1 MLGFTV
7 PVQPNLH
14 CLKQFRATA
23 TVFNGSHDDYS
34 VSPIWL
40 KTKDDMQTIPEFF
53 HGKVVLIA
61 GATGFLGQALVA
73 KILTA
78 LPDVKRIY
86 LLIRSQ
92 TGANGEKR
100 TATDRLEN
108 EVFTSSAFSTL
119 KQTHGE
125 QFNEW
130 VREKVC
136 AVEGDMAYERL
147 GLSDTDYEML
157 QREIQIFIN
166 SGGLV
171 KFDPPI
177 DASLQSNVFG
187 AKYAVEL
194 ARGCNDVVFL
204 HVSTAFVRG
213 VQPGKVPEELH
224 PPYETYAEQYQAE
237 KGEAIP
243 GTLDAEI
250 EDIQQLS
257 ERIRNEA
264 NQPEKLD
271 QFRREVAQNLGA
283 DTGEKLD
290 RQIEVSR
297 EKWIEQRLTDEG
309 LKRAHAR
316 GWNDTYTYMKALGEQ
331 MITKTRGDLPTAII
345 RQSIMESSLED
356 PEPGWLGGALR
367 MADPLIVGF
376 GKGRLPDFP
385 GDPDS
390 ILDIIPA
397 DFVINAILA
406 ATVQTYY
413 RRGVEVY
420 HVASGARN
428 PLTFGDIVNITHDYF
443 TRQPLLDNGKPI
455 PVPVWKFPDEQ
466 KFQKD
471 LRQKLRLLD
480 TASRWL
486 NRIPL
491 RWAKRKDRRLA
502 VKRNAIETL
511 LHYVQIYGPYV
522 RLSFEFEIGKTEALY
537 DSLSPADQQQFNF
550 DMARIDWRRY
560 FQEVHIPGIKRHFL
574 KLGDDSGSQRISEPT
589 PNQIDESPADVS
601 SSEEESRARKESG
614 EQPINESSKPIE
626 HQTMIDLVAQQA
638 ESIPDKIALE
648 MKRNRE
654 WVRYSYRQLYE
665 VSRQVAFT
673 LWERGYRKGDRVIL
687 FAENQP
693 EWGIAYLAA
702 VQIGV
707 IVVPIDPQ
715 TAEDELFALAEY
727 TEAKAILAS
736 EACATRL
743 HNTQIKPNTGSASP
757 EFLNINRFCQP
768 FVWEQAENSVPT
780 ESELP
785 PVPDNFPDVDIHPDT
800 VASIIFT
807 MGTTV
812 DARGAMI
819 SHRGFIANVVAVSK
833 ALPPEDTDRFLSVLP
848 LYHAL
853 GFSCNFLM
861 SIYAGTTI
869 TYTNSLRPTSIL
881 AIMRETKTT
890 VLIGVPR
897 LFQLLYDTIKR
908 YVVQS
913 PEAMEAPLDPEIIQE
928 IQEALGGHI
937 RVLVSGG
944 AALPDEVY
952 DRFMEFGLT
961 IYQGYGMTEAS
972 PVLSVNPHHKSKR
985 GTVGPA
991 VQGVQLQ
998 IINPDEDGVGEIVAS
1013 SPSLMQGYYRN
1024 EVVTEQVI
1032 RDGLLYTG
1040 DLGYFDKEGYLY
1052 LTGRSK
1058 DVIVSGAGKNI
1069 YPVELEA
1076 IYRDSPLI
1084 SEICVVG
1091 MSTDNLFEAA
1101 HAVIVP
1107 MCDEN
1112 QNKAEVEKA
1121 IHQHI
1126 QERAQDL
1133 PTYQH
1138 LQTVHFWDTELPKRP
1153 GAAIDRQGV
1162 KEILGEKLSQ
1172 QTEEAPQPDPV
1183 KDTLATDGN
1192 ADPLKSTPAT
1202 DTPAGVEEIIISELS
1217 RLARLPVDQI
1227 DLNSNL
1233 GTELGLDSMARVEL
1247 LLLLESRLQR
1257 SIPDELIAK
1266 IQTVGDVTETVKTL
1280 QSESTPPPI
1289 DEETSAYIE
1298 RSETSPLSATLAGL
1312 FRFVV
1317 WAIYRCYFSIKCNGL
1332 ENLPR
1337 EQPYIIA
1344 ANHSSHLDTLAV
1356 MTVLKSESKRLRVLA
1371 AKDYWFSTRFKSW
1384 FSGELLKFVPFDRH
1398 ANFLQGLRISQEVL
1412 KQNECLLI
1420 YPEGTRSVTGELQP
1434 FKPGLGLLAYET
1446 GSPIIPTYIN
1456 GTYHALP
1463 KGRNLPRKSHI
1474 QVTFGKPIA
1483 PPSGHEIGKMD
1494 TVSGLEQETY
1504 RKLADA
1510 VRSEI
1515 EALSRSTTRG
1525 KDPR

>member
-1 MLGFTV
+1 
-7 PVQPNLH
+7 
-14 CLKQFRATA
+14 
-23 TVFNGSHDDYS
+23 
-34 VSPIWL
+34 
-40 KTKDDMQTIPEFF
+40 MQTIPEFF
-53 HGKVVLIA
+53 HGKVILIA

-78 LPDVKRIY
+78 LPDVKRVY

-108 EVFTSSAFSTL
+108 EVFTSSAFAKL

-125 QFNEW
+125 RFDGW

-147 GLSDTDYEML
+147 GLSDTDYETL
-157 QREIQIFIN
+157 QREVQIFIN

-187 AKYAVEL
+187 ARYAVEL
-194 ARGCNDVVFL
+194 AKSCNDAIFL
-204 HVSTAFVRG
+204 HVSTAYVRG
-213 VQPGKVPEELH
+213 VQPGKVHEELH

-237 KGEAIP
+237 KGVAIP

-250 EDIQQLS
+250 EDIQRLS
-257 ERIRNEA
+257 EQVRDEA

-271 QFRREVAQNLGA
+271 QFQREALRNSGA
-283 DTGEKLD
+283 ETGEKLN
-290 RQIEVSR
+290 RQIDIAR

-331 MITKTRGDLPTAII
+331 MIIKTRGDLPTAII

-413 RRGVEVY
+413 RRDIEVY

-455 PVPVWKFPDEQ
+455 PVPVWKFPDET
-466 KFQKD
+466 KFQRD
-471 LRQKLRLLD
+471 LRGKLRLLD

-522 RLSFEFEIGKTEALY
+522 RLSFKFEIGKTEALY
-537 DSLSPADQQQFNF
+537 DSLSPADKQQFNF
-550 DMARIDWRRY
+550 DISRIDWRY
-560 FQEVHIPGIKRHFL
+560 YLQEVHIPGIKRHFL
-574 KLGDDSGSQRISEPT
+574 KLGDESGSQRISEPT
-589 PNQIDESPADVS
+589 PEQIDELPADAS
-601 SSEEESRARKESG
+601 SSEEEFRAHKDSE
-614 EQPINESSKPIE
+614 EQSIDGSSKTIE
-626 HQTMIDLVAQQA
+626 SQTMIDLVAQQA

-648 MKRNRE
+648 MKRGGE

-715 TAEDELFALAEY
+715 TAEEEIFALAEY
-727 TEAKAILAS
+727 TEAKAVLAS
-736 EACATRL
+736 EACIDRL
-743 HNTQIKPNTGSASP
+743 QSTEIKPNRESASLD
-757 EFLNINRFCQP
+757 FLNINRFCQP
-768 FVWEQAENSVPT
+768 FEWGQAEASAPA
-780 ESELP
+780 ELEFP
-785 PVPDNFPDVDIHPDT
+785 AIPDNFPDVDIQSDT
-800 VASIIFT
+800 AASIIFT

-869 TYTNSLRPTSIL
+869 TYINSLRPTTIL

-913 PEAMEAPLDPEIIQE
+913 PEAMEPPLDPEVVQE
-928 IQEALGGHI
+928 IQAALGGHI

-972 PVLSVNPHHKSKR
+972 PVLSVNPYHKSKR

-998 IINPDEDGVGEIVAS
+998 IINSDEDGVGEIVAS
-1013 SPSLMQGYYRN
+1013 SPSLMQGYYQN
-1024 EVVTEQVI
+1024 QAVTKQVI

-1040 DLGYFDKEGYLY
+1040 DLGYFDEEGYLY

-1069 YPVELEA
+1069 YPVELETL
-1076 IYRDSPLI
+1076 YRHNPLV

-1107 MCDEN
+1107 VHDNN
-1112 QNKAEVEKA
+1112 QDRAEVEKV

-1138 LQTVHFWDTELPKRP
+1138 LHTVHFWDAELPKTS
-1153 GAAIDRQGV
+1153 DTVVNRQRV
-1162 KEILGEKLSQ
+1162 KEILHEKLSQ
-1172 QTEEAPQPDPV
+1172 QTQEAPQPDPV

-1192 ADPLKSTPAT
+1192 ENPLKSTVAT
-1202 DTPAGVEEIIISELS
+1202 DTSAGVEEVIISELS
-1217 RLARLPVDQI
+1217 RLARLPADQI
-1227 DLNSNL
+1227 HLNSNL

-1280 QSESTPPPI
+1280 QSKSTPPSI
-1289 DEETSAYIE
+1289 DAETSAYIE
-1298 RSETSPLSATLAGL
+1298 QSESSHFSATLAGL
-1312 FRFVV
+1312 FRFSV
-1317 WAIYRCYFSIKCNGL
+1317 WAIYKCYFSIKCDGL

-1356 MTVLKSESKRLRVLA
+1356 MTVLGDESKRLRVLA

-1412 KQNECLLI
+1412 KQDECLLI

-1463 KGRNLPRKSHI
+1463 KGRNLPRKSRI

-1483 PPSGHEIGKMD
+1483 PPSGHEIGETD
-1494 TVSGLEQETY
+1494 AASGLDQETY
-1504 RKLADA
+1504 RQLADA
-1510 VRSEI
+1510 VRAEI
-1515 EALSRSTTRG
+1515 EALRANYVNREV
-1525 KDPR
+1525 

>member
-1 MLGFTV
+1 
-7 PVQPNLH
+7 
-14 CLKQFRATA
+14 
-23 TVFNGSHDDYS
+23 
-34 VSPIWL
+34 
-40 KTKDDMQTIPEFF
+40 MQTIREFF
-53 HGKVVLIA
+53 HGKVILIA
-61 GATGFLGQALVA
+61 GATGFLGQALVT
-73 KILTA
+73 KMLTA

-92 TGANGEKR
+92 TGANGEAR

-108 EVFTSSAFSTL
+108 DVFTSSAFAKL
-119 KQTHGE
+119 KQIHGE
-125 QFNEW
+125 RFDRW

-136 AVEGDMAYERL
+136 AIEGDLAYERL
-147 GLSDTDYEML
+147 GLSDADYETL
-157 QREIQIFIN
+157 QREVQVFIN

-177 DASLQSNVFG
+177 DASLQSNVLG

-194 ARGCNDVVFL
+194 AKSCNDAILL
-204 HVSTAFVRG
+204 HVSTAYVRG
-213 VQPGKVPEELH
+213 VRPGKVPEELH
-224 PPYETYAEQYQAE
+224 PPYETYAQQYQAE
-237 KGEAIP
+237 KGEVIP

-250 EDIQQLS
+250 EDIQRLS
-257 ERIRNEA
+257 EQVRNEA
-264 NQPEKLD
+264 NQPERLD
-271 QFRREVAQNLGA
+271 QFRREALRNLGA
-283 DTGEKLD
+283 VTGDKLN
-290 RQIEVSR
+290 RQIDIAR
-297 EKWIEQRLTDEG
+297 EKWVEQRLIDEG

-316 GWNDTYTYMKALGEQ
+316 GWNDTYTYMKTLGEQ
-331 MITKTRGDLPTAII
+331 MIAKMRGDLPTAII

-356 PEPGWLGGALR
+356 PEPGWLGGTLR

-385 GDPDS
+385 GDPNS
-390 ILDIIPA
+390 ILDIIPV
-397 DFVINAILA
+397 DFVINAMLA
-406 ATVQTYY
+406 ATVQTYHQ
-413 RRGVEVY
+413 RGIEVY

-443 TRQPLLDNGKPI
+443 VRQPMLDNGQPI
-455 PVPVWKFPDEQ
+455 PVPVWKFPDKE

-471 LRQKLRLLD
+471 LHHKLRLLD
-480 TASRWL
+480 TVSRWL
-486 NRIPL
+486 SRVPL

-511 LHYVQIYGPYV
+511 LHYVQIYSPYV
-522 RLSFEFEIGKTEALY
+522 RLSFQFEIGKTEELY
-537 DSLSPADQQQFNF
+537 RSLSPSDQQLFNF
-550 DMARIDWRRY
+550 DISRIDWRDY
-560 FQEVHIPGIKRHFL
+560 LQEIHIPGIKRHFL
-574 KLGDDSGSQRISEPT
+574 KLGDESGRQRISEPT
-589 PNQIDESPADVS
+589 PEQIDELPADS
-601 SSEEESRARKESG
+601 SSTEGEFG
-614 EQPINESSKPIE
+614 NEQPIDEPSKPLKD
-626 HQTMIDLVAQQA
+626 QTMIDLVAQQA
-638 ESIPDKIALE
+638 ESIPDKIALQ
-648 MKRNRE
+648 MKRNGE

-665 VSRQVAFT
+665 VSRQVAFV

-707 IVVPIDPQ
+707 VVVPIDPQ
-715 TAEDELFALAEY
+715 TAEGEIFALTEY
-727 TEAKAILAS
+727 TKAKGILTS
-736 EACATRL
+736 EAGVARL
-743 HNTQIKPNTGSASP
+743 HNAQTKPGAEAESL
-757 EFLNINRFCQP
+757 EFLDINRFCQP
-768 FVWEQAENSVPT
+768 FGSEQAENSVPT
-780 ESELP
+780 KSELP
-785 PVPDNFPDVDIHPDT
+785 AVPDQFPNVDIDPDT

-812 DARGAMI
+812 DPRGAML
-819 SHRGFIANVVAVSK
+819 SHRGFIANVMAVSQ

-861 SIYAGTTI
+861 SIYAGTTV
-869 TYTNSLRPTSIL
+869 TYTNSLRPTTIL
-881 AIMRETKTT
+881 AIMRETKIT

-897 LFQLLYDTIKR
+897 LFQLLYDAIKR

-913 PEAMEAPLDPEIIQE
+913 PEAMEAPLAPEVVEDIQA
-928 IQEALGGHI
+928 ALGGHI

-944 AALPDEVY
+944 AALPDEIY
-952 DRFMEFGLT
+952 DLFIELGLT
-961 IYQGYGMTEAS
+961 IYQGYGITEAS

-985 GTVGPA
+985 SSVGPA

-998 IINPDEDGVGEIVAS
+998 IINPDEAGVGEIVAH

-1024 EVVTEQVI
+1024 QAVTGQVI
-1032 RDGLLYTG
+1032 RDGLLHTG
-1040 DLGYFDKEGYLY
+1040 DLGYFDEEGYLY

-1076 IYRDSPLI
+1076 LYRHSSLI

-1091 MSTDNLFEAA
+1091 MSTDNMFEAA

-1107 MCDEN
+1107 VCDN
-1112 QNKAEVEKA
+1112 DRDRAEVEKA

-1126 QERAQDL
+1126 QECAQDL

-1138 LQTVHFWDTELPKRP
+1138 IQTVHFWDTELPKTSD
-1153 GAAIDRQGV
+1153 AVINRQRV
-1162 KEILGEKLSQ
+1162 KEILQEQLSQ
-1172 QTEEAPQPDPV
+1172 QTQVAPRPDPV
-1183 KDTLATDGN
+1183 KGSLDVDGN
-1192 ADPLKSTPAT
+1192 EGALKLTMAT
-1202 DTPAGVEEIIISELS
+1202 DTASGVEEVIISELS
-1217 RLARLPVDQI
+1217 RLARLPADQI
-1227 DLNSNL
+1227 HLNSNL

-1266 IQTVGDVTETVKTL
+1266 IQTVGDVTETVKAL
-1280 QSESTPPPI
+1280 QSEATPPPI
-1289 DEETSAYIE
+1289 DEEISAHIE
-1298 RSETSPLSATLAGL
+1298 QSESSHLSTTLAGL
-1312 FRFVV
+1312 FRFSV
-1317 WAIYRCYFSIKCNGL
+1317 WAIYRYYFSIKCSGL

-1356 MTVLKSESKRLRVLA
+1356 MTVLGDEFKRLRVLA

-1412 KQNECLLI
+1412 KQDECLLI

-1434 FKPGLGLLAYET
+1434 FKPGLGLLAYES
-1446 GSPIIPTYIN
+1446 GSPIIPAYID

-1463 KGRNLPRKSHI
+1463 KGKNLPRKSRI
-1474 QVTFGKPIA
+1474 QVIFGKPIV
-1483 PPSGHEIGKMD
+1483 PSSGHEVGEMD
-1494 TVSGLEQETY
+1494 AASGLEHETY

-1515 EALSRSTTRG
+1515 EALRADYLNREA
-1525 KDPR
+1525 

>member
-1 MLGFTV
+1 
-7 PVQPNLH
+7 
-14 CLKQFRATA
+14 
-23 TVFNGSHDDYS
+23 
-34 VSPIWL
+34 
-40 KTKDDMQTIPEFF
+40 MQTIREFF
-53 HGKVVLIA
+53 HGKVILIA
-61 GATGFLGQALVA
+61 GATGFLGQALVT
-73 KILTA
+73 KMLTA

-92 TGANGEKR
+92 TGANGEAR

-108 EVFTSSAFSTL
+108 DVFTSSAFAKL
-119 KQTHGE
+119 KQIHGE
-125 QFNEW
+125 RFDRW

-136 AVEGDMAYERL
+136 AIEGDLAYERL
-147 GLSDTDYEML
+147 GLSDADYETL
-157 QREIQIFIN
+157 QREVQVFIN

-177 DASLQSNVFG
+177 DASLQSNVLG

-194 ARGCNDVVFL
+194 AKSCNDAILL
-204 HVSTAFVRG
+204 HVSTAYVRG
-213 VQPGKVPEELH
+213 VRPGKVPEELH
-224 PPYETYAEQYQAE
+224 PPYETYAQQYQAE
-237 KGEAIP
+237 KGEVIP

-250 EDIQQLS
+250 EDIQRLS
-257 ERIRNEA
+257 EQVRNEA
-264 NQPEKLD
+264 NQPERLD
-271 QFRREVAQNLGA
+271 QFRREALRNLGA
-283 DTGEKLD
+283 VTGDKLN
-290 RQIEVSR
+290 RQIDIAR
-297 EKWIEQRLTDEG
+297 EKWVEQRLIDEG

-331 MITKTRGDLPTAII
+331 MIAKMRGDLPTAII

-356 PEPGWLGGALR
+356 PEPGWLGGTLR

-385 GDPDS
+385 GDPNS
-390 ILDIIPA
+390 ILDIIPV
-397 DFVINAILA
+397 DFVINAMLA
-406 ATVQTYY
+406 ATVQTYHQ
-413 RRGVEVY
+413 RGIEVY

-443 TRQPLLDNGKPI
+443 VRQPMLDNGQPI
-455 PVPVWKFPDEQ
+455 PVPVWKFPDKE

-471 LRQKLRLLD
+471 LHHKLRLLD
-480 TASRWL
+480 TVSRWL
-486 NRIPL
+486 SRVPL

-511 LHYVQIYGPYV
+511 LHYVQIYSPYV
-522 RLSFEFEIGKTEALY
+522 RLSFQFEIGKTEELY
-537 DSLSPADQQQFNF
+537 RSLSPSDQQLFNF
-550 DMARIDWRRY
+550 DISRIDWRDY
-560 FQEVHIPGIKRHFL
+560 LQEIHIPGIKRHFL
-574 KLGDDSGSQRISEPT
+574 KLGDESGRQRISEPT
-589 PNQIDESPADVS
+589 PEQIDELPADS
-601 SSEEESRARKESG
+601 SSTEGEFG
-614 EQPINESSKPIE
+614 DEQPIDEPSKPLKD
-626 HQTMIDLVAQQA
+626 QTMIDLVAQQA
-638 ESIPDKIALE
+638 ESIPDKIALQ
-648 MKRNRE
+648 MKRNGE

-665 VSRQVAFT
+665 VSRQVAFV

-707 IVVPIDPQ
+707 VVVPIDPQ
-715 TAEDELFALAEY
+715 TAEGEIFALTEY
-727 TEAKAILAS
+727 TEAKGILTS
-736 EACATRL
+736 EAGVARL
-743 HNTQIKPNTGSASP
+743 HNAHTKLGAEAESL
-757 EFLNINRFCQP
+757 EFLDINRFCQP
-768 FVWEQAENSVPT
+768 FGSEQAENSVPT
-780 ESELP
+780 KSELP
-785 PVPDNFPDVDIHPDT
+785 AIPDQFPNVDIDPDT

-812 DARGAMI
+812 DPRGAML
-819 SHRGFIANVVAVSK
+819 SHRGFIANVMAVSQ

-861 SIYAGTTI
+861 SIYAGTTV
-869 TYTNSLRPTSIL
+869 TYTNSLRPTTIL
-881 AIMRETKTT
+881 AIMRETKIT

-897 LFQLLYDTIKR
+897 LFQLLYDAIKR

-913 PEAMEAPLDPEIIQE
+913 PEAMEAPLAPEVVEDIQA
-928 IQEALGGHI
+928 ALGGHI

-944 AALPDEVY
+944 AALPDEIY
-952 DRFMEFGLT
+952 DLFIELGLT
-961 IYQGYGMTEAS
+961 IYQGYGITEAS

-985 GTVGPA
+985 SSVGPA

-998 IINPDEDGVGEIVAS
+998 IINPDEAGVGEIVAH

-1024 EVVTEQVI
+1024 QAVTGQVI
-1032 RDGLLYTG
+1032 RDGLLHTG
-1040 DLGYFDKEGYLY
+1040 DLGYFDEEGYLY

-1076 IYRDSPLI
+1076 LYRHSSLI

-1091 MSTDNLFEAA
+1091 MSTDNMFEAA

-1107 MCDEN
+1107 VCDN
-1112 QNKAEVEKA
+1112 DRDRAEVEKA

-1126 QERAQDL
+1126 QECAQDL

-1138 LQTVHFWDTELPKRP
+1138 IQTVHFWDTELPKTSD
-1153 GAAIDRQGV
+1153 AVINRQRV
-1162 KEILGEKLSQ
+1162 KEILQEQLSQ
-1172 QTEEAPQPDPV
+1172 QTQVAPRPDPV
-1183 KDTLATDGN
+1183 KGSLDVDGN
-1192 ADPLKSTPAT
+1192 EGALKLTMAT
-1202 DTPAGVEEIIISELS
+1202 DTASGVEEVIISELS
-1217 RLARLPVDQI
+1217 RLARLPADQI
-1227 DLNSNL
+1227 HLNSNL

-1266 IQTVGDVTETVKTL
+1266 IQTVGDVTETVKAL
-1280 QSESTPPPI
+1280 QSEATPPPI
-1289 DEETSAYIE
+1289 DEEISAHIE
-1298 RSETSPLSATLAGL
+1298 QSESSHLSTTLAGL
-1312 FRFVV
+1312 FRFSV
-1317 WAIYRCYFSIKCNGL
+1317 WAIYRYYFSIKCSGL

-1356 MTVLKSESKRLRVLA
+1356 MTVLGDESKRLRVLA

-1412 KQNECLLI
+1412 KQDECLLI

-1434 FKPGLGLLAYET
+1434 FKPGLGLLAYES
-1446 GSPIIPTYIN
+1446 GSPIIPAYID

-1463 KGRNLPRKSHI
+1463 KGKNLPRKSRI
-1474 QVTFGKPIA
+1474 QVIFGKPIA
-1483 PPSGHEIGKMD
+1483 PSSGHEVGEMNAA
-1494 TVSGLEQETY
+1494 SGLEHETY

-1515 EALSRSTTRG
+1515 EALRAGYLNREA
-1525 KDPR
+1525 

>member
-1 MLGFTV
+1 
-7 PVQPNLH
+7 
-14 CLKQFRATA
+14 
-23 TVFNGSHDDYS
+23 
-34 VSPIWL
+34 
-40 KTKDDMQTIPEFF
+40 MQTIPEFF
-53 HGKVVLIA
+53 HGKVILIA

-78 LPDVKRIY
+78 LPDVKRVY

-108 EVFTSSAFSTL
+108 EVFTSSAFAKL
-119 KQTHGE
+119 RQTHGE
-125 QFNEW
+125 RFDGW

-147 GLSDTDYEML
+147 GLSDTDYETL
-157 QREIQIFIN
+157 KREVQIFIN

-187 AKYAVEL
+187 ARYAVEL
-194 ARGCNDVVFL
+194 AKSCNDAIFL
-204 HVSTAFVRG
+204 HVSTAYVRG
-213 VQPGKVPEELH
+213 VQPGRVDEELH
-224 PPYETYAEQYQAE
+224 PPFETYAEQYQAE
-237 KGEAIP
+237 KGEVIP

-250 EDIQQLS
+250 EDIQRLS
-257 ERIRNEA
+257 ERVRDEA
-264 NQPEKLD
+264 NQPEKRD
-271 QFRREVAQNLGA
+271 QFQREALRNSGA
-283 DTGEKLD
+283 ETGEKLN
-290 RQIEVSR
+290 RQIDIAR
-297 EKWIEQRLTDEG
+297 EKWVEQRLIDEG

-331 MITKTRGDLPTAII
+331 MIVKMRGDLPTAII

-413 RRGVEVY
+413 RRDIEVY

-455 PVPVWKFPDEQ
+455 PVPVWKFPDETE
-466 KFQKD
+466 FQRD
-471 LRQKLRLLD
+471 LRGKLRLLD

-491 RWAKRKDRRLA
+491 RWAKRKARRLA

-522 RLSFEFEIGKTEALY
+522 RLSFKFEIGKTEALY
-537 DSLSPADQQQFNF
+537 DSLSPADKQQFNF
-550 DMARIDWRRY
+550 DISRIDWRY
-560 FQEVHIPGIKRHFL
+560 YLQEVHIPGIKRHFL
-574 KLGDDSGSQRISEPT
+574 KLGDESGSQRISEPT
-589 PNQIDESPADVS
+589 PEQIDELPPDTS
-601 SSEEESRARKESG
+601 SSEEEFGARQESE
-614 EQPINESSKPIE
+614 EQSIDGSSKAIE
-626 HQTMIDLVAQQA
+626 SQTMIDLVAQQA

-648 MKRNRE
+648 MKRGGE
-654 WVRYSYRQLYE
+654 WVRYSYSQLYE
-665 VSRQVAFT
+665 MSRQVAFT

-715 TAEDELFALAEY
+715 TAEEEIFALAEY
-727 TEAKAILAS
+727 TEAKAVLTS
-736 EACATRL
+736 EACIARL
-743 HNTQIKPNTGSASP
+743 QSTEIKPNRESVSLD
-757 EFLNINRFCQP
+757 FLNINRFCQP
-768 FVWEQAENSVPT
+768 FEWGQVETSVPV

-785 PVPDNFPDVDIHPDT
+785 AVPDNFPDVDIQPDT

-869 TYTNSLRPTSIL
+869 TYINSLRPTTIL

-913 PEAMEAPLDPEIIQE
+913 PEAMEPPLDPEIVQE
-928 IQEALGGHI
+928 IQAALGGHI

-952 DRFMEFGLT
+952 DRFMDFGLT

-972 PVLSVNPHHKSKR
+972 PVLSVNPYHKSKR

-998 IINPDEDGVGEIVAS
+998 IINSDEDGVGEIVAS
-1013 SPSLMQGYYRN
+1013 SPSLMQGYYQN
-1024 EVVTEQVI
+1024 QAVTKQVI

-1040 DLGYFDKEGYLY
+1040 DLGYFDEAGYLY

-1076 IYRDSPLI
+1076 LYRHSPLV

-1107 MCDEN
+1107 VHDNN
-1112 QNKAEVEKA
+1112 QDRAEVEKV

-1138 LQTVHFWDTELPKRP
+1138 LHTVHFWDAELPRISDT
-1153 GAAIDRQGV
+1153 AVDRERV
-1162 KEILGEKLSQ
+1162 KEILHEKLSQ
-1172 QTEEAPQPDPV
+1172 QTQEAPQPDPV

-1192 ADPLKSTPAT
+1192 EDPLKSMEAT
-1202 DTPAGVEEIIISELS
+1202 DTPAGVEAVIISELS
-1217 RLARLPVDQI
+1217 RLARLPADQI
-1227 DLNSNL
+1227 HLNSNL

-1257 SIPDELIAK
+1257 AIPDELIAK

-1289 DEETSAYIE
+1289 DKEISAYIE
-1298 RSETSPLSATLAGL
+1298 QSESSHLSATLAGL
-1312 FRFVV
+1312 FRFGV
-1317 WAIYRCYFSIKCNGL
+1317 WAIYKCYFSIKCNGL

-1356 MTVLKSESKRLRVLA
+1356 MTVLGGESKRLRVLA

-1463 KGRNLPRKSHI
+1463 KGRSLPRKSRI

-1483 PPSGHEIGKMD
+1483 PPSGNEIGEVD
-1494 TVSGLEQETY
+1494 AASGLDQETY

-1510 VRSEI
+1510 VRVEI
-1515 EALSRSTTRG
+1515 ESLRANYVNREV
-1525 KDPR
+1525 

>member
-1 MLGFTV
+1 
-7 PVQPNLH
+7 
-14 CLKQFRATA
+14 
-23 TVFNGSHDDYS
+23 
-34 VSPIWL
+34 
-40 KTKDDMQTIPEFF
+40 MQTIREFF
-53 HGKVVLIA
+53 HGKVILIA
-61 GATGFLGQALVA
+61 GATGFLGQALVT
-73 KILTA
+73 KMLTA

-92 TGANGEKR
+92 TGANGEAR

-108 EVFTSSAFSTL
+108 DVFTSSAFAKL
-119 KQTHGE
+119 KQIHGE
-125 QFNEW
+125 RFDRW

-136 AVEGDMAYERL
+136 AIEGDLAYERL
-147 GLSDTDYEML
+147 GLSDADYETL
-157 QREIQIFIN
+157 QREVQVFIN

-177 DASLQSNVFG
+177 DASLQSNVLG

-194 ARGCNDVVFL
+194 AKSCNDAILL
-204 HVSTAFVRG
+204 HVSTAYVRG
-213 VQPGKVPEELH
+213 VRPGKVPEELH
-224 PPYETYAEQYQAE
+224 PPYETYAQQYQAQ
-237 KGEAIP
+237 KGEIIP

-250 EDIQQLS
+250 EDIQRLS
-257 ERIRNEA
+257 EQVRNEA
-264 NQPEKLD
+264 NQPERLD
-271 QFRREVAQNLGA
+271 QFRREALRNLGA
-283 DTGEKLD
+283 VTGDKLNG
-290 RQIEVSR
+290 QIDIAR
-297 EKWIEQRLTDEG
+297 EKWVEQRLIDEG

-331 MITKTRGDLPTAII
+331 MIAKMRGDLPTAII

-356 PEPGWLGGALR
+356 PEPGWLGGTLR

-385 GDPDS
+385 GDPNS
-390 ILDIIPA
+390 ILDIIPV
-397 DFVINAILA
+397 DFVINAMLA
-406 ATVQTYY
+406 ATVQTYHQ
-413 RRGVEVY
+413 RGIEVY

-443 TRQPLLDNGKPI
+443 VRQPMLDSGKPI
-455 PVPVWKFPDEQ
+455 PVPVWKFPDKE

-471 LRQKLRLLD
+471 LHHKLRLLD
-480 TASRWL
+480 TVSRWL
-486 NRIPL
+486 GRVPL

-511 LHYVQIYGPYV
+511 LHYVQIYSPYV
-522 RLSFEFEIGKTEALY
+522 RLSFQFEIGKTEELY
-537 DSLSPADQQQFNF
+537 RSLSPSDQQLFNF
-550 DMARIDWRRY
+550 DISRIDWRDY
-560 FQEVHIPGIKRHFL
+560 LQEIHIPGIKRHFL
-574 KLGDDSGSQRISEPT
+574 KLGDESGRQRISEPT
-589 PNQIDESPADVS
+589 PEQIDELPADS
-601 SSEEESRARKESG
+601 SSTEGEFG
-614 EQPINESSKPIE
+614 NEQPIDESSKPLKD
-626 HQTMIDLVAQQA
+626 QTMIDLVAQQA
-638 ESIPDKIALE
+638 ESIPDKIALQ
-648 MKRNRE
+648 MKRNGE

-665 VSRQVAFT
+665 VSRQVAFV

-707 IVVPIDPQ
+707 VVVPIDPQ
-715 TAEDELFALAEY
+715 TAEGEIFALTEY
-727 TEAKAILAS
+727 TEAKGILTS
-736 EACATRL
+736 EAGVARL
-743 HNTQIKPNTGSASP
+743 HNAQTKPGAEAESL
-757 EFLNINRFCQP
+757 EFLDINRFCQP
-768 FVWEQAENSVPT
+768 FGSEQAENSVPT
-780 ESELP
+780 KSELP
-785 PVPDNFPDVDIHPDT
+785 AVPDQFPNVDIDPDT

-812 DARGAMI
+812 DPRGAML
-819 SHRGFIANVVAVSK
+819 SHRGFIANVMAVSQ
-833 ALPPEDTDRFLSVLP
+833 ALPPEDADRFLSVLP

-861 SIYAGTTI
+861 SIYAGTTV
-869 TYTNSLRPTSIL
+869 TYTNSLRPTTIL
-881 AIMRETKTT
+881 AIMRETKIT

-897 LFQLLYDTIKR
+897 LFQLLYDAIKR

-913 PEAMEAPLDPEIIQE
+913 PEAMEAPLAPEVVEE
-928 IQEALGGHI
+928 IQAALGGHI

-944 AALPDEVY
+944 AALPDEIY
-952 DRFMEFGLT
+952 DLFMELGLT
-961 IYQGYGMTEAS
+961 IYQGYGITEAS

-985 GTVGPA
+985 SSVGPA

-998 IINPDEDGVGEIVAS
+998 IINPDEAGVGEIVAH

-1024 EVVTEQVI
+1024 QAVTGQVI
-1032 RDGLLYTG
+1032 RDGLLHTG
-1040 DLGYFDKEGYLY
+1040 DLGYFDEEGYLY

-1076 IYRDSPLI
+1076 LYRHSSLI

-1091 MSTDNLFEAA
+1091 MSTDNMFEAA

-1107 MCDEN
+1107 VCDDN
-1112 QNKAEVEKA
+1112 RDRSEVEKA

-1138 LQTVHFWDTELPKRP
+1138 IQTVHFWDTELPKTSD
-1153 GAAIDRQGV
+1153 AVINRQRV
-1162 KEILGEKLSQ
+1162 KEILQEQLSQ
-1172 QTEEAPQPDPV
+1172 QTQVAPRPDPV
-1183 KDTLATDGN
+1183 KGSLDVDGN
-1192 ADPLKSTPAT
+1192 EGALKLTMAT
-1202 DTPAGVEEIIISELS
+1202 DTASGVEEVIISELS
-1217 RLARLPVDQI
+1217 RLARLPADQI
-1227 DLNSNL
+1227 HLNSNL

-1266 IQTVGDVTETVKTL
+1266 IQTVGDVTETVKAL
-1280 QSESTPPPI
+1280 QSEATPPPI
-1289 DEETSAYIE
+1289 DEEISAHIE
-1298 RSETSPLSATLAGL
+1298 QSESSHLSTTLAGL
-1312 FRFVV
+1312 FRFSV
-1317 WAIYRCYFSIKCNGL
+1317 WAIYRYYFSIKCSGL

-1356 MTVLKSESKRLRVLA
+1356 MTVLGDEFKRLRVLA

-1434 FKPGLGLLAYET
+1434 FKPGLGLLAYES
-1446 GSPIIPTYIN
+1446 GSPIIPAYID

-1463 KGRNLPRKSHI
+1463 KGKNLPRKSRI
-1474 QVTFGKPIA
+1474 QVIFGKPIA
-1483 PPSGHEIGKMD
+1483 PSSGHEVGEMD
-1494 TVSGLEQETY
+1494 AASGLEHETY

-1515 EALSRSTTRG
+1515 EALRADYLNREA
-1525 KDPR
+1525 

>member
-1 MLGFTV
+1 
-7 PVQPNLH
+7 
-14 CLKQFRATA
+14 
-23 TVFNGSHDDYS
+23 
-34 VSPIWL
+34 
-40 KTKDDMQTIPEFF
+40 MQTIREFF
-53 HGKVVLIA
+53 HGKVILIA
-61 GATGFLGQALVA
+61 GATGFLGQALVT
-73 KILTA
+73 KMLTA

-92 TGANGEKR
+92 TGANGEAR

-108 EVFTSSAFSTL
+108 DVFTSSAFAKL
-119 KQTHGE
+119 KQIHGE
-125 QFNEW
+125 RFDRW

-147 GLSDTDYEML
+147 GLSDADYETL
-157 QREIQIFIN
+157 QREVQVFIN

-177 DASLQSNVFG
+177 DASLQSNVLG

-194 ARGCNDVVFL
+194 AKSCNDAILL
-204 HVSTAFVRG
+204 HVSTAYVRG
-213 VQPGKVPEELH
+213 VRPGKVPEELH
-224 PPYETYAEQYQAE
+224 PPYETYAQQYQAE
-237 KGEAIP
+237 KGEVIP

-250 EDIQQLS
+250 EDIQRLS
-257 ERIRNEA
+257 EQVRNEA
-264 NQPEKLD
+264 NQPERLD
-271 QFRREVAQNLGA
+271 QFRREALRNLGA
-283 DTGEKLD
+283 VTGDKLN
-290 RQIEVSR
+290 RQIDIAR
-297 EKWIEQRLTDEG
+297 EKWVEQRLIDEG

-331 MITKTRGDLPTAII
+331 MIAKMRGDLPTAII

-356 PEPGWLGGALR
+356 PEPGWLGGTLR

-385 GDPDS
+385 GDPNS
-390 ILDIIPA
+390 ILDIIPV
-397 DFVINAILA
+397 DFVINAMLA
-406 ATVQTYY
+406 ATVQTYHQ
-413 RRGVEVY
+413 RGIEVY

-443 TRQPLLDNGKPI
+443 VRQPMLDNGKPI
-455 PVPVWKFPDEQ
+455 PVPVWKFPDKE

-471 LRQKLRLLD
+471 LHHKLRLLD
-480 TASRWL
+480 TVSRWL
-486 NRIPL
+486 SWVPL

-511 LHYVQIYGPYV
+511 LHYVQIYSPYV
-522 RLSFEFEIGKTEALY
+522 RLSFQFEIGKTEELY
-537 DSLSPADQQQFNF
+537 RSLSPSDQQLFNF
-550 DMARIDWRRY
+550 DISRIDWRDY
-560 FQEVHIPGIKRHFL
+560 LQEIHIPGIKRHFL
-574 KLGDDSGSQRISEPT
+574 KLGDESGRQRISEPI
-589 PNQIDESPADVS
+589 PEQIDELPADS
-601 SSEEESRARKESG
+601 SSTEGEFG
-614 EQPINESSKPIE
+614 NEQPIDESSKPLKD
-626 HQTMIDLVAQQA
+626 QTMIDLVAQQA
-638 ESIPDKIALE
+638 ESIPDKIALQ
-648 MKRNRE
+648 MKRNGE

-665 VSRQVAFT
+665 VSRQVAFV

-707 IVVPIDPQ
+707 VVVPIDPQ
-715 TAEDELFALAEY
+715 TAEGEIFALTEY
-727 TEAKAILAS
+727 TEAKGILTS
-736 EACATRL
+736 EAGVARL
-743 HNTQIKPNTGSASP
+743 HNAHTKPGAEAESL
-757 EFLNINRFCQP
+757 EFLDINRFCQP
-768 FVWEQAENSVPT
+768 FGSEQAENSVPT
-780 ESELP
+780 KSELP
-785 PVPDNFPDVDIHPDT
+785 AVPDQFPNVDIDPDT

-812 DARGAMI
+812 DPRGAML
-819 SHRGFIANVVAVSK
+819 SHRGFIANVMAVSQ

-861 SIYAGTTI
+861 SIYAGTTV
-869 TYTNSLRPTSIL
+869 TYTNSLRPTTIL
-881 AIMRETKTT
+881 AIMRETKIT

-897 LFQLLYDTIKR
+897 LFQLLYDAIKR

-913 PEAMEAPLDPEIIQE
+913 PEAMEAPLAPEVVEDIQA
-928 IQEALGGHI
+928 ALGGHI

-944 AALPDEVY
+944 AALPDEIY
-952 DRFMEFGLT
+952 DLFIELGLT
-961 IYQGYGMTEAS
+961 IYQGYGITEAS

-985 GTVGPA
+985 SSVGPA

-998 IINPDEDGVGEIVAS
+998 IINPDEAGVGEIVAH

-1024 EVVTEQVI
+1024 QAVTGQVI
-1032 RDGLLYTG
+1032 RDGLLHTG
-1040 DLGYFDKEGYLY
+1040 DLGYFDEEGYLY

-1076 IYRDSPLI
+1076 LYRHSSLI

-1091 MSTDNLFEAA
+1091 MSTDNMFEAA

-1107 MCDEN
+1107 VCDYN
-1112 QNKAEVEKA
+1112 RDRAEVEKA

-1138 LQTVHFWDTELPKRP
+1138 IQTVHFWDTELPKTSD
-1153 GAAIDRQGV
+1153 AVINRQRV
-1162 KEILGEKLSQ
+1162 KEILQEQLSQ
-1172 QTEEAPQPDPV
+1172 QTQVAPQPDPV
-1183 KDTLATDGN
+1183 KGSLDADGN
-1192 ADPLKSTPAT
+1192 EGALKLTMAT
-1202 DTPAGVEEIIISELS
+1202 DTASGVEEVIISELS
-1217 RLARLPVDQI
+1217 RLARLPADQI
-1227 DLNSNL
+1227 RLNSNL
-1233 GTELGLDSMARVEL
+1233 GAELGLDSMARVEL

-1266 IQTVGDVTETVKTL
+1266 IQTVGDVTETVKAL
-1280 QSESTPPPI
+1280 QSEATPPPI
-1289 DEETSAYIE
+1289 DEEISAHIE
-1298 RSETSPLSATLAGL
+1298 QSESSHLSTTLAGL
-1312 FRFVV
+1312 FRFSV
-1317 WAIYRCYFSIKCNGL
+1317 WAIYRYYFSIKCSGL

-1356 MTVLKSESKRLRVLA
+1356 MTVLGDESKRLRVLA

-1434 FKPGLGLLAYET
+1434 FKPGLGLLAYES
-1446 GSPIIPTYIN
+1446 GSPIIPAYID

-1463 KGRNLPRKSHI
+1463 KGKNLPRKSRI
-1474 QVTFGKPIA
+1474 QVIFGKPIA
-1483 PPSGHEIGKMD
+1483 PSSGHEVGEMD
-1494 TVSGLEQETY
+1494 AASGLEHETY
-1504 RKLADA
+1504 RKLAGA

-1515 EALSRSTTRG
+1515 EALRADYLNREA
-1525 KDPR
+1525 

>member
-1 MLGFTV
+1 
-7 PVQPNLH
+7 
-14 CLKQFRATA
+14 
-23 TVFNGSHDDYS
+23 
-34 VSPIWL
+34 
-40 KTKDDMQTIPEFF
+40 MQTIPEFF
-53 HGKVVLIA
+53 YGKVILIA

-78 LPDVKRIY
+78 IPDVKRIY

-92 TGANGEKR
+92 TEANEKTR

-108 EVFTSSAFSTL
+108 EVFASSAFAKL
-119 KQTHGE
+119 KQIHGE
-125 QFNEW
+125 RFDEW
-130 VREKVC
+130 IREKVH
-136 AVEGDMAYERL
+136 AVEGDLAYERL
-147 GLSDTDYEML
+147 GLSDPAYETL
-157 QREIQIFIN
+157 HREVQVFIN

-177 DASLQSNVFG
+177 DASLQSNVLG

-194 ARGCNDVVFL
+194 AKSCNDAVFL
-204 HVSTAFVRG
+204 HVSTAYVRG
-213 VQPGKVPEELH
+213 IQPGKVPEELH

-237 KGEAIP
+237 KGESIP

-250 EDIQQLS
+250 EDIQRLS
-257 ERIRNEA
+257 EQVRNEA
-264 NQPEKLD
+264 DQPEKLD
-271 QFRREVAQNLGA
+271 QFRRETLRNLGVE
-283 DTGEKLD
+283 TGEKLK
-290 RQIEVSR
+290 RQINIAR
-297 EKWIEQRLTDEG
+297 EKWVEQRLIDEG
-309 LKRAHAR
+309 LRHAHAR

-331 MITKTRGDLPTAII
+331 MIAKMRGNLPTAII

-356 PEPGWLGGALR
+356 PEPGWLGGTLR

-390 ILDIIPA
+390 ILDIIPV
-397 DFVINAILA
+397 DFVVNAILA
-406 ATVQTYY
+406 ATVRTYHN
-413 RRGVEVY
+413 RGIEVY
-420 HVASGARN
+420 HVASGALN

-443 TRQPLLDNGKPI
+443 VRQPLLDNGKPI
-455 PVPVWKFPDEQ
+455 PVPVWKFPDEE
-466 KFQKD
+466 KFQGD
-471 LRQKLRLLD
+471 LRHKLRLLD
-480 TASRWL
+480 TVSRWL
-486 NRIPL
+486 SRIPL
-491 RWAKRKDRRLA
+491 RWAKRKDRRIG
-502 VKRNAIETL
+502 VKKNAIETL

-522 RLSFEFEIGKTEALY
+522 RLSFEFEIGKTEQLY
-537 DSLSPADQQQFNF
+537 HSLSPSDQQHFNF
-550 DMARIDWRRY
+550 DISRIDWWHY
-560 FQEVHIPGIKRHFL
+560 LQEIHIPGIKRHFL
-574 KLGDDSGSQRISEPT
+574 KLGDESGSQRISEPT
-589 PNQIDESPADVS
+589 PDQIDELPAD
-601 SSEEESRARKESG
+601 
-614 EQPINESSKPIE
+614 SSKTPRTDE
-626 HQTMIDLVAQQA
+626 HWKGENEKTGKRENGKTSTNLYKSPRMDSRDSRTMIDLVTQQA
-638 ESIPDKIALE
+638 ESIPDKIALQ
-648 MKRNRE
+648 MKRGGE
-654 WVRYSYRQLYE
+654 WVRYSYRELYE
-665 VSRQVAFT
+665 VSRQVAFA

-702 VQIGV
+702 VQIGI

-715 TAEDELFALAEY
+715 TAEEEIFALAEY
-727 TEAKAILAS
+727 TEAKAILTS
-736 EACATRL
+736 ETCVARL
-743 HNTQIKPNTGSASP
+743 HNIQIKPNAESASLK
-757 EFLNINRFCQP
+757 FLNINRFCQP
-768 FVWEQAENSVPT
+768 FECGQTETAVPT
-780 ESELP
+780 EAELP
-785 PVPDNFPDVDIHPDT
+785 TVPDNFPDVDIHPDT

-812 DARGAMI
+812 DARGAML
-819 SHRGFIANVVAVSK
+819 SHRGFIANVVAVSQ
-833 ALPPEDTDRFLSVLP
+833 ALPPEETDRFLSVLP

-869 TYTNSLRPTSIL
+869 TYTNSLRPTTLL
-881 AIMRETKTT
+881 ALMRETKTT

-897 LFQLLYDTIKR
+897 LFQLLYDTIKH

-913 PEAMEAPLDPEIIQE
+913 PEAMEAPLDPEVAEE
-928 IQEALGGHI
+928 IRTALGGHI

-998 IINPDEDGVGEIVAS
+998 IINSDEDGIGEIVAS

-1024 EVVTEQVI
+1024 EAATEQVI
-1032 RDGLLYTG
+1032 RDRLLYTG
-1040 DLGYFDKEGYLY
+1040 DLGYFDEAGYLY

-1058 DVIVSGAGKNI
+1058 DLIVSGAGKNI

-1076 IYRDSPLI
+1076 LYRHNSLI

-1091 MSTDNLFEAA
+1091 ISTDNLFETV

-1107 MCDEN
+1107 VRDN
-1112 QNKAEVEKA
+1112 NRARAEVEQV

-1138 LQTVHFWDTELPKRP
+1138 IHTVHFWDTELPKTLD
-1153 GAAIDRQGV
+1153 AAVNRQRV
-1162 KEILGEKLSQ
+1162 KALLQEQFSR
-1172 QTEEAPQPDPV
+1172 QTQVAPQPDPAGGTLDADGNE
-1183 KDTLATDGN
+1183 DTLKPTM
-1192 ADPLKSTPAT
+1192 AT
-1202 DTPAGVEEIIISELS
+1202 DTPSEVEEVIISELS

-1227 DLNSNL
+1227 HLNSHL
-1233 GTELGLDSMARVEL
+1233 GTELGLDSLARVEL

-1266 IQTVGDVTETVKTL
+1266 IQTVGDVTKTVKTL
-1280 QSESTPPPI
+1280 QSESAHHPI
-1289 DEETSAYIE
+1289 DAEMAVHVEQ
-1298 RSETSPLSATLAGL
+1298 SESSYLSIKLAGL
-1312 FRFVV
+1312 FRFGVR
-1317 WAIYRCYFSIKCNGL
+1317 AIYRYYFSIKCAGL

-1337 EQPYIIA
+1337 GQPYIIA
-1344 ANHSSHLDTLAV
+1344 ANHTSHLDTLAV
-1356 MTVLKSESKRLRVLA
+1356 MTVLGDESKRLRVLA

-1446 GSPIIPTYIN
+1446 GSPIIPAYID

-1463 KGRNLPRKSHI
+1463 KGKNLPRKSRI
-1474 QVTFGKPIA
+1474 QVIFGKPIT
-1483 PPSGHEIGKMD
+1483 PPSGHEMGEVD
-1494 TVSGLEQETY
+1494 TASGLEHETY
-1504 RKLADA
+1504 RKLADT

-1515 EALSRSTTRG
+1515 EALRADCVKRET
-1525 KDPR
+1525 

>member
-1 MLGFTV
+1 
-7 PVQPNLH
+7 
-14 CLKQFRATA
+14 
-23 TVFNGSHDDYS
+23 
-34 VSPIWL
+34 
-40 KTKDDMQTIPEFF
+40 MQTIREFF
-53 HGKVVLIA
+53 HGKVILIA
-61 GATGFLGQALVA
+61 GATGFLGQALVT
-73 KILTA
+73 KMLTA

-92 TGANGEKR
+92 TGANGEAR

-108 EVFTSSAFSTL
+108 DVFTSSAFAKL
-119 KQTHGE
+119 KQIHGE
-125 QFNEW
+125 RFDRW

-136 AVEGDMAYERL
+136 AIEGDLAYERL
-147 GLSDTDYEML
+147 GLSDADYETL
-157 QREIQIFIN
+157 QREVQVFIN

-177 DASLQSNVFG
+177 DASLQSNVLG

-194 ARGCNDVVFL
+194 AKSCNDAILL
-204 HVSTAFVRG
+204 HVSTAYVRG
-213 VQPGKVPEELH
+213 VRPGKVPEELH
-224 PPYETYAEQYQAE
+224 PPYETYAQQYQAE
-237 KGEAIP
+237 KGEVIP

-250 EDIQQLS
+250 EDIQRLS
-257 ERIRNEA
+257 EQVRNEA
-264 NQPEKLD
+264 NQPERLD
-271 QFRREVAQNLGA
+271 QFRREALRNLGA
-283 DTGEKLD
+283 VTGDKLN
-290 RQIEVSR
+290 RQIDIAR
-297 EKWIEQRLTDEG
+297 EKWVEQRLIDEG

-331 MITKTRGDLPTAII
+331 MIAKMRGDLPTAII

-356 PEPGWLGGALR
+356 PEPGWLGGTLR

-385 GDPDS
+385 GDPNS
-390 ILDIIPA
+390 ILDIIPV
-397 DFVINAILA
+397 DFVINAMLA
-406 ATVQTYY
+406 ATVQTYHQ
-413 RRGVEVY
+413 RGIEVY

-443 TRQPLLDNGKPI
+443 VRQPMLDNGQPI
-455 PVPVWKFPDEQ
+455 PVPVWKFPDKE

-471 LRQKLRLLD
+471 LHHKLRLLD
-480 TASRWL
+480 TVSRWL
-486 NRIPL
+486 SRVPL

-511 LHYVQIYGPYV
+511 LHYVQIYSPYV
-522 RLSFEFEIGKTEALY
+522 RLSFQFEIGKTEELY
-537 DSLSPADQQQFNF
+537 RSLSPSDQQLFNF
-550 DMARIDWRRY
+550 DISRIDWRDY
-560 FQEVHIPGIKRHFL
+560 LQEIHIPGIKRHFL
-574 KLGDDSGSQRISEPT
+574 KLGDESGRQRISEPT
-589 PNQIDESPADVS
+589 PEQIDELPADS
-601 SSEEESRARKESG
+601 SSTEGEFG
-614 EQPINESSKPIE
+614 DEQPIDEPSKPLKD
-626 HQTMIDLVAQQA
+626 QTMIDLVAQQA
-638 ESIPDKIALE
+638 ESIPDKIALQ
-648 MKRNRE
+648 MKRNGE

-665 VSRQVAFT
+665 VSRQVAFV

-707 IVVPIDPQ
+707 VVVPIDPQ
-715 TAEDELFALAEY
+715 TAEGEIFALTEY
-727 TEAKAILAS
+727 TEAKGILTS
-736 EACATRL
+736 EAGVARL
-743 HNTQIKPNTGSASP
+743 HNAHTKPGAEAESL
-757 EFLNINRFCQP
+757 EFLDINRFCQP
-768 FVWEQAENSVPT
+768 FGSEQAENSVPT
-780 ESELP
+780 KSELP
-785 PVPDNFPDVDIHPDT
+785 AVPDQFPNVDIDPDT

-812 DARGAMI
+812 DPRGAML
-819 SHRGFIANVVAVSK
+819 SHRGFIANVMAVSQ

-861 SIYAGTTI
+861 SIYAGTTV
-869 TYTNSLRPTSIL
+869 TYTNSLRPTTIL
-881 AIMRETKTT
+881 AIMRETKIT

-897 LFQLLYDTIKR
+897 LFQLLYDAIKR

-913 PEAMEAPLDPEIIQE
+913 PEAMEAPLAPEVVEE
-928 IQEALGGHI
+928 IQAALGGHI

-944 AALPDEVY
+944 AALPDEIY
-952 DRFMEFGLT
+952 DLFMELGLT
-961 IYQGYGMTEAS
+961 IYQGYGITEAS

-985 GTVGPA
+985 SSVGPA

-998 IINPDEDGVGEIVAS
+998 IINPDEAGVGEIVAH

-1024 EVVTEQVI
+1024 QAVTGQVI
-1032 RDGLLYTG
+1032 RDGLLHTG
-1040 DLGYFDKEGYLY
+1040 DLGYFDEEGYLY

-1076 IYRDSPLI
+1076 LYRHSSLI

-1091 MSTDNLFEAA
+1091 MSTDNMFEAA

-1107 MCDEN
+1107 VCDN
-1112 QNKAEVEKA
+1112 DRDRAEVEKA

-1126 QERAQDL
+1126 QECAQDL

-1138 LQTVHFWDTELPKRP
+1138 IQTVHFWDTELPKTSD
-1153 GAAIDRQGV
+1153 AVINRQRV
-1162 KEILGEKLSQ
+1162 KEILQEQLSQ
-1172 QTEEAPQPDPV
+1172 QTQVAPRPDPV
-1183 KDTLATDGN
+1183 KGSLDVDGN
-1192 ADPLKSTPAT
+1192 EGALKLTMAT
-1202 DTPAGVEEIIISELS
+1202 DTASGVEEVIISELS
-1217 RLARLPVDQI
+1217 RLARLPADQI
-1227 DLNSNL
+1227 HLNSNL

-1266 IQTVGDVTETVKTL
+1266 IQTVGDVTETVKAL
-1280 QSESTPPPI
+1280 QSEATPPPI
-1289 DEETSAYIE
+1289 DEEISAHIE
-1298 RSETSPLSATLAGL
+1298 QSESSHLSTTLAGL
-1312 FRFVV
+1312 FRFSV
-1317 WAIYRCYFSIKCNGL
+1317 WAIYRYYFSIKCSGL

-1356 MTVLKSESKRLRVLA
+1356 MTVLGDEFKRLRVLA

-1412 KQNECLLI
+1412 KQDECLLI

-1434 FKPGLGLLAYET
+1434 FKPGLGLLAYES
-1446 GSPIIPTYIN
+1446 GSPIIPAYID

-1463 KGRNLPRKSHI
+1463 KGKNLPRKSRI
-1474 QVTFGKPIA
+1474 QVIFGKPIV
-1483 PPSGHEIGKMD
+1483 PSSGHEVGEMD
-1494 TVSGLEQETY
+1494 AASGLEHETY

-1515 EALSRSTTRG
+1515 EALRADYLNREA
-1525 KDPR
+1525 

>member
-1 MLGFTV
+1 
-7 PVQPNLH
+7 
-14 CLKQFRATA
+14 
-23 TVFNGSHDDYS
+23 
-34 VSPIWL
+34 
-40 KTKDDMQTIPEFF
+40 MQTIPEFF
-53 HGKVVLIA
+53 HGKVILIA

-92 TGANGEKR
+92 TEASGEKH

-108 EVFTSSAFSTL
+108 EVFASSAFAKL
-119 KQTHGE
+119 KQIHGE
-125 QFNEW
+125 QFDGW
-130 VREKVC
+130 IREKVC
-136 AVEGDMAYERL
+136 AVEGDLAYERL
-147 GLSDTDYEML
+147 GLSDTAYETL
-157 QREIQIFIN
+157 QREVQVFIN

-194 ARGCNDVVFL
+194 ARNCNDAVFL
-204 HVSTAFVRG
+204 HVSTAYVHGVR
-213 VQPGKVPEELH
+213 PGKVPEELH

-243 GTLDAEI
+243 GTLEAEI
-250 EDIQQLS
+250 EDIRRLS
-257 ERIRNEA
+257 EQVRNEG
-264 NQPEKLD
+264 NQPGNLD
-271 QFRREVAQNLGA
+271 QFRREVLRSLATE
-283 DTGEKLD
+283 TGEKLD
-290 RQIEVSR
+290 RQIDIAR
-297 EKWIEQRLTDEG
+297 EKWVEQRLIDEG
-309 LKRAHAR
+309 LRRAHAR

-331 MITKTRGDLPTAII
+331 MIAKMRGDLPTAII

-356 PEPGWLGGALR
+356 PEPGWLSGTLR
-367 MADPLIVGF
+367 MADPIIVGF

-385 GDPDS
+385 GDPNS
-390 ILDIIPA
+390 ILDIIPV
-397 DFVINAILA
+397 DFVVNAILA
-406 ATVQTYY
+406 ATVRTYHQ
-413 RRGVEVY
+413 RGIEVY

-443 TRQPLLDNGKPI
+443 VRQPMLDSGKPI
-455 PVPVWKFPDEQ
+455 PVPVWKFPDEE
-466 KFQKD
+466 KFQGD
-471 LRQKLRLLD
+471 LRHKLHLLAI
-480 TASRWL
+480 ASRWL

-491 RWAKRKDRRLA
+491 RWAKRKDRRIA
-502 VKRNAIETL
+502 VKKNAIETL
-511 LHYVQIYGPYV
+511 IHYVQIYGPYV
-522 RLSFEFEIGKTEALY
+522 RLSFEFEIGKTEQLY
-537 DSLSPADQQQFNF
+537 RSLSPSDQQHF
-550 DMARIDWRRY
+550 DFDISRIDWRHY
-560 FQEVHIPGIKRHFL
+560 LQEIHIPGIKRHFL
-574 KLGDDSGSQRISEPT
+574 KLGDESGRQRINEPT
-589 PNQIDESPADVS
+589 PEQIDELPTGSS
-601 SSEEESRARKESG
+601 SSEEELRAHD
-614 EQPINESSKPIE
+614 EQSINESSKLSRRDRDSKQLE
-626 HQTMIDLVAQQA
+626 DQTMIDLVAQQA
-638 ESIPDKIALE
+638 ESIPDKIALQ

-665 VSRQVAFT
+665 VSRQVAFA

-715 TAEDELFALAEY
+715 TAEGEIFALAKY
-727 TEAKAILAS
+727 TEAKAILTS
-736 EACATRL
+736 EACVPRL
-743 HNTQIKPNTGSASP
+743 HSARIKPSAESASL

-768 FVWEQAENSVPT
+768 FECGQT
-780 ESELP
+780 ETSSSTEVALHPDSIGAELP
-785 PVPDNFPDVDIHPDT
+785 AVPDNFPDVAIDPDT

-812 DARGAMI
+812 DARGAML
-819 SHRGFIANVVAVSK
+819 SHRGFIANVIAVSR
-833 ALPPEDTDRFLSVLP
+833 ALPPQDTDRFLSVLP

-861 SIYAGTTI
+861 SIYAGTTV
-869 TYTNSLRPTSIL
+869 TYTNSLKPTTIL

-897 LFQLLYDTIKR
+897 LFQLLYDAIKR

-913 PEAMEAPLDPEIIQE
+913 PAAMEAPLDPEIVEE
-928 IQEALGGHI
+928 IQTALGGHI

-991 VQGVQLQ
+991 VQEVQLQ
-998 IINPDEDGVGEIVAS
+998 IINPDDDGIGEIVAS

-1024 EVVTEQVI
+1024 HAMTEQVI
-1032 RDGLLYTG
+1032 REGLLYTG
-1040 DLGYFDKEGYLY
+1040 DLGCFDEEGYLY

-1076 IYRDSPLI
+1076 LYRHSSLI
-1084 SEICVVG
+1084 AEICVVG
-1091 MSTDNLFEAA
+1091 MSTDNMFEVA

-1107 MCDEN
+1107 VRDDN
-1112 QNKAEVEKA
+1112 RDGAEIEKA

-1138 LQTVHFWDTELPKRP
+1138 IHTVHFWDTELPKTSD
-1153 GAAIDRQGV
+1153 AAVNRQRV
-1162 KEILGEKLSQ
+1162 KEILQEQLSR
-1172 QTEEAPQPDPV
+1172 QTQMAPQPDPV
-1183 KDTLATDGN
+1183 GGILDADGSEE
-1192 ADPLKSTPAT
+1192 ALKPTMAT
-1202 DTPAGVEEIIISELS
+1202 DTPVGVEEVIITELS
-1217 RLARLPVDQI
+1217 RLARLPADQI
-1227 DLNSNL
+1227 HLNSNL
-1233 GTELGLDSMARVEL
+1233 GTELGLDSLARVEL

-1280 QSESTPPPI
+1280 QSESAHHPI
-1289 DEETSAYIE
+1289 DAEMPAHVEQ
-1298 RSETSPLSATLAGL
+1298 SESSHLSMTLAGL
-1312 FRFVV
+1312 FRFGVR
-1317 WAIYRCYFSIKCNGL
+1317 AIYRYYFSIKCNGL

-1356 MTVLKSESKRLRVLA
+1356 MTVLGDESKRLRVLA

-1446 GSPIIPTYIN
+1446 GSPIIPAYID

-1463 KGRNLPRKSHI
+1463 KGKNLPRKSRI
-1474 QVTFGKPIA
+1474 QVIFGKPIM
-1483 PPSGHEIGKMD
+1483 PPSGHEMGEVD
-1494 TVSGLEQETY
+1494 TASGLEHETY

-1515 EALSRSTTRG
+1515 EALRADCLTG
-1525 KDPR
+1525 IE

>member
-1 MLGFTV
+1 
-7 PVQPNLH
+7 
-14 CLKQFRATA
+14 
-23 TVFNGSHDDYS
+23 
-34 VSPIWL
+34 
-40 KTKDDMQTIPEFF
+40 MQTIPEFF
-53 HGKVVLIA
+53 HSKVILIA

-100 TATDRLEN
+100 TAIDRLEN
-108 EVFTSSAFSTL
+108 EVFTSSAFAKL
-119 KQTHGE
+119 RQTHGE
-125 QFNEW
+125 QFGGW
-130 VREKVC
+130 VREKVY

-147 GLSDTDYEML
+147 GLSDIDYEML
-157 QREIQIFIN
+157 QRDVQIFIN

-177 DASLQSNVFG
+177 DASLQSNVLG
-187 AKYAVEL
+187 SKYAVEL
-194 ARGCNDVVFL
+194 AKSCKAAIFL
-204 HVSTAFVRG
+204 HVSTAYVRG

-224 PPYETYAEQYQAE
+224 PPYETYAEQYHAE
-237 KGEAIP
+237 KGEVIP
-243 GTLDAEI
+243 RTLEAEI
-250 EDIQQLS
+250 EDIQQLG
-257 ERIRNEA
+257 EQIRNEA
-264 NQPEKLD
+264 NRPEKLD
-271 QFRREVAQNLGA
+271 QFRREAVQSLGV
-283 DTGEKLD
+283 DTGDRLN
-290 RQIEVSR
+290 RQIEVAR

-331 MITKTRGDLPTAII
+331 MITKTRGDLPTVII

-385 GDPDS
+385 GDPNS

-413 RRGVEVY
+413 RRGIEVY

-443 TRQPLLDNGKPI
+443 TRQPLLDNGVPI
-455 PVPVWKFPDEQ
+455 PVPVWKFPDEA
-466 KFQKD
+466 KFQSD
-471 LRQKLRLLD
+471 LRGKMRLLD

-537 DSLSPADQQQFNF
+537 DSLSPTDQQQFNF
-550 DMARIDWRRY
+550 DMSRIDWRRY

-589 PNQIDESPADVS
+589 PNQIDESPADTS
-601 SSEEESRARKESG
+601 PSEEEFRARQESG
-614 EQPINESSKPIE
+614 EQPINESAKPIE

-638 ESIPDKIALE
+638 ESIPDKIALQ

-673 LWERGYRKGDRVIL
+673 LWEHGYRKGDRVIL

-727 TEAKAILAS
+727 TESKAILTS
-736 EACATRL
+736 EACVARL
-743 HNTQIKPNTGSASP
+743 HRTPIKPSPDKSGSPA
-757 EFLNINRFCQP
+757 FLNINNFCEP
-768 FVWEQAENSVPT
+768 FACEQTETAVPT
-780 ESELP
+780 DSELP
-785 PVPDNFPDVDIHPDT
+785 AVPDNFPDVEIDPDT

-812 DARGAMI
+812 EARGAMI
-819 SHRGFIANVVAVSK
+819 SHRGFVANVVAVSK

-913 PEAMEAPLDPEIIQE
+913 PEAMEAPLDPEIVQE
-928 IQEALGGHI
+928 IQAALGGHI

-998 IINPDEDGVGEIVAS
+998 VINPDENGVGEIVAS

-1024 EVVTEQVI
+1024 EPVTEQVI

-1040 DLGYFDKEGYLY
+1040 DLGYFDEEGYLY

-1076 IYRDSPLI
+1076 LYRHSSLI

-1091 MSTDNLFEAA
+1091 MSTDNLFEVA
-1101 HAVIVP
+1101 HVIIVP
-1107 MCDEN
+1107 VCNEN
-1112 QNKAEVEKA
+1112 QDKDEVEKA

-1126 QERAQDL
+1126 QKRAQDL

-1138 LQTVHFWDTELPKRP
+1138 LQTVHFWDTELPKTSD
-1153 GAAIDRQGV
+1153 AVIDRHRV
-1162 KEILGEKLSQ
+1162 KEILQEQLSRQTQVATQINEEVSERAWGESEKAGKRENGKTS
-1172 QTEEAPQPDPV
+1172 APSPP
-1183 KDTLATDGN
+1183 
-1192 ADPLKSTPAT
+1192 S
-1202 DTPAGVEEIIISELS
+1202 GVEEVIIFELS
-1217 RLARLPVDQI
+1217 RLARLPADQI
-1227 DLNSNL
+1227 HLNSNL

-1257 SIPDELIAK
+1257 SIPDELISK
-1266 IQTVGDVTETVKTL
+1266 IQTVGDVAETVKTL
-1280 QSESTPPPI
+1280 QSESTPLTI

-1298 RSETSPLSATLAGL
+1298 RSKSSPLSMTLAGL
-1312 FRFVV
+1312 FRFSV

-1463 KGRNLPRKSHI
+1463 KGKSLPRKSRI

-1483 PPSGHEIGKMD
+1483 PPSGHEIGGMGA
-1494 TVSGLEQETY
+1494 SSRLEQETY

-1510 VRSEI
+1510 VRAEI
-1515 EALSRSTTRG
+1515 EALSHSATRNE
-1525 KDPR
+1525 DPR

>member
-1 MLGFTV
+1 
-7 PVQPNLH
+7 
-14 CLKQFRATA
+14 
-23 TVFNGSHDDYS
+23 
-34 VSPIWL
+34 
-40 KTKDDMQTIPEFF
+40 MQTIPEFF
-53 HGKVVLIA
+53 YGKVILIA

-100 TATDRLEN
+100 TAMDRLEN
-108 EVFTSSAFSTL
+108 EVFTSSAFAKL
-119 KQTHGE
+119 KQIHGE
-125 QFNEW
+125 RFDGW

-136 AVEGDMAYERL
+136 AVEGDLAYERL
-147 GLSDTDYEML
+147 GLSDSDYETL
-157 QREIQIFIN
+157 QREVQVFIN

-177 DASLQSNVFG
+177 DESLQSNVFG

-194 ARGCNDVVFL
+194 AKNCNDAIFL

-213 VQPGKVPEELH
+213 IQPGKVPEELH

-237 KGEAIP
+237 NDEVIP
-243 GTLDAEI
+243 STLGAEI
-250 EDIQQLS
+250 EDIRRLS
-257 ERIRNEA
+257 EQVRNEA
-264 NQPEKLD
+264 NQPDKLD
-271 QFRREVAQNLGA
+271 QFRREVIRNLGA
-283 DTGEKLD
+283 NTGEKLD
-290 RQIEVSR
+290 RQIDIVR
-297 EKWIEQRLTDEG
+297 EKWVEQRLIDEG

-385 GDPDS
+385 GDPNS

-413 RRGVEVY
+413 RRGIEVY

-471 LRQKLRLLD
+471 LRQKLHLLD

-486 NRIPL
+486 NCIPL
-491 RWAKRKDRRLA
+491 RWAKRKARRLA
-502 VKRNAIETL
+502 VKKNAIETL

-537 DSLSPADQQQFNF
+537 DSLSPTDQQQFNF
-550 DMARIDWRRY
+550 DMSRIDWRRY
-560 FQEVHIPGIKRHFL
+560 LQEVHIPGIKRHFL

-589 PNQIDESPADVS
+589 PEQIDELLADAS
-601 SSEEESRARKESG
+601 SSEKEFSVEDESEEQSSQGSQSLES
-614 EQPINESSKPIE
+614 
-626 HQTMIDLVAQQA
+626 QTMIDLVAQQA
-638 ESIPDKIALE
+638 ESIPDKIALQ

-727 TEAKAILAS
+727 TEAKAILTS
-736 EACATRL
+736 EACVTRL
-743 HNTQIKPNTGSASP
+743 HNPQTKPNVESGSLA
-757 EFLNINRFCQP
+757 FLDINRFCQS
-768 FVWEQAENSVPT
+768 FEYEQVETSIPT
-780 ESELP
+780 ELELP
-785 PVPDNFPDVDIHPDT
+785 VVPDNFPNVDIDPDT

-812 DARGAMI
+812 DPRGAML
-819 SHRGFIANVVAVSK
+819 SHRGFIANVVAVSR

-869 TYTNSLRPTSIL
+869 TYTNSLRPTTIL
-881 AIMRETKTT
+881 ATMRETRTT

-897 LFQLLYDTIKR
+897 LFQLLYDAIKR
-908 YVVQS
+908 YVVES
-913 PEAMEAPLDPEIIQE
+913 PEAMKVPLDPEVVEQIQA
-928 IQEALGGHI
+928 ALGGHI

-952 DRFMEFGLT
+952 DQFKEFGFT
-961 IYQGYGMTEAS
+961 IYQGYGITEAS

-998 IINPDEDGVGEIVAS
+998 IINPDEDGVGEIVAG
-1013 SPSLMQGYYRN
+1013 SPSLMQGYYQN
-1024 EVVTEQVI
+1024 QAMTEQVI

-1040 DLGYFDKEGYLY
+1040 
-1052 LTGRSK
+1052 
-1058 DVIVSGAGKNI
+1058 
-1069 YPVELEA
+1069 
-1076 IYRDSPLI
+1076 
-1084 SEICVVG
+1084 
-1091 MSTDNLFEAA
+1091 
-1101 HAVIVP
+1101 
-1107 MCDEN
+1107 
-1112 QNKAEVEKA
+1112 
-1121 IHQHI
+1121 
-1126 QERAQDL
+1126 
-1133 PTYQH
+1133 
-1138 LQTVHFWDTELPKRP
+1138 
-1153 GAAIDRQGV
+1153 
-1162 KEILGEKLSQ
+1162 
-1172 QTEEAPQPDPV
+1172 
-1183 KDTLATDGN
+1183 
-1192 ADPLKSTPAT
+1192 
-1202 DTPAGVEEIIISELS
+1202 
-1217 RLARLPVDQI
+1217 
-1227 DLNSNL
+1227 
-1233 GTELGLDSMARVEL
+1233 
-1247 LLLLESRLQR
+1247 
-1257 SIPDELIAK
+1257 
-1266 IQTVGDVTETVKTL
+1266 
-1280 QSESTPPPI
+1280 
-1289 DEETSAYIE
+1289 
-1298 RSETSPLSATLAGL
+1298 
-1312 FRFVV
+1312 
-1317 WAIYRCYFSIKCNGL
+1317 
-1332 ENLPR
+1332 
-1337 EQPYIIA
+1337 
-1344 ANHSSHLDTLAV
+1344 
-1356 MTVLKSESKRLRVLA
+1356 
-1371 AKDYWFSTRFKSW
+1371 
-1384 FSGELLKFVPFDRH
+1384 
-1398 ANFLQGLRISQEVL
+1398 
-1412 KQNECLLI
+1412 
-1420 YPEGTRSVTGELQP
+1420 
-1434 FKPGLGLLAYET
+1434 
-1446 GSPIIPTYIN
+1446 
-1456 GTYHALP
+1456 
-1463 KGRNLPRKSHI
+1463 
-1474 QVTFGKPIA
+1474 
-1483 PPSGHEIGKMD
+1483 
-1494 TVSGLEQETY
+1494 
-1504 RKLADA
+1504 
-1510 VRSEI
+1510 
-1515 EALSRSTTRG
+1515 
-1525 KDPR
+1525 

>member
-1 MLGFTV
+1 
-7 PVQPNLH
+7 
-14 CLKQFRATA
+14 
-23 TVFNGSHDDYS
+23 
-34 VSPIWL
+34 
-40 KTKDDMQTIPEFF
+40 MQTIPEFF
-53 HGKVVLIA
+53 HGKVILIA

-108 EVFTSSAFSTL
+108 EVFSSSAFAKL
-119 KQTHGE
+119 KQIHGE
-125 QFNEW
+125 RFDEW

-147 GLSDTDYEML
+147 GLSDTDYETL
-157 QREIQIFIN
+157 QREVQIFIN

-177 DASLQSNVFG
+177 DASLQSNVLG
-187 AKYAVEL
+187 SKYAVQL
-194 ARGCNDVVFL
+194 ARDCNDAIFL
-204 HVSTAFVRG
+204 HVSTAYVRG
-213 VQPGKVPEELH
+213 VKPGKVPEELH

-237 KGEAIP
+237 KGEVIP
-243 GTLDAEI
+243 STLEAEI
-250 EDIQQLS
+250 EDIQRLS
-257 ERIRNEA
+257 EQVRDEA
-264 NQPEKLD
+264 NQPDKLD
-271 QFRREVAQNLGA
+271 QFRREVLRNSNVEA
-283 DTGEKLD
+283 GERLN
-290 RQIEVSR
+290 RQIDIAR
-297 EKWIEQRLTDEG
+297 EKWVEQRLIDEG
-309 LKRAHAR
+309 LKRAQAR

-331 MITKTRGDLPTAII
+331 MIARMRGDLPTAII

-356 PEPGWLGGALR
+356 PEPGWLGGTLR
-367 MADPLIVGF
+367 MADPIIVGF

-385 GDPDS
+385 GDPNS

-413 RRGVEVY
+413 RRGIEVY

-443 TRQPLLDNGKPI
+443 TRQPLLDNGVPI
-455 PVPVWKFPDEQ
+455 PVPVWRFPDEA
-466 KFQKD
+466 KFQSD
-471 LRQKLRLLD
+471 LRQKMRLLD

-491 RWAKRKDRRLA
+491 RWAKRKDRRIA
-502 VKRNAIETL
+502 VKKNAIETL
-511 LHYVQIYGPYV
+511 LHYAQIYGPYV

-537 DSLSPADQQQFNF
+537 DSLSPADQQHFNF
-550 DMARIDWRRY
+550 DISRIDWRY
-560 FQEVHIPGIKRHFL
+560 YLQEIHIPGIKRHFL
-574 KLGDDSGSQRISEPT
+574 KLGDESESQRISEPT
-589 PNQIDESPADVS
+589 PTQIDGLPRRDRDSKQPVDASSPG
-601 SSEEESRARKESG
+601 EEFGESG
-614 EQPINESSKPIE
+614 EQPINESAKPIE

-638 ESIPDKIALE
+638 ASIPDKIALQ
-648 MKRNRE
+648 MKRNGE
-654 WVRYSYRQLYE
+654 WARYSYRQLYE
-665 VSRQVAFT
+665 TSRQVAFA
-673 LWERGYRKGDRVIL
+673 LWERGYRKGDRAIL

-715 TAEDELFALAEY
+715 TAEEEIFALAEY
-727 TEAKAILAS
+727 TEAKAILTS
-736 EACATRL
+736 EACVARL
-743 HNTQIKPNTGSASP
+743 HRAQIKPDPDKSRSLA
-757 EFLNINRFCQP
+757 FLNINRFCQP
-768 FVWEQAENSVPT
+768 FGCEGAETAIPAD
-780 ESELP
+780 SELP
-785 PVPDNFPDVDIHPDT
+785 TVPDNFPDVDIHPDT

-812 DARGAMI
+812 DARGAML
-819 SHRGFIANVVAVSK
+819 SHRGFIANVVAVSQ
-833 ALPPEDTDRFLSVLP
+833 ALPPENTDRFLSVLP

-861 SIYAGTTI
+861 SIYAGTTV
-869 TYTNSLRPTSIL
+869 TYTNSLRPTTIL
-881 AIMRETKTT
+881 ATMRETKTT

-897 LFQLLYDTIKR
+897 LFQLLYDAIKR

-913 PEAMEAPLDPEIIQE
+913 PEAMDPPLDPEVVEE
-928 IQEALGGHI
+928 IQAALGGHI

-952 DRFMEFGLT
+952 DQFMEFGLT

-991 VQGVQLQ
+991 VQGAQLQ

-1024 EVVTEQVI
+1024 QTVTEQVI
-1032 RDGLLYTG
+1032 RDELLYTG
-1040 DLGYFDKEGYLY
+1040 DLGYFDEEGYLY

-1058 DVIVSGAGKNI
+1058 NVIVSGAGKNI

-1076 IYRDSPLI
+1076 LYRHDSLI

-1107 MCDEN
+1107 VHNDN
-1112 QNKAEVEKA
+1112 RNKVEVEKA

-1138 LQTVHFWDTELPKRP
+1138 IHTVHFWDTELPKTSD
-1153 GAAIDRQGV
+1153 AVINRQRV
-1162 KEILGEKLSQ
+1162 KEILGEKLSR
-1172 QTEEAPQPDPV
+1172 QTQEAPQPGPV

-1192 ADPLKSTPAT
+1192 EDRLKSAMAT
-1202 DTPAGVEEIIISELS
+1202 NTSAGVEAVIISELS
-1217 RLARLPVDQI
+1217 RLARLPADQI
-1227 DLNSNL
+1227 RLNSNL
-1233 GTELGLDSMARVEL
+1233 GTELGLDSLARVEL

-1266 IQTVGDVTETVKTL
+1266 IQTVGDVAETVKTL

-1289 DEETSAYIE
+1289 DEEISAYIE
-1298 RSETSPLSATLAGL
+1298 RSESSLISTTLAGL
-1312 FRFVV
+1312 FRFSV
-1317 WAIYRCYFSIKCNGL
+1317 WAIYRCYFSIKCDGL

-1337 EQPYIIA
+1337 EPYIIA
-1344 ANHSSHLDTLAV
+1344 ANHSSHLDTLAI
-1356 MTVLKSESKRLRVLA
+1356 MTVLGNESKRLRVLA

-1434 FKPGLGLLAYET
+1434 FKPGLGLLAYES
-1446 GSPIIPTYIN
+1446 GAPIIPTYIN

-1463 KGRNLPRKSHI
+1463 KGRNLPRKSRI
-1474 QVTFGKPIA
+1474 QVTFGKPIT
-1483 PPSGHEIGKMD
+1483 PPSGHGIGKPD
-1494 TVSGLEQETY
+1494 NASGLEQETY

-1515 EALSRSTTRG
+1515 EALRADCVKRET
-1525 KDPR
+1525 

>member
-1 MLGFTV
+1 
-7 PVQPNLH
+7 
-14 CLKQFRATA
+14 
-23 TVFNGSHDDYS
+23 
-34 VSPIWL
+34 
-40 KTKDDMQTIPEFF
+40 MQTIPEFF

-92 TGANGEKR
+92 TGTDGEKR

-108 EVFTSSAFSTL
+108 EVFTSSAFAKL
-119 KQTHGE
+119 KQIHGE
-125 QFNEW
+125 QFDGW
-130 VREKVC
+130 IREKIC

-147 GLSDTDYEML
+147 GLSDNDYETL
-157 QREIQIFIN
+157 QREVQIFIN

-177 DASLQSNVFG
+177 DASLQSNVLG
-187 AKYAVEL
+187 SKYAVEL

-243 GTLDAEI
+243 GTLEAEI

-257 ERIRNEA
+257 EQVRDEA
-264 NQPEKLD
+264 NQPDKLD
-271 QFRREVAQNLGA
+271 QFRREAVDNLGVN
-283 DTGEKLD
+283 TGERLN

-297 EKWIEQRLTDEG
+297 EKWIEQRLIDEG

-385 GDPDS
+385 GDPNS

-413 RRGVEVY
+413 RRGIEVY

-455 PVPVWKFPDEQ
+455 PVPVWQFPEED
-466 KFQKD
+466 KFQNN
-471 LRQKLRLLD
+471 LRYKMRLLD

-486 NRIPL
+486 SRIPL
-491 RWAKRKDRRLA
+491 RWAKRKERRLA
-502 VKRNAIETL
+502 VKKNAIETL

-537 DSLSPADQQQFNF
+537 EALSSADQQQFNF
-550 DMARIDWRRY
+550 DMSRIDWRRY

-589 PNQIDESPADVS
+589 PTQIDELPADA
-601 SSEEESRARKESG
+601 SSEEEFSAHKESE
-614 EQPINESSKPIE
+614 EQPIDESSKPIE
-626 HQTMIDLVAQQA
+626 HQTMIDLVARQA
-638 ESIPDKIALE
+638 ESIPDKIALQ
-648 MKRNRE
+648 MKRDGE

-665 VSRQVAFT
+665 LSRQVAFT
-673 LWERGYRKGDRVIL
+673 LWERGYRKGDRAIL

-693 EWGIAYLAA
+693 EWGVAYLAA

-715 TAEDELFALAEY
+715 TAEEEIFALAKY
-727 TEAKAILAS
+727 TEAKAILTS
-736 EACATRL
+736 EVCAARL
-743 HNTQIKPNTGSASP
+743 QNPQIQSNTDSASL
-757 EFLNINRFCQP
+757 ECLNINHFCQP
-768 FVWEQAENSVPT
+768 FEDGQAETSVPA

-785 PVPDNFPDVDIHPDT
+785 AVPDNFPDVDIHPDT

-819 SHRGFIANVVAVSK
+819 SHRGFIANVIAVSK

-913 PEAMEAPLDPEIIQE
+913 PEAMEAPLDPETVEE
-928 IQEALGGHI
+928 IQAALGGHI

-985 GTVGPA
+985 GTVGPE

-998 IINPDEDGVGEIVAS
+998 IINPDEDGIGEIVAS

-1024 EVVTEQVI
+1024 QAVTEQVI

-1040 DLGYFDKEGYLY
+1040 DLGYFDEDGYLY

-1076 IYRDSPLI
+1076 LYRHSPLI

-1101 HAVIVP
+1101 HAIIVP
-1107 MCDEN
+1107 ACNDN
-1112 QNKAEVEKA
+1112 QDKGEIETA

-1138 LQTVHFWDTELPKRP
+1138 LQTVHFWDSELPKIS
-1153 GAAIDRQGV
+1153 AAVIDRQRV
-1162 KEILGEKLSQ
+1162 REMLQEQLSQ
-1172 QTEEAPQPDPV
+1172 QTQEASQPDPV
-1183 KDTLATDGN
+1183 KDTPATDGN
-1192 ADPLKSTPAT
+1192 KDALKSTVAA
-1202 DTPAGVEEIIISELS
+1202 DTPAGVEEVIISELS
-1217 RLARLPVDQI
+1217 RLARLPADQI
-1227 DLNSNL
+1227 HLNSNL

-1257 SIPDELIAK
+1257 SIPDELLAK

-1289 DEETSAYIE
+1289 DKETSAYIE
-1298 RSETSPLSATLAGL
+1298 RSESSLISTTLAGL
-1312 FRFVV
+1312 FRFGV
-1317 WAIYRCYFSIKCNGL
+1317 WAIYKCYFSIKCNGL

-1356 MTVLKSESKRLRVLA
+1356 LTVLGKESKRLRVLA

-1463 KGRNLPRKSHI
+1463 KGRNLPRKSRI

-1483 PPSGHEIGKMD
+1483 PSSGHAVGATD
-1494 TVSGLEQETY
+1494 VASGLEQETY
-1504 RKLADA
+1504 RKLTDA

-1515 EALSRSTTRG
+1515 ETLSHSDTRRE
-1525 KDPR
+1525 DPR

>member
-1 MLGFTV
+1 
-7 PVQPNLH
+7 
-14 CLKQFRATA
+14 
-23 TVFNGSHDDYS
+23 
-34 VSPIWL
+34 
-40 KTKDDMQTIPEFF
+40 MQTIPEFF

-100 TATDRLEN
+100 TAADRLEN
-108 EVFTSSAFSTL
+108 EVFTSSAFAKL
-119 KQTHGE
+119 RQIHGE
-125 QFNEW
+125 RFDGW
-130 VREKVC
+130 VRQKIC
-136 AVEGDMAYERL
+136 AIEGDMAYERL
-147 GLSDTDYEML
+147 GLSDADYETL
-157 QREIQIFIN
+157 QREVQVFIN

-187 AKYAVEL
+187 SKYAVEL
-194 ARGCNDVVFL
+194 ARSCNDVVFL
-204 HVSTAFVRG
+204 HVSTAYVRG
-213 VQPGKVPEELH
+213 ARPGRVPEELH
-224 PPYETYAEQYQAE
+224 PPYEAYAEQYQAE
-237 KGEAIP
+237 KGETIP
-243 GTLDAEI
+243 ETLDAEI
-250 EDIQQLS
+250 EDIQLLS
-257 ERIRNEA
+257 KQVRAEA
-264 NQPEKLD
+264 NQPERLD
-271 QFRREVAQNLGA
+271 QFRREILRNSNVEA
-283 DTGEKLD
+283 GEKLNE
-290 RQIEVSR
+290 QIDIAR
-297 EKWIEQRLTDEG
+297 EKWIEQRLIDEG

-331 MITKTRGDLPTAII
+331 MITKMRGDLPTAII

-385 GDPDS
+385 GDPNS

-406 ATVQTYY
+406 ATVQTYHQ
-413 RRGVEVY
+413 RGIEVY

-443 TRQPLLDNGKPI
+443 TRQPMLDNGKPI

-471 LRQKLRLLD
+471 LRQKLHLLD
-480 TASRWL
+480 AASSWL
-486 NRIPL
+486 GHIPL
-491 RWAKRKDRRLA
+491 RWAKRKDRRMA
-502 VKRNAIETL
+502 VKKNAIKTL

-537 DSLSPADQQQFNF
+537 NSLSPSDQQLFNF
-550 DMARIDWRRY
+550 DISRIDWRRY
-560 FQEVHIPGIKRHFL
+560 LQEVHIPGIKRHFL
-574 KLGDDSGSQRISEPT
+574 KLGEESGSQRISEPT
-589 PNQIDESPADVS
+589 PEQIDELPADT
-601 SSEEESRARKESG
+601 SSEEQLSAHNESG
-614 EQPINESSKPIE
+614 EPSIDGSADLSQQKPDSKQLES
-626 HQTMIDLVAQQA
+626 QTMIDLVARQA
-638 ESIPDKIALE
+638 ASIPDKIALQ
-648 MKRNRE
+648 MKRNKE

-665 VSRQVAFT
+665 VSRRVAFM
-673 LWERGYRKGDRVIL
+673 LWERGYRKGDRIIL

-707 IVVPIDPQ
+707 IVVPIDSQ
-715 TAEDELFALAEY
+715 TAEEEILALAEY

-736 EACATRL
+736 EVCVARL
-743 HNTQIKPNTGSASP
+743 HSDQIKQSAGSTSLA
-757 EFLNINRFCQP
+757 FLDINRFCQP
-768 FVWEQAENSVPT
+768 FESSEAETPVRA
-780 ESELP
+780 EAELP
-785 PVPDNFPDVDIHPDT
+785 TVPDNFPDVDIHPDT

-812 DARGAMI
+812 DPRGAML
-819 SHRGFIANVVAVSK
+819 SHRGFIANVVAVSQ

-881 AIMRETKTT
+881 AMMRETKTT

-913 PEAMEAPLDPEIIQE
+913 PEAMEAPLDPEVVEE
-928 IQEALGGHI
+928 IQAALGGHI

-952 DRFMEFGLT
+952 DRFREFGLT

-985 GTVGPA
+985 GSVGPA

-998 IINPDEDGVGEIVAS
+998 IINPDEEGVGEIVAG
-1013 SPSLMQGYYRN
+1013 SPSLMRSYYRN
-1024 EVVTEQVI
+1024 QAMTEQVI
-1032 RDGLLYTG
+1032 REGLLYTG
-1040 DLGYFDKEGYLY
+1040 DLGYFDEDGYLY

-1076 IYRDSPLI
+1076 LYQNSSLI

-1101 HAVIVP
+1101 HVVIVP
-1107 MCDEN
+1107 ARDESRD
-1112 QNKAEVEKA
+1112 KVEVEKA

-1138 LQTVHFWDTELPKRP
+1138 IQTVHFWDTELPKTSE
-1153 GAAIDRQGV
+1153 GVINRQRV
-1162 KEILGEKLSQ
+1162 RELLGDKLSQ
-1172 QTEEAPQPDPV
+1172 QTEMVQQPDST
-1183 KDTLATDGN
+1183 KEALEADGDTGTSE
-1192 ADPLKSTPAT
+1192 STMAAE
-1202 DTPAGVEEIIISELS
+1202 TPSGVEGVIISELS
-1217 RLARLPVDQI
+1217 RLANLPTDQI
-1227 DLNSNL
+1227 RLDSNL

-1257 SIPDELIAK
+1257 AIPDELIAK

-1298 RSETSPLSATLAGL
+1298 RSESSHLSTTLAGL
-1312 FRFVV
+1312 FRFGV

-1344 ANHSSHLDTLAV
+1344 ANHSSHLDTLAI
-1356 MTVLKSESKRLRVLA
+1356 MTVLGGESKRLRVLA

-1398 ANFLQGLRISQEVL
+1398 ANFLQGLRISQGVL

-1434 FKPGLGLLAYET
+1434 FKPGLGLLAYES
-1446 GSPIIPTYIN
+1446 GSPIVPAYIE

-1463 KGRNLPRKSHI
+1463 KGRSLPRKSRI
-1474 QVTFGKPIA
+1474 RVTFGKPIM
-1483 PPSGHEIGKMD
+1483 PPDGHETGEVD
-1494 TVSGLEQETY
+1494 AASGLEQETY
-1504 RKLADA
+1504 KKLADA
-1510 VRSEI
+1510 VKSEI
-1515 EALSRSTTRG
+1515 EALSHSATRNE
-1525 KDPR
+1525 DPQ

>member
-1 MLGFTV
+1 
-7 PVQPNLH
+7 
-14 CLKQFRATA
+14 
-23 TVFNGSHDDYS
+23 
-34 VSPIWL
+34 
-40 KTKDDMQTIPEFF
+40 MQTIREFF
-53 HGKVVLIA
+53 HGKVILIA
-61 GATGFLGQALVA
+61 GATGFLGQALVT
-73 KILTA
+73 KMLTA

-92 TGANGEKR
+92 TGANGEAR

-108 EVFTSSAFSTL
+108 DVFTSSAFAKL
-119 KQTHGE
+119 KQIHGE
-125 QFNEW
+125 RFDRW

-136 AVEGDMAYERL
+136 AIEGDLAYERL
-147 GLSDTDYEML
+147 GLSDADYETL
-157 QREIQIFIN
+157 QREVQVFIN

-177 DASLQSNVFG
+177 DASLQSNVLG

-194 ARGCNDVVFL
+194 AKSCNDAILL
-204 HVSTAFVRG
+204 HVSTAYVRG
-213 VQPGKVPEELH
+213 VRPGKVPEELH
-224 PPYETYAEQYQAE
+224 PPYETYAQQYQAE
-237 KGEAIP
+237 KGEVIP

-250 EDIQQLS
+250 EDIQRLS
-257 ERIRNEA
+257 EQVRNEA
-264 NQPEKLD
+264 NQPERLD
-271 QFRREVAQNLGA
+271 QFRREALRNLGA
-283 DTGEKLD
+283 VTGDKLN
-290 RQIEVSR
+290 RQIDIAR
-297 EKWIEQRLTDEG
+297 EKWVEQRLIDEG

-331 MITKTRGDLPTAII
+331 MIAKMRGDLPTAII

-356 PEPGWLGGALR
+356 PEPGWLGGTLR

-385 GDPDS
+385 GDPNS
-390 ILDIIPA
+390 ILDIIPV
-397 DFVINAILA
+397 DFVINAMLA
-406 ATVQTYY
+406 ATVQTYHQ
-413 RRGVEVY
+413 RGIEVY

-443 TRQPLLDNGKPI
+443 VRQPMLDNGQPI
-455 PVPVWKFPDEQ
+455 PVPVWKFPDKE

-471 LRQKLRLLD
+471 LHHKLRLLD
-480 TASRWL
+480 TVSRWL
-486 NRIPL
+486 SRVPL

-511 LHYVQIYGPYV
+511 LHYVQIYSPYV
-522 RLSFEFEIGKTEALY
+522 RLSFQFEIGKTEELY
-537 DSLSPADQQQFNF
+537 RSLSPSDQQLFNF
-550 DMARIDWRRY
+550 DISRIDWRDY
-560 FQEVHIPGIKRHFL
+560 LQEIHIPGIKRHFL
-574 KLGDDSGSQRISEPT
+574 KLGDESGRQRISELT
-589 PNQIDESPADVS
+589 PEQIDELPADS
-601 SSEEESRARKESG
+601 SSTEGEFG
-614 EQPINESSKPIE
+614 NEQPIDESSKPLKD
-626 HQTMIDLVAQQA
+626 QTMIDLVAQQA
-638 ESIPDKIALE
+638 ESIPDKIALQ
-648 MKRNRE
+648 MKRNGE

-665 VSRQVAFT
+665 VSRQVAFV

-707 IVVPIDPQ
+707 VVVPIDPQ
-715 TAEDELFALAEY
+715 TAEGEIFALTEY
-727 TEAKAILAS
+727 TEAKGILTS
-736 EACATRL
+736 EAGVARL
-743 HNTQIKPNTGSASP
+743 HNAHTKPGAEAESL
-757 EFLNINRFCQP
+757 EFLDINRFCQP
-768 FVWEQAENSVPT
+768 FGSEQAENSVPT
-780 ESELP
+780 KSELP
-785 PVPDNFPDVDIHPDT
+785 AVPDQFPNVDIDPDT

-812 DARGAMI
+812 DPRGAML
-819 SHRGFIANVVAVSK
+819 SHRGFIANVMAVSQ

-861 SIYAGTTI
+861 SIYAGTTV
-869 TYTNSLRPTSIL
+869 TYTNSLRPTTIL
-881 AIMRETKTT
+881 AIMRETKIT

-897 LFQLLYDTIKR
+897 LFQLLYDAIKR

-913 PEAMEAPLDPEIIQE
+913 PEAMEAPLAPEVVEE
-928 IQEALGGHI
+928 IQAALGGHI

-944 AALPDEVY
+944 AALPDEIY
-952 DRFMEFGLT
+952 DLFMDLGLT

-985 GTVGPA
+985 SSVGPA

-998 IINPDEDGVGEIVAS
+998 IINPDEADVGEIVAH

-1024 EVVTEQVI
+1024 QAVTGQVI
-1032 RDGLLYTG
+1032 RGGLLHTG
-1040 DLGYFDKEGYLY
+1040 DLGYFDEEGYLY

-1076 IYRDSPLI
+1076 LYRHSSLI

-1091 MSTDNLFEAA
+1091 MSTDNMFEAA
-1101 HAVIVP
+1101 HAVIIPV
-1107 MCDEN
+1107 CDDN
-1112 QNKAEVEKA
+1112 RDRAEVEKA

-1126 QERAQDL
+1126 QECAQDL

-1138 LQTVHFWDTELPKRP
+1138 IQTVHFWDTELPKTSD
-1153 GAAIDRQGV
+1153 AVINRQRV
-1162 KEILGEKLSQ
+1162 KEILQEQLSQ
-1172 QTEEAPQPDPV
+1172 QTQVAPRPDPV
-1183 KDTLATDGN
+1183 KGSLDVDGN
-1192 ADPLKSTPAT
+1192 EGALKLTMAT
-1202 DTPAGVEEIIISELS
+1202 DTASGVEEVIISELS
-1217 RLARLPVDQI
+1217 RLARLPADQI
-1227 DLNSNL
+1227 HLNSNL

-1266 IQTVGDVTETVKTL
+1266 IQTVGDVTETVKAL
-1280 QSESTPPPI
+1280 QSEATPPPI
-1289 DEETSAYIE
+1289 DEEISAHIE
-1298 RSETSPLSATLAGL
+1298 QSESSHLSTTLAGL
-1312 FRFVV
+1312 FRFSV
-1317 WAIYRCYFSIKCNGL
+1317 WAIYRYYFSIKCSGL

-1356 MTVLKSESKRLRVLA
+1356 MTVLGDEFKRLRVLA

-1412 KQNECLLI
+1412 KQDECLLI

-1434 FKPGLGLLAYET
+1434 FKPGLGLLAYES
-1446 GSPIIPTYIN
+1446 GSPIIPAYID

-1463 KGRNLPRKSHI
+1463 KGKNLPRKSRI
-1474 QVTFGKPIA
+1474 QVIFGKPIA
-1483 PPSGHEIGKMD
+1483 PSSGHEVGEMD
-1494 TVSGLEQETY
+1494 AASGLEHETY

-1515 EALSRSTTRG
+1515 EALRADYLNREA
-1525 KDPR
+1525 

>member
-1 MLGFTV
+1 
-7 PVQPNLH
+7 
-14 CLKQFRATA
+14 
-23 TVFNGSHDDYS
+23 
-34 VSPIWL
+34 
-40 KTKDDMQTIPEFF
+40 MQTIREFF
-53 HGKVVLIA
+53 HGKVILIA
-61 GATGFLGQALVA
+61 GATGFLGQALVT
-73 KILTA
+73 KMLTA

-92 TGANGEKR
+92 TGANGEAR

-108 EVFTSSAFSTL
+108 DVFTSSAFAKL
-119 KQTHGE
+119 KQIHGE
-125 QFNEW
+125 RFDRW

-136 AVEGDMAYERL
+136 AIEGDLAYERL
-147 GLSDTDYEML
+147 GLSDADYETL
-157 QREIQIFIN
+157 QCEVQVFIN

-177 DASLQSNVFG
+177 DASLQSNVLG

-194 ARGCNDVVFL
+194 AKSCNDAILL
-204 HVSTAFVRG
+204 HVSTAYVRG
-213 VQPGKVPEELH
+213 VRPGKVPEELH
-224 PPYETYAEQYQAE
+224 PPYETYAQQYQAE
-237 KGEAIP
+237 KGEIIP

-250 EDIQQLS
+250 EDIQRLS
-257 ERIRNEA
+257 EQVRNEA
-264 NQPEKLD
+264 NQPERLD
-271 QFRREVAQNLGA
+271 QFRREALRNLGA
-283 DTGEKLD
+283 VTGDKLN
-290 RQIEVSR
+290 RQIDIAR
-297 EKWIEQRLTDEG
+297 EKWVEQRLIDEG

-316 GWNDTYTYMKALGEQ
+316 GWNDTYTYMKTLGEQ
-331 MITKTRGDLPTAII
+331 MIAKMRGDLPTAII

-356 PEPGWLGGALR
+356 PEPGWLGGTLR

-385 GDPDS
+385 GDPNS
-390 ILDIIPA
+390 ILDIIPV
-397 DFVINAILA
+397 DFVINAMLA
-406 ATVQTYY
+406 ATVQTYHQ
-413 RRGVEVY
+413 RGIEVY

-443 TRQPLLDNGKPI
+443 VRQPMLDNGQPI
-455 PVPVWKFPDEQ
+455 PVPVWKFPDKE

-471 LRQKLRLLD
+471 LHHKLRLLD
-480 TASRWL
+480 TVSRWL
-486 NRIPL
+486 SRVPL

-511 LHYVQIYGPYV
+511 LHYVQIYSPYV
-522 RLSFEFEIGKTEALY
+522 RLSFQFEIGKTEELY
-537 DSLSPADQQQFNF
+537 RSLSPSDQQLFNF
-550 DMARIDWRRY
+550 DISRIDWRDY
-560 FQEVHIPGIKRHFL
+560 LQEIHIPGIKRHFL
-574 KLGDDSGSQRISEPT
+574 KLGDESGRQRISEPT
-589 PNQIDESPADVS
+589 PEQIDELPADS
-601 SSEEESRARKESG
+601 SSTEGEFG
-614 EQPINESSKPIE
+614 NEQPIDESSKPLKD
-626 HQTMIDLVAQQA
+626 QTMIDLVAQQA
-638 ESIPDKIALE
+638 ESIPDKIALQ
-648 MKRNRE
+648 MKRNGE

-665 VSRQVAFT
+665 VSRQVAFV

-707 IVVPIDPQ
+707 VVVPIDPQ
-715 TAEDELFALAEY
+715 TAEGEIFALTEY
-727 TEAKAILAS
+727 TEAKGILTS
-736 EACATRL
+736 EAGVARL
-743 HNTQIKPNTGSASP
+743 HNAQTKPGAEAESL
-757 EFLNINRFCQP
+757 EFLDINRFCQP
-768 FVWEQAENSVPT
+768 FGSEQAENSVPT
-780 ESELP
+780 KSELP
-785 PVPDNFPDVDIHPDT
+785 AVPDQFPNVDIDPDT

-812 DARGAMI
+812 DPRGAML
-819 SHRGFIANVVAVSK
+819 SHRGFIANVMAVSQ

-861 SIYAGTTI
+861 SIYAGTTV
-869 TYTNSLRPTSIL
+869 TYTNSLRPTTIL
-881 AIMRETKTT
+881 AIMRETKIT

-897 LFQLLYDTIKR
+897 LFQLLYDAIKR

-913 PEAMEAPLDPEIIQE
+913 PEAMEAPLAPEVVEE
-928 IQEALGGHI
+928 IQAALGGHI

-944 AALPDEVY
+944 AALPDEIY
-952 DRFMEFGLT
+952 DLFMELGLT
-961 IYQGYGMTEAS
+961 IYQGYGITEAS

-985 GTVGPA
+985 SSVGPA

-998 IINPDEDGVGEIVAS
+998 IINPDEAGVGEIVAH

-1024 EVVTEQVI
+1024 QAVTGQVI
-1032 RDGLLYTG
+1032 RDGLLHTG
-1040 DLGYFDKEGYLY
+1040 DLGYFDEEGYLY

-1076 IYRDSPLI
+1076 LYRHSSLI

-1091 MSTDNLFEAA
+1091 MSTDNMFEAA

-1107 MCDEN
+1107 VCDDN
-1112 QNKAEVEKA
+1112 RDRSEVEKA

-1126 QERAQDL
+1126 QECAQDL

-1138 LQTVHFWDTELPKRP
+1138 IQTVHFWDTELPKTSD
-1153 GAAIDRQGV
+1153 AVINRQRV
-1162 KEILGEKLSQ
+1162 KEILQEQLSQ
-1172 QTEEAPQPDPV
+1172 QTQVAPRPDPV
-1183 KDTLATDGN
+1183 KGSLDVDGN
-1192 ADPLKSTPAT
+1192 EGALKLTMAT
-1202 DTPAGVEEIIISELS
+1202 DTASGVEEVIISELS
-1217 RLARLPVDQI
+1217 RLARLPADQI
-1227 DLNSNL
+1227 RLNSNL

-1266 IQTVGDVTETVKTL
+1266 IQTVGDVTETVKAL
-1280 QSESTPPPI
+1280 QSEATPPPI
-1289 DEETSAYIE
+1289 DEEISAHIE
-1298 RSETSPLSATLAGL
+1298 QSESSHLSTTLAGL
-1312 FRFVV
+1312 FRFSV
-1317 WAIYRCYFSIKCNGL
+1317 WAIYRYYFSIKCSGL

-1356 MTVLKSESKRLRVLA
+1356 MTVLGDEFKRLRVLA

-1398 ANFLQGLRISQEVL
+1398 ANFLQGLRISQGVL
-1412 KQNECLLI
+1412 KQDECLLI

-1434 FKPGLGLLAYET
+1434 FKPGLGLLAYES
-1446 GSPIIPTYIN
+1446 GSPIIPAYID

-1463 KGRNLPRKSHI
+1463 KGKNLPRKSRI
-1474 QVTFGKPIA
+1474 QVIFGKPIV
-1483 PPSGHEIGKMD
+1483 PSSGHEVGEMD
-1494 TVSGLEQETY
+1494 AASGLEHETY

-1515 EALSRSTTRG
+1515 EALRADYLNREA
-1525 KDPR
+1525 

>member
-1 MLGFTV
+1 
-7 PVQPNLH
+7 
-14 CLKQFRATA
+14 
-23 TVFNGSHDDYS
+23 
-34 VSPIWL
+34 
-40 KTKDDMQTIPEFF
+40 MQTIREFF
-53 HGKVVLIA
+53 HGKVILIA
-61 GATGFLGQALVA
+61 GATGFLGQALVT
-73 KILTA
+73 KMLTA

-92 TGANGEKR
+92 TGANGEAR

-108 EVFTSSAFSTL
+108 DVFTSSAFAKL
-119 KQTHGE
+119 KQIHGE
-125 QFNEW
+125 RFDRW

-136 AVEGDMAYERL
+136 AIEGDLAYERL
-147 GLSDTDYEML
+147 GLSDADYETL
-157 QREIQIFIN
+157 QREVQVFIN

-177 DASLQSNVFG
+177 DASLQSNVLG

-194 ARGCNDVVFL
+194 AKSCNDAILL
-204 HVSTAFVRG
+204 HVSTAYVRG
-213 VQPGKVPEELH
+213 VRPGKVPEELH
-224 PPYETYAEQYQAE
+224 PPYETYAQQYQAE
-237 KGEAIP
+237 KGEVIP

-250 EDIQQLS
+250 EDIQRLS
-257 ERIRNEA
+257 EQVRNEA
-264 NQPEKLD
+264 NQPERLD
-271 QFRREVAQNLGA
+271 QFRREALRNLGA
-283 DTGEKLD
+283 VTGDKLN
-290 RQIEVSR
+290 RQIDIAR
-297 EKWIEQRLTDEG
+297 EKWVEQRLIDEG

-331 MITKTRGDLPTAII
+331 MIAKMRGDLPTAII

-356 PEPGWLGGALR
+356 PEPGWLGGTLR

-385 GDPDS
+385 GDPNS
-390 ILDIIPA
+390 ILDIIPV
-397 DFVINAILA
+397 DFVINAMLA
-406 ATVQTYY
+406 ATVQTYHQ
-413 RRGVEVY
+413 RGIEVY

-443 TRQPLLDNGKPI
+443 VRQPMLDNGQPI
-455 PVPVWKFPDEQ
+455 PVPVWKFPDKE

-471 LRQKLRLLD
+471 LHHKLRLLD
-480 TASRWL
+480 TVSRWL
-486 NRIPL
+486 SRVPL

-511 LHYVQIYGPYV
+511 LHYVQIYSPYV
-522 RLSFEFEIGKTEALY
+522 RLSFQFEIGKTEELY
-537 DSLSPADQQQFNF
+537 RSLSPSDQQLFNF
-550 DMARIDWRRY
+550 DISRIDWRDY
-560 FQEVHIPGIKRHFL
+560 LQEIHIPGIKRHFL
-574 KLGDDSGSQRISEPT
+574 KLGDESGRQRISEPT
-589 PNQIDESPADVS
+589 PEQIDELPADS
-601 SSEEESRARKESG
+601 SSTEGEFG
-614 EQPINESSKPIE
+614 DEQPIDEPSKPLKD
-626 HQTMIDLVAQQA
+626 QTMIDLVAQQA
-638 ESIPDKIALE
+638 ESIPDKIALQ
-648 MKRNRE
+648 MKRNGE

-665 VSRQVAFT
+665 VSRQVAFV

-707 IVVPIDPQ
+707 VVVPIDPQ
-715 TAEDELFALAEY
+715 TAEGEIFALTEY
-727 TEAKAILAS
+727 TEAKGILTS
-736 EACATRL
+736 EAGVARL
-743 HNTQIKPNTGSASP
+743 HNAHTKLGAEAESL
-757 EFLNINRFCQP
+757 EFLDINRFCQP
-768 FVWEQAENSVPT
+768 FGSEQAENSVPT
-780 ESELP
+780 KSELP
-785 PVPDNFPDVDIHPDT
+785 AIPDQFPNVDIDPDT

-812 DARGAMI
+812 DPRGAML
-819 SHRGFIANVVAVSK
+819 SHRGFIANVMAVSQ

-861 SIYAGTTI
+861 SIYAGTTV
-869 TYTNSLRPTSIL
+869 TYTNSLRPTTIL
-881 AIMRETKTT
+881 AIMRETKIT

-897 LFQLLYDTIKR
+897 LFQLLYDAIKR

-913 PEAMEAPLDPEIIQE
+913 PEAMEAPLAPEVVEDIQA
-928 IQEALGGHI
+928 ALGGHI

-944 AALPDEVY
+944 AALPDEIY
-952 DRFMEFGLT
+952 DLFIELGLT
-961 IYQGYGMTEAS
+961 IYQGYGITEAS

-985 GTVGPA
+985 SSVGPA

-998 IINPDEDGVGEIVAS
+998 IINPDEAGVGEIVAH

-1024 EVVTEQVI
+1024 QAVTGQVI
-1032 RDGLLYTG
+1032 RDGLLHTG
-1040 DLGYFDKEGYLY
+1040 DLGYFDEEGYLY

-1076 IYRDSPLI
+1076 LYRHSSLI

-1091 MSTDNLFEAA
+1091 MSTDNMFEAA

-1107 MCDEN
+1107 VCDN
-1112 QNKAEVEKA
+1112 DRDRAEVEKA

-1126 QERAQDL
+1126 QECAQDL

-1138 LQTVHFWDTELPKRP
+1138 IQTVHFWDTELPKTSD
-1153 GAAIDRQGV
+1153 AVINRQRV
-1162 KEILGEKLSQ
+1162 KEILQEQLSL
-1172 QTEEAPQPDPV
+1172 QTQVAPRPDPV
-1183 KDTLATDGN
+1183 KGSLDVDGN
-1192 ADPLKSTPAT
+1192 EGALKLTMAT
-1202 DTPAGVEEIIISELS
+1202 DTASGVEEVIISELS
-1217 RLARLPVDQI
+1217 RLARLPADQI
-1227 DLNSNL
+1227 HLNSNL

-1266 IQTVGDVTETVKTL
+1266 IQTVGDVTETVKAL
-1280 QSESTPPPI
+1280 QSEATPPPI
-1289 DEETSAYIE
+1289 DEEISAHIE
-1298 RSETSPLSATLAGL
+1298 QSESSHLSTTLAGL
-1312 FRFVV
+1312 FRFSV
-1317 WAIYRCYFSIKCNGL
+1317 WAIYRYYFSIKCSGL

-1356 MTVLKSESKRLRVLA
+1356 MTVLGDEFKRLRVLA

-1412 KQNECLLI
+1412 KQDECLLI

-1434 FKPGLGLLAYET
+1434 FKPGLGLLAYES
-1446 GSPIIPTYIN
+1446 GSPIIPAYID

-1463 KGRNLPRKSHI
+1463 KGKNLPRKSRI
-1474 QVTFGKPIA
+1474 QVIFGKPIV
-1483 PPSGHEIGKMD
+1483 PSSGHEVGEMD
-1494 TVSGLEQETY
+1494 AASGLEHETY

-1515 EALSRSTTRG
+1515 EVLRADYLNREA
-1525 KDPR
+1525 

>member
-1 MLGFTV
+1 
-7 PVQPNLH
+7 
-14 CLKQFRATA
+14 
-23 TVFNGSHDDYS
+23 
-34 VSPIWL
+34 
-40 KTKDDMQTIPEFF
+40 MQTIREFF
-53 HGKVVLIA
+53 HGKVILIA
-61 GATGFLGQALVA
+61 GATGFLGQALVT
-73 KILTA
+73 KMLTA

-92 TGANGEKR
+92 TGANGEAR

-108 EVFTSSAFSTL
+108 DVFTSSAFAKL
-119 KQTHGE
+119 KQIHGE
-125 QFNEW
+125 RFDRW

-147 GLSDTDYEML
+147 GLSDADYETL
-157 QREIQIFIN
+157 QREVQVFIN

-177 DASLQSNVFG
+177 DASLQSNVLG

-194 ARGCNDVVFL
+194 AKSCNDAILL
-204 HVSTAFVRG
+204 HVSTAYVRG
-213 VQPGKVPEELH
+213 VRPGKVPEELH
-224 PPYETYAEQYQAE
+224 PPYETYAQQYQAE
-237 KGEAIP
+237 KGEVIP

-250 EDIQQLS
+250 EDIQRLS
-257 ERIRNEA
+257 EQVRNEA
-264 NQPEKLD
+264 NQPERLD
-271 QFRREVAQNLGA
+271 QFRREALRNLGA
-283 DTGEKLD
+283 VTGDKLN
-290 RQIEVSR
+290 RQIDIAR
-297 EKWIEQRLTDEG
+297 EKWVEQRLIDEG

-316 GWNDTYTYMKALGEQ
+316 GWNDTYTYMKTLGEQ
-331 MITKTRGDLPTAII
+331 MIAKMRGDLPTAII

-356 PEPGWLGGALR
+356 PEPGWLGGTLR

-385 GDPDS
+385 GDPNS
-390 ILDIIPA
+390 ILDIIPV
-397 DFVINAILA
+397 DFVINAMLA
-406 ATVQTYY
+406 ATVQTYHQ
-413 RRGVEVY
+413 RGIEVY

-443 TRQPLLDNGKPI
+443 VRQPMLDNGKPI
-455 PVPVWKFPDEQ
+455 PVPVWKFPDKE

-471 LRQKLRLLD
+471 LHHKLRLLD
-480 TASRWL
+480 TVSRWL
-486 NRIPL
+486 SRVPL

-502 VKRNAIETL
+502 VKRHAIETL
-511 LHYVQIYGPYV
+511 LHYVQIYSPYV
-522 RLSFEFEIGKTEALY
+522 RLSFQFEIGKTEELY
-537 DSLSPADQQQFNF
+537 RSLSPSDQQLFNF
-550 DMARIDWRRY
+550 DISRIDWRDY
-560 FQEVHIPGIKRHFL
+560 LQEIHIPGIKRHFL
-574 KLGDDSGSQRISEPT
+574 KLGDESGRQRISEPT
-589 PNQIDESPADVS
+589 PEQIDELPADS
-601 SSEEESRARKESG
+601 SSTEGEFG
-614 EQPINESSKPIE
+614 NEQPIDESSKPLKD
-626 HQTMIDLVAQQA
+626 QTMIDLVAQQA
-638 ESIPDKIALE
+638 ESIPDKIALQ
-648 MKRNRE
+648 MKRNGE

-665 VSRQVAFT
+665 VSRQVAFV

-707 IVVPIDPQ
+707 VVVPIDPQ
-715 TAEDELFALAEY
+715 TAEGEIFALTEY
-727 TEAKAILAS
+727 TEAKGILTS
-736 EACATRL
+736 EAGVARL
-743 HNTQIKPNTGSASP
+743 HNAHTKPGAEAESL
-757 EFLNINRFCQP
+757 EFLDINRFCQP
-768 FVWEQAENSVPT
+768 FGSEQAENSVPT
-780 ESELP
+780 KSELP
-785 PVPDNFPDVDIHPDT
+785 AVPDQFPNVDIDPDT

-812 DARGAMI
+812 DPRGAML
-819 SHRGFIANVVAVSK
+819 SHRGFIANVMAVSQ

-861 SIYAGTTI
+861 SIYAGTTV
-869 TYTNSLRPTSIL
+869 TYTNSLRPTTIL
-881 AIMRETKTT
+881 AIMRETKIT

-897 LFQLLYDTIKR
+897 LFQLLYDAIKR

-913 PEAMEAPLDPEIIQE
+913 PEAMEAPLAPEVVEE
-928 IQEALGGHI
+928 IQAALGGHI

-944 AALPDEVY
+944 AALPDEIY
-952 DRFMEFGLT
+952 DLFMELGLT
-961 IYQGYGMTEAS
+961 IYQGYGITEAS

-985 GTVGPA
+985 SSVGPA

-998 IINPDEDGVGEIVAS
+998 IINPDEAGVGEIVAH

-1024 EVVTEQVI
+1024 QAVTGQVI
-1032 RDGLLYTG
+1032 RDGLLHTG
-1040 DLGYFDKEGYLY
+1040 DLGYFDEEGYLY

-1076 IYRDSPLI
+1076 LYRHSSLI

-1091 MSTDNLFEAA
+1091 MSTDNMFEAA

-1107 MCDEN
+1107 VCDYN
-1112 QNKAEVEKA
+1112 RDRAEVEKA

-1138 LQTVHFWDTELPKRP
+1138 IQTVHFWDTELPKTSD
-1153 GAAIDRQGV
+1153 AVINRQRV
-1162 KEILGEKLSQ
+1162 KEILQEQLSQ
-1172 QTEEAPQPDPV
+1172 QTQVAPQPDPV
-1183 KDTLATDGN
+1183 KGSLDADGN
-1192 ADPLKSTPAT
+1192 EGALKLKLTMAT
-1202 DTPAGVEEIIISELS
+1202 DTASGVEEVIISELS
-1217 RLARLPVDQI
+1217 RLARLPADQI
-1227 DLNSNL
+1227 HLNSNL

-1266 IQTVGDVTETVKTL
+1266 IQTVGDVTETVKAL
-1280 QSESTPPPI
+1280 QSEATPPPI
-1289 DEETSAYIE
+1289 DEEISAHIE
-1298 RSETSPLSATLAGL
+1298 QSESSHLSTTLAGL
-1312 FRFVV
+1312 FRFSV
-1317 WAIYRCYFSIKCNGL
+1317 WAIYRYYFSIKCSGL

-1356 MTVLKSESKRLRVLA
+1356 MTVLGDEFKRLRVLA

-1446 GSPIIPTYIN
+1446 RSPIIPTYIN

-1463 KGRNLPRKSHI
+1463 KGKNLPRKSHI
-1474 QVTFGKPIA
+1474 QVVFGKPVT
-1483 PPSGHEIGKMD
+1483 PPSRHEMGEMD
-1494 TVSGLEQETY
+1494 AASGLDQETY

-1510 VRSEI
+1510 VRTEI
-1515 EALSRSTTRG
+1515 EALRADCLDREA
-1525 KDPR
+1525 

>member
-1 MLGFTV
+1 
-7 PVQPNLH
+7 
-14 CLKQFRATA
+14 
-23 TVFNGSHDDYS
+23 
-34 VSPIWL
+34 
-40 KTKDDMQTIPEFF
+40 MQTIPEFF
-53 HGKVVLIA
+53 HGKVILIA

-78 LPDVKRIY
+78 LPNVKRIY

-92 TGANGEKR
+92 TVANGEKR

-108 EVFTSSAFSTL
+108 EVFASSAFAKL
-119 KQTHGE
+119 KRIHGE
-125 QFNEW
+125 QLEEW
-130 VREKVC
+130 LREKVC

-147 GLSDTDYEML
+147 GLSDTDYETL
-157 QREIQIFIN
+157 QREVQIFIN

-187 AKYAVEL
+187 SKYAVEL
-194 ARGCNDVVFL
+194 AKSCNNAIFL
-204 HVSTAFVRG
+204 HVSTAYVRG

-224 PPYETYAEQYQAE
+224 PPYETYAERYQAE
-237 KGEAIP
+237 KGELIP
-243 GTLDAEI
+243 STLDAEI
-250 EDIQQLS
+250 EDIQRLS
-257 ERIRNEA
+257 ERVRIEA
-264 NQPEKLD
+264 NQPERLD
-271 QFRREVAQNLGA
+271 QFRREVLRNSGT
-283 DTGEKLD
+283 DRGEKLNS
-290 RQIEVSR
+290 QIDIAR
-297 EKWIEQRLTDEG
+297 EKWVEQRLIDEG

-331 MITKTRGDLPTAII
+331 MIAKTRGDLPTAII

-413 RRGVEVY
+413 RRGIEVY

-455 PVPVWKFPDEQ
+455 PVPVWKFPDEA
-466 KFQKD
+466 KFQSG
-471 LRQKLRLLD
+471 LRYKMRLLD

-486 NRIPL
+486 NRLPL
-491 RWAKRKDRRLA
+491 RWARRKERRIA
-502 VKRNAIETL
+502 VKKNAIETL

-550 DMARIDWRRY
+550 DMSRIDWRRY
-560 FQEVHIPGIKRHFL
+560 FQEIHIPGIKRHFL
-574 KLGDDSGSQRISEPT
+574 KLGDDSGSQRISGPT
-589 PNQIDESPADVS
+589 PDRIDELPADT
-601 SSEEESRARKESG
+601 SSEEEFRAHDESA
-614 EQPINESSKPIE
+614 EPPVNESSKPIE
-626 HQTMIDLVAQQA
+626 RQTMIDLVARQA
-638 ESIPDKIALE
+638 ESIPDKIALQ
-648 MKRNRE
+648 MKRGSE
-654 WVRYSYRQLYE
+654 WVRYSYSQLYE
-665 VSRQVAFT
+665 VSRQVAFM
-673 LWERGYRKGDRVIL
+673 LWERGYREGDRAIL

-707 IVVPIDPQ
+707 IVIPIDPQ
-715 TAEDELFALAEY
+715 TAEEEIFALAEY
-727 TEAKAILAS
+727 TESKAILAS
-736 EACATRL
+736 EACASRL
-743 HNTQIKPNTGSASP
+743 QSTPIKPSVESASP
-757 EFLNINRFCQP
+757 EFLNINSFCQP
-768 FVWEQAENSVPT
+768 FECEQTEISVPT
-780 ESELP
+780 DSELP
-785 PVPDNFPDVDIHPDT
+785 AVPDNFPDVDIDPDT

-833 ALPPEDTDRFLSVLP
+833 ALPPEDADRFLSVLP

-913 PEAMEAPLDPEIIQE
+913 PEAMEAPLDPETVEE
-928 IQEALGGHI
+928 IQAALGGHI

-985 GTVGPA
+985 GTVGPE

-998 IINPDEDGVGEIVAS
+998 IINPDDNGIGEIVAS

-1024 EVVTEQVI
+1024 QAMTKQVI

-1040 DLGYFDKEGYLY
+1040 DLGYFDEEGYLY

-1076 IYRDSPLI
+1076 LYQHSPLI

-1101 HAVIVP
+1101 HAIIVP
-1107 MCDEN
+1107 VHDDN
-1112 QNKAEVEKA
+1112 RDRTEVEKA

-1138 LQTVHFWDTELPKRP
+1138 LQTVHFWDTELPKTSD
-1153 GAAIDRQGV
+1153 AMIDRQRV
-1162 KEILGEKLSQ
+1162 KEVLQEHLSR
-1172 QTEEAPQPDPV
+1172 QTQEAPQPDPV
-1183 KDTLATDGN
+1183 KDTLATDEN
-1192 ADPLKSTPAT
+1192 EDASKSTVAP
-1202 DTPAGVEEIIISELS
+1202 DTPAGVEEVIILELS
-1217 RLARLPVDQI
+1217 RLARLPADQI
-1227 DLNSNL
+1227 RLNSNL
-1233 GTELGLDSMARVEL
+1233 GTALGLDSMARVEL

-1280 QSESTPPPI
+1280 QSDSAPPPI
-1289 DEETSAYIE
+1289 DEETSAYIV
-1298 RSETSPLSATLAGL
+1298 RSESSLISAALATL
-1312 FRFVV
+1312 FRFGV

-1337 EQPYIIA
+1337 EPYIIA
-1344 ANHSSHLDTLAV
+1344 ANHSSHLDTLAI
-1356 MTVLKSESKRLRVLA
+1356 MTVLGDECKRLRVLA

-1446 GSPIIPTYIN
+1446 GSPIVPAYID

-1463 KGRNLPRKSHI
+1463 KGRNLPRKSRI
-1474 QVTFGKPIA
+1474 RVTFGRPIM
-1483 PPSGHEIGKMD
+1483 PSSGHEIGKTD
-1494 TVSGLEQETY
+1494 AASGLEQETY

-1510 VRSEI
+1510 VRAEI
-1515 EALSRSTTRG
+1515 EALRADCVNREA
-1525 KDPR
+1525 

>member
-1 MLGFTV
+1 
-7 PVQPNLH
+7 
-14 CLKQFRATA
+14 
-23 TVFNGSHDDYS
+23 
-34 VSPIWL
+34 
-40 KTKDDMQTIPEFF
+40 MQTIPDFF
-53 HGKVVLIA
+53 HGKVILIA

-108 EVFTSSAFSTL
+108 EVFTSSAFTKL
-119 KQTHGE
+119 KQIHGE
-125 QFNEW
+125 RLEEW
-130 VREKVC
+130 LREKVY

-157 QREIQIFIN
+157 QREVQIFIN

-177 DASLQSNVFG
+177 DASLQSNVLG
-187 AKYAVEL
+187 SKYAVEL
-194 ARGCNDVVFL
+194 AKSCNDAILL
-204 HVSTAFVRG
+204 HVSTAYVRG
-213 VQPGKVPEELH
+213 VQPGKVAEELH
-224 PPYETYAEQYQAE
+224 PPYETYAEQYQTE
-237 KGEAIP
+237 KGEVIP
-243 GTLDAEI
+243 STLDAEI

-257 ERIRNEA
+257 EQVRIEA
-264 NQPEKLD
+264 NQPERLD
-271 QFRREVAQNLGA
+271 QFRREALQNSGA
-283 DTGEKLD
+283 ETGEKLN
-290 RQIEVSR
+290 RQIDIAR
-297 EKWIEQRLTDEG
+297 EKWVEQRLIDEG

-331 MITKTRGDLPTAII
+331 MIAKTRGDLPTAII

-385 GDPDS
+385 GDPNS

-420 HVASGARN
+420 HVASGSRN

-471 LRQKLRLLD
+471 LRQKLHLLN

-491 RWAKRKDRRLA
+491 RWAKRKDRRIA
-502 VKRNAIETL
+502 VKKNAIETL

-537 DSLSPADQQQFNF
+537 NSLSPADQQQFNF
-550 DMARIDWRRY
+550 DMSRIDWRRY

-589 PNQIDESPADVS
+589 PDRIDELPADAS
-601 SSEEESRARKESG
+601 SSEEEFGIHKESG
-614 EQPINESSKPIE
+614 EQPIKASSKPIE
-626 HQTMIDLVAQQA
+626 RQTMIDLVARQA
-638 ESIPDKIALE
+638 ESIPDKIALQ
-648 MKRNRE
+648 MKRGSE

-665 VSRQVAFT
+665 VSRQVAFV
-673 LWERGYRKGDRVIL
+673 LSERGYREGDRVIL
-687 FAENQP
+687 FSENQP
-693 EWGIAYLAA
+693 EWGVAYLAA

-715 TAEDELFALAEY
+715 TAEEEIFALAEY
-727 TEAKAILAS
+727 TESKAVLAS
-736 EACATRL
+736 EACVTRL
-743 HNTQIKPNTGSASP
+743 QSTPIKPSAESASP
-757 EFLNINRFCQP
+757 EFLNINSFCQP
-768 FVWEQAENSVPT
+768 FEFGQTETSVPT
-780 ESELP
+780 DSELP
-785 PVPDNFPDVDIHPDT
+785 TVPDNFPDVDIDSDT

-819 SHRGFIANVVAVSK
+819 SHRGFIANVVAVSQ

-908 YVVQS
+908 YVVES
-913 PEAMEAPLDPEIIQE
+913 PEAMEAPLDPEVVQE
-928 IQEALGGHI
+928 IQAALGGHI

-985 GTVGPA
+985 GTVGPK
-991 VQGVQLQ
+991 VQGVELQ
-998 IINPDEDGVGEIVAS
+998 IINPDENGIGEIVAS

-1024 EVVTEQVI
+1024 QAMTAQVI

-1040 DLGYFDKEGYLY
+1040 DLGYFDEEGYLY

-1069 YPVELEA
+1069 YPAELEA
-1076 IYRDSPLI
+1076 LYRHSPLI

-1101 HAVIVP
+1101 HAIIVP
-1107 MCDEN
+1107 VHDDNRDRIE
-1112 QNKAEVEKA
+1112 AEKA

-1138 LQTVHFWDTELPKRP
+1138 LQTVHFWDTELPKTSE
-1153 GAAIDRQGV
+1153 AVIDRQRV
-1162 KEILGEKLSQ
+1162 KEVLQEQLSR
-1172 QTEEAPQPDPV
+1172 QTQAAPQPDPV
-1183 KDTLATDGN
+1183 KDTLATDEN
-1192 ADPLKSTPAT
+1192 EDALKSTVAS
-1202 DTPAGVEEIIISELS
+1202 DTPAGVEGVIISELS
-1217 RLARLPVDQI
+1217 RLARLPADQI
-1227 DLNSNL
+1227 HLNSNL

-1257 SIPDELIAK
+1257 SIPDELIAR

-1289 DEETSAYIE
+1289 DEETSAYIV
-1298 RSETSPLSATLAGL
+1298 RSESSLVSATLAGL
-1312 FRFVV
+1312 FRFGV

-1337 EQPYIIA
+1337 EPYIIA
-1344 ANHSSHLDTLAV
+1344 ANHSSHLDTLAI
-1356 MTVLKSESKRLRVLA
+1356 MTVLGDECKRLRVLA

-1398 ANFLQGLRISQEVL
+1398 ANFLQGLRISQGVL

-1446 GSPIIPTYIN
+1446 GSPIVPAHID

-1463 KGRNLPRKSHI
+1463 KGRNLPRKSRI
-1474 QVTFGKPIA
+1474 RVTFGKPIM
-1483 PPSGHEIGKMD
+1483 PSVHEIGETD
-1494 TVSGLEQETY
+1494 AASGLEQETY

-1515 EALSRSTTRG
+1515 EALSRSATRNE
-1525 KDPR
+1525 DS

>member
-1 MLGFTV
+1 
-7 PVQPNLH
+7 
-14 CLKQFRATA
+14 
-23 TVFNGSHDDYS
+23 
-34 VSPIWL
+34 
-40 KTKDDMQTIPEFF
+40 MQTIPEFF
-53 HGKVVLIA
+53 HSKVLLIA

-78 LPDVKRIY
+78 LPDVKQVY

-92 TGANGEKR
+92 TGANGER
-100 TATDRLEN
+100 RSAADRLEN
-108 EVFTSSAFSTL
+108 EVFTSSAFAKL
-119 KQTHGE
+119 RHIHGE
-125 QFNEW
+125 QFDKW

-147 GLSDTDYEML
+147 GLSDADYEML
-157 QREIQIFIN
+157 QREVQIFIN

-177 DASLQSNVFG
+177 DASLQSNVLG
-187 AKYAVEL
+187 SKYAVEL
-194 ARGCNDVVFL
+194 AKSCNDAVFV
-204 HVSTAFVRG
+204 HVSTAYVCGAR
-213 VQPGKVPEELH
+213 PGRVPEELH
-224 PPYETYAEQYQAE
+224 PPYEAYAEQYQAE

-243 GTLDAEI
+243 ETLDAEI
-250 EDIQQLS
+250 EDIQCLS
-257 ERIRNEA
+257 KQIKDDA
-264 NQPEKLD
+264 SQPEMLH
-271 QFRREVAQNLGA
+271 QFRREILRHSNVVAG
-283 DTGEKLD
+283 DKLNK
-290 RQIEVSR
+290 QINIAQ
-297 EKWIEQRLTDEG
+297 EKWVEQCLIDEG

-331 MITKTRGDLPTAII
+331 MITKMRGDLPTAII

-385 GDPDS
+385 GDPSS

-413 RRGVEVY
+413 QRGIEVY

-428 PLTFGDIVNITHDYF
+428 PLTFGNIVNITYDYF
-443 TRQPLLDNGKPI
+443 TQQPMLDNGKPI
-455 PVPVWKFPDEQ
+455 PVPIWKFPDEQ
-466 KFQKD
+466 EFQKD

-480 TASRWL
+480 IVSHWL
-486 NRIPL
+486 GCIPL
-491 RWAKRKDRRLA
+491 RWAKRKDRRIA
-502 VKRNAIETL
+502 VKKNAIKTL
-511 LHYVQIYGPYV
+511 LHYVQIYGPYA

-537 DSLSPADQQQFNF
+537 RSLSSADQRLFNF
-550 DMARIDWRRY
+550 DVSRIDWRRY

-574 KLGDDSGSQRISEPT
+574 KLGEESGSQRINEPT
-589 PNQIDESPADVS
+589 PEQTDA
-601 SSEEESRARKESG
+601 EEKFRAH
-614 EQPINESSKPIE
+614 NESADRSRPDRDSKPLE
-626 HQTMIDLVAQQA
+626 SQTMIDLVARQA
-638 ESIPDKIALE
+638 ESIPDKIALQ
-648 MKRNRE
+648 MKRNKE

-673 LWERGYRKGDRVIL
+673 LWQRGYREGDRGIL

-715 TAEDELFALAEY
+715 TAIEEIFALAKY
-727 TEAKAILAS
+727 TEAKAILTS
-736 EACATRL
+736 EACIARL
-743 HNTQIKPNTGSASP
+743 HNTQIEPGTEPASL
-757 EFLNINRFCQP
+757 EFLDINRFCQP
-768 FVWEQAENSVPT
+768 FECEPNETAVPT
-780 ESELP
+780 KLELP
-785 PVPDNFPDVDIHPDT
+785 TVPDNFPDVDIHPDT

-812 DARGAMI
+812 NPRGAML
-819 SHRGFIANVVAVSK
+819 SHKGFIANVMAVSQ

-869 TYTNSLRPTSIL
+869 TYINSLRPTTIL
-881 AIMRETKTT
+881 AMMRETQTT

-908 YVVQS
+908 YVVRS
-913 PEAMEAPLDPEIIQE
+913 PEAMEAPLDPEIVEDIQA
-928 IQEALGGHI
+928 ALGGHI

-944 AALPDEVY
+944 ATLPDEIY
-952 DRFMEFGLT
+952 DRFKEFGLT

-972 PVLSVNPHHKSKR
+972 PVLSVNPHHSSKR
-985 GTVGPA
+985 GSVGPA
-991 VQGVQLQ
+991 VQGVKLQ
-998 IINPDEDGVGEIVAS
+998 IINPDADGVGEIVAG
-1013 SPSLMQGYYRN
+1013 SPSLMQGYYQN
-1024 EVVTEQVI
+1024 QTVTEQVI

-1040 DLGYFDKEGYLY
+1040 DLGYFDEEGYLY

-1069 YPVELEA
+1069 YPVEIETL
-1076 IYRDSPLI
+1076 YRHSPLI

-1091 MSTDNLFEAA
+1091 ISTDNLFEAA

-1107 MCDEN
+1107 AHDTERDRT
-1112 QNKAEVEKA
+1112 EVEKT

-1138 LQTVHFWDTELPKRP
+1138 LQTVHFWDTELPKTSD
-1153 GAAIDRQGV
+1153 AVIDRQRV
-1162 KEILGEKLSQ
+1162 KEVLQEQLSQ
-1172 QTEEAPQPDPV
+1172 QTQRASQTDPA
-1183 KDTLATDGN
+1183 KDTLT
-1192 ADPLKSTPAT
+1192 ADENKRALKSTIVAET
-1202 DTPAGVEEIIISELS
+1202 GLGIEGVIISELS
-1217 RLARLPVDQI
+1217 RLANLPADQI
-1227 DLNSNL
+1227 HLESNL

-1280 QSESTPPPI
+1280 QSESTPPPV
-1289 DEETSAYIE
+1289 DEEASAYIE
-1298 RSETSPLSATLAGL
+1298 RSESSYLSKTLAGL
-1312 FRFVV
+1312 FRFGVG
-1317 WAIYRCYFSIKCNGL
+1317 AIYRYYFSIKCNGL
-1332 ENLPR
+1332 ENLPH
-1337 EQPYIIA
+1337 EQAYIIA
-1344 ANHSSHLDTLAV
+1344 ANHSSHLDTLAI
-1356 MTVLKSESKRLRVLA
+1356 MTVLGSESKRLRVLA

-1434 FKPGLGLLAYET
+1434 FKPGLGLLAYESK
-1446 GSPIIPTYIN
+1446 SPIVPAYIE

-1463 KGRNLPRKSHI
+1463 KGKSLPRKSRI
-1474 QVTFGKPIA
+1474 RVTFGKPIM
-1483 PPSGHEIGKMD
+1483 PSAGREIAGMEAD
-1494 TVSGLEQETY
+1494 SGLEQETY
-1504 RKLADA
+1504 KKLAED
-1510 VRSEI
+1510 VKSEI
-1515 EALSRSTTRG
+1515 EALSAVRN
-1525 KDPR
+1525 DNP

>member
-1 MLGFTV
+1 
-7 PVQPNLH
+7 
-14 CLKQFRATA
+14 
-23 TVFNGSHDDYS
+23 
-34 VSPIWL
+34 
-40 KTKDDMQTIPEFF
+40 MQTIREFF
-53 HGKVVLIA
+53 HGKVILIA
-61 GATGFLGQALVA
+61 GATGFLGQALVT
-73 KILTA
+73 KMLTA

-92 TGANGEKR
+92 TGANGEAR

-108 EVFTSSAFSTL
+108 DVFTSSAFAKL
-119 KQTHGE
+119 KQIHGE
-125 QFNEW
+125 RFDRW

-136 AVEGDMAYERL
+136 AIEGDLAYERL
-147 GLSDTDYEML
+147 GLSDADYETL
-157 QREIQIFIN
+157 QREVQVFIN

-177 DASLQSNVFG
+177 DASLQSNVLG

-194 ARGCNDVVFL
+194 AKSCNDAILL
-204 HVSTAFVRG
+204 HVSTAYVRG
-213 VQPGKVPEELH
+213 VRPGKVPEELH
-224 PPYETYAEQYQAE
+224 PPYETYAQQYQAE
-237 KGEAIP
+237 KGEVIP

-250 EDIQQLS
+250 EDIQRLS
-257 ERIRNEA
+257 EQVRNEA
-264 NQPEKLD
+264 NQPERLD
-271 QFRREVAQNLGA
+271 QFRREALRNLGA
-283 DTGEKLD
+283 VTGDKLN
-290 RQIEVSR
+290 RQIDIAR
-297 EKWIEQRLTDEG
+297 EKWVEQRLIDEG

-316 GWNDTYTYMKALGEQ
+316 GWNDTYTYMKTLGEQ
-331 MITKTRGDLPTAII
+331 MIAKMRGDLPTAII

-356 PEPGWLGGALR
+356 PEPGWLGGTLR

-385 GDPDS
+385 GDPNS
-390 ILDIIPA
+390 ILDIIPV
-397 DFVINAILA
+397 DFVINAMLA
-406 ATVQTYY
+406 ATVQTYHQ
-413 RRGVEVY
+413 RGIEVY

-443 TRQPLLDNGKPI
+443 VRQPMLDNGQPI
-455 PVPVWKFPDEQ
+455 PVPVWKFPDKE

-471 LRQKLRLLD
+471 LHHKLRLLD
-480 TASRWL
+480 TVSRWL
-486 NRIPL
+486 SRVPL

-511 LHYVQIYGPYV
+511 LHYVQIYSPYV
-522 RLSFEFEIGKTEALY
+522 RLSFQFEIGKTEELY
-537 DSLSPADQQQFNF
+537 RSLSPSDQQLFNF
-550 DMARIDWRRY
+550 DISRIDWRDY
-560 FQEVHIPGIKRHFL
+560 LQEIHIPGIKRHFL
-574 KLGDDSGSQRISEPT
+574 KLGDESGRQRISEPT
-589 PNQIDESPADVS
+589 PEQIDELPADS
-601 SSEEESRARKESG
+601 SSTEGEFG
-614 EQPINESSKPIE
+614 NEQPIDESSKPLKD
-626 HQTMIDLVAQQA
+626 QTMIDLVAQQA
-638 ESIPDKIALE
+638 ESIPDKIALQ
-648 MKRNRE
+648 MKRNGE

-665 VSRQVAFT
+665 VSRQVAFV

-707 IVVPIDPQ
+707 VVVPIDPQ
-715 TAEDELFALAEY
+715 TAEGEIFALTEY
-727 TEAKAILAS
+727 TEAKGILTS
-736 EACATRL
+736 EAGVARL
-743 HNTQIKPNTGSASP
+743 HNAQTKPGAEAESL
-757 EFLNINRFCQP
+757 EFLDINRFCQP
-768 FVWEQAENSVPT
+768 FGSEQAENSVPT
-780 ESELP
+780 KSELP
-785 PVPDNFPDVDIHPDT
+785 AVPDQFPNVDIDPDT

-812 DARGAMI
+812 DPRGAML
-819 SHRGFIANVVAVSK
+819 SHRGFIANVMAVSQ

-861 SIYAGTTI
+861 SIYAGTTV
-869 TYTNSLRPTSIL
+869 TYTNSLRPTTIL
-881 AIMRETKTT
+881 AIMRETKIT

-897 LFQLLYDTIKR
+897 LFQLLYDAIKR

-913 PEAMEAPLDPEIIQE
+913 PEAMEAPLAPEVVEDIQA
-928 IQEALGGHI
+928 ALGGHI

-944 AALPDEVY
+944 AALPDEIY
-952 DRFMEFGLT
+952 DLFMELGLT
-961 IYQGYGMTEAS
+961 IYQGYGITEAS

-985 GTVGPA
+985 SSVGPA

-998 IINPDEDGVGEIVAS
+998 IINPDEAGVGEIVAH

-1024 EVVTEQVI
+1024 QAVTGQVI
-1032 RDGLLYTG
+1032 RDGLLHTG
-1040 DLGYFDKEGYLY
+1040 DLGYFDEEGYLY

-1076 IYRDSPLI
+1076 LYRHSSLI

-1091 MSTDNLFEAA
+1091 MSTDNMFEAA

-1107 MCDEN
+1107 VCDN
-1112 QNKAEVEKA
+1112 DRDRAEVEKA

-1126 QERAQDL
+1126 QECAQDL

-1138 LQTVHFWDTELPKRP
+1138 IQTVHFWDTELPKTSD
-1153 GAAIDRQGV
+1153 AVINRQRV
-1162 KEILGEKLSQ
+1162 KEILQEQLSQ
-1172 QTEEAPQPDPV
+1172 QTQVAPRPDPV
-1183 KDTLATDGN
+1183 KGSLDVDGN
-1192 ADPLKSTPAT
+1192 EGALKLTMAT
-1202 DTPAGVEEIIISELS
+1202 DTASGVEEVIISELS
-1217 RLARLPVDQI
+1217 RLARLPADQI
-1227 DLNSNL
+1227 HLNSNL

-1266 IQTVGDVTETVKTL
+1266 IQTVGDVTETVKAL
-1280 QSESTPPPI
+1280 QSEATPPPI
-1289 DEETSAYIE
+1289 DEEISAHIE
-1298 RSETSPLSATLAGL
+1298 QSESSHLSTTLAGL
-1312 FRFVV
+1312 FRFSV
-1317 WAIYRCYFSIKCNGL
+1317 WAIYRYYFSIKCSGL

-1356 MTVLKSESKRLRVLA
+1356 MTVLGDEFKRLRVLA

-1412 KQNECLLI
+1412 KQDECLLI

-1434 FKPGLGLLAYET
+1434 FKPGLGLLAYES
-1446 GSPIIPTYIN
+1446 GSPIIPAYID

-1463 KGRNLPRKSHI
+1463 KGKNLPRKSRI
-1474 QVTFGKPIA
+1474 QVIFGKPIA
-1483 PPSGHEIGKMD
+1483 PSSGHEVREMD
-1494 TVSGLEQETY
+1494 AASGLEHETY

-1515 EALSRSTTRG
+1515 EALRADYLNREA
-1525 KDPR
+1525 

>member
-1 MLGFTV
+1 
-7 PVQPNLH
+7 
-14 CLKQFRATA
+14 
-23 TVFNGSHDDYS
+23 
-34 VSPIWL
+34 
-40 KTKDDMQTIPEFF
+40 MQTIPEFF

-92 TGANGEKR
+92 TGTDGEKR
-100 TATDRLEN
+100 TATDRLED
-108 EVFTSSAFSTL
+108 EVFTSSAFAKL
-119 KQTHGE
+119 RQIHGE
-125 QFNEW
+125 QLEEW
-130 VREKVC
+130 LREKIC

-147 GLSDTDYEML
+147 GLSDNDYEML
-157 QREIQIFIN
+157 QREVQIFIN

-177 DASLQSNVFG
+177 DASLQSNVLG
-187 AKYAVEL
+187 SKYAVEL
-194 ARGCNDVVFL
+194 AKGCNDVVFL

-237 KGEAIP
+237 KGDAIP
-243 GTLDAEI
+243 GTLEAEI

-257 ERIRNEA
+257 EQVRSEA
-264 NQPEKLD
+264 NQPNKLD
-271 QFRREVAQNLGA
+271 QFRREAVENLGV
-283 DTGEKLD
+283 DTGEKLN

-297 EKWIEQRLTDEG
+297 EKWIEQRLIDEG

-385 GDPDS
+385 GDPNS

-413 RRGVEVY
+413 RRGIEVY

-486 NRIPL
+486 SRIPL
-491 RWAKRKDRRLA
+491 RWAKRKERRIA
-502 VKRNAIETL
+502 VKKNAIETL

-550 DMARIDWRRY
+550 DMSRIDWRRY

-589 PNQIDESPADVS
+589 PTQIDELPADA
-601 SSEEESRARKESG
+601 SSEEEFSAHKESE
-614 EQPINESSKPIE
+614 EQPIDGSSKPIE
-626 HQTMIDLVAQQA
+626 DQTMIDLVARQA
-638 ESIPDKIALE
+638 ELIPDKIALQ
-648 MKRNRE
+648 MKRDGE
-654 WVRYSYRQLYE
+654 WVRYSYSQLYE

-673 LWERGYRKGDRVIL
+673 LWERGYRKGDRAIL

-715 TAEDELFALAEY
+715 TAVKEVFALAKY
-727 TEAKAILAS
+727 TEAKAILTS
-736 EACATRL
+736 EVCAARL
-743 HNTQIKPNTGSASP
+743 QSPHIQSNTDSASL
-757 EFLNINRFCQP
+757 ECLNINHFCQP
-768 FVWEQAENSVPT
+768 FEGEQAETSVPAKP
-780 ESELP
+780 ELP
-785 PVPDNFPDVDIHPDT
+785 AVPDNFPDVDINPDT

-908 YVVQS
+908 YVVES
-913 PEAMEAPLDPEIIQE
+913 PEAMEAPLDPEVVQE
-928 IQEALGGHI
+928 IQTALGGHI

-985 GTVGPA
+985 GTVGPE

-998 IINPDEDGVGEIVAS
+998 IINPDENGIGEIVAS

-1024 EVVTEQVI
+1024 QAMTEQVI

-1040 DLGYFDKEGYLY
+1040 DLGYFDEDGYLY

-1069 YPVELEA
+1069 YPAELETL
-1076 IYRDSPLI
+1076 YRHSPLI
-1084 SEICVVG
+1084 SEICIVG
-1091 MSTDNLFEAA
+1091 MSTDNLFETA

-1107 MCDEN
+1107 VDDDN
-1112 QNKAEVEKA
+1112 QDRTEVETA
-1121 IHQHI
+1121 LHQHI

-1138 LQTVHFWDTELPKRP
+1138 LQTVHFWDTELPKISD
-1153 GAAIDRQGV
+1153 AVIDRQRV
-1162 KEILGEKLSQ
+1162 KEILQEQLSQ
-1172 QTEEAPQPDPV
+1172 QTQEASQPDPV
-1183 KDTLATDGN
+1183 KDTLATDEN
-1192 ADPLKSTPAT
+1192 KDSLKSTVAA
-1202 DTPAGVEEIIISELS
+1202 DTPAGVEGVIISELS
-1217 RLARLPVDQI
+1217 RLARLPADQI
-1227 DLNSNL
+1227 HLNSNL

-1289 DEETSAYIE
+1289 DKETSAYIE
-1298 RSETSPLSATLAGL
+1298 RSESSLISATLAGL
-1312 FRFVV
+1312 FRFSV
-1317 WAIYRCYFSIKCNGL
+1317 WAIYKCYFSIKCNGL

-1344 ANHSSHLDTLAV
+1344 ANHSSHLDTLAI
-1356 MTVLKSESKRLRVLA
+1356 MTVLGDETKRLRVLA

-1398 ANFLQGLRISQEVL
+1398 ANFLQGLRISQAVL

-1446 GSPIIPTYIN
+1446 GSAIVPAYIN

-1463 KGRNLPRKSHI
+1463 KGRNLPRKSRI
-1474 QVTFGKPIA
+1474 RVTFGKPIM
-1483 PPSGHEIGKMD
+1483 PSSGHGVEETD
-1494 TVSGLEQETY
+1494 ATSGLEQETY

-1515 EALSRSTTRG
+1515 EALSRSATQNE
-1525 KDPR
+1525 DPR

>member
-1 MLGFTV
+1 
-7 PVQPNLH
+7 
-14 CLKQFRATA
+14 
-23 TVFNGSHDDYS
+23 
-34 VSPIWL
+34 
-40 KTKDDMQTIPEFF
+40 MQTIREFF
-53 HGKVVLIA
+53 HGKVILIA
-61 GATGFLGQALVA
+61 GATGFLGQALVT
-73 KILTA
+73 KMLTA

-92 TGANGEKR
+92 TGANGEAR

-108 EVFTSSAFSTL
+108 DVFTSSAFAKL
-119 KQTHGE
+119 KQIHGE
-125 QFNEW
+125 RFDRW

-136 AVEGDMAYERL
+136 AIEGDLAYERL
-147 GLSDTDYEML
+147 GLSDADYETL
-157 QREIQIFIN
+157 QREVQVFIN

-177 DASLQSNVFG
+177 DASLQSNVLG

-194 ARGCNDVVFL
+194 AKSCNDAILL
-204 HVSTAFVRG
+204 HVSTAYVRG
-213 VQPGKVPEELH
+213 VRPGKVPEELH
-224 PPYETYAEQYQAE
+224 PPYETYAQQYQAE
-237 KGEAIP
+237 KGEVIP

-250 EDIQQLS
+250 EDIQRLS
-257 ERIRNEA
+257 EQVRNEA
-264 NQPEKLD
+264 NQPERLD
-271 QFRREVAQNLGA
+271 QFRREALRNLGA
-283 DTGEKLD
+283 VTGDKLN
-290 RQIEVSR
+290 RQIDIAR
-297 EKWIEQRLTDEG
+297 EKWVEQRLIDEG

-316 GWNDTYTYMKALGEQ
+316 GWNDTYTYMKTLGEQ
-331 MITKTRGDLPTAII
+331 MIAKMRGDLPTAII

-356 PEPGWLGGALR
+356 PEPGWLGGTLR

-385 GDPDS
+385 GDPNS
-390 ILDIIPA
+390 ILDIIPV
-397 DFVINAILA
+397 DFVINAMLA
-406 ATVQTYY
+406 ATVQTYHQ
-413 RRGVEVY
+413 RGIEVY

-443 TRQPLLDNGKPI
+443 VRQPMLDNGQPI
-455 PVPVWKFPDEQ
+455 PVPVWKFPDKE

-471 LRQKLRLLD
+471 LHHKLRLLD
-480 TASRWL
+480 TVSRWL
-486 NRIPL
+486 SRVPL

-511 LHYVQIYGPYV
+511 LHYVQIYSPYV
-522 RLSFEFEIGKTEALY
+522 RLSFQFEIGKTEELY
-537 DSLSPADQQQFNF
+537 RSLSPSDQQLFNF
-550 DMARIDWRRY
+550 DISRIDWRDY
-560 FQEVHIPGIKRHFL
+560 LQEIHIPGIKRHFL
-574 KLGDDSGSQRISEPT
+574 KLGDESGRQRISEPT
-589 PNQIDESPADVS
+589 PEQIDELPADS
-601 SSEEESRARKESG
+601 SSTEGEFG
-614 EQPINESSKPIE
+614 NEQPIDESSKPLKD
-626 HQTMIDLVAQQA
+626 QTMIDLVAQQA
-638 ESIPDKIALE
+638 ESIPDKIALQ
-648 MKRNRE
+648 MKRNGE

-665 VSRQVAFT
+665 VSRQVAFV

-707 IVVPIDPQ
+707 VVVPIDPQ
-715 TAEDELFALAEY
+715 TAEGEIFALTEY
-727 TEAKAILAS
+727 TEAKGILTS
-736 EACATRL
+736 EAGVARL
-743 HNTQIKPNTGSASP
+743 HNAQTKPGAEAESL
-757 EFLNINRFCQP
+757 EFLDINRFCQP
-768 FVWEQAENSVPT
+768 FGSEQAENSVPT
-780 ESELP
+780 KSELP
-785 PVPDNFPDVDIHPDT
+785 AVPDQFPNVDIDPDT

-812 DARGAMI
+812 DPRGAML
-819 SHRGFIANVVAVSK
+819 SHRGFIANVMAVSQ

-861 SIYAGTTI
+861 SIYAGTTV
-869 TYTNSLRPTSIL
+869 TYTNSLRPTTIL
-881 AIMRETKTT
+881 AIMRETKIT

-897 LFQLLYDTIKR
+897 LFQLLYDAIKR

-913 PEAMEAPLDPEIIQE
+913 PEAMEAPLAPEVVEDIQA
-928 IQEALGGHI
+928 ALGGHI

-944 AALPDEVY
+944 AALPDEIY
-952 DRFMEFGLT
+952 DLFIELGLT
-961 IYQGYGMTEAS
+961 IYQGYGITEAS

-985 GTVGPA
+985 SSVGPA

-998 IINPDEDGVGEIVAS
+998 IINPDEAGVGEIVAH

-1024 EVVTEQVI
+1024 QAVTGQVI
-1032 RDGLLYTG
+1032 RDGLLHTG
-1040 DLGYFDKEGYLY
+1040 DLGYFDEEGYLY

-1076 IYRDSPLI
+1076 LYRHSSLI

-1091 MSTDNLFEAA
+1091 MSTDNMFEAA

-1107 MCDEN
+1107 VCDN
-1112 QNKAEVEKA
+1112 DRDRAEVEKA

-1126 QERAQDL
+1126 QECAQDL

-1138 LQTVHFWDTELPKRP
+1138 IQTVHFWDTELPKTSD
-1153 GAAIDRQGV
+1153 AVINRQRV
-1162 KEILGEKLSQ
+1162 KEILQEQLSQ
-1172 QTEEAPQPDPV
+1172 QTQVAPRPDPV
-1183 KDTLATDGN
+1183 KGSLDVDGN
-1192 ADPLKSTPAT
+1192 EGALKLTMAT
-1202 DTPAGVEEIIISELS
+1202 DTASGVEEVIISELS
-1217 RLARLPVDQI
+1217 RLARLPADQI
-1227 DLNSNL
+1227 HLNSNL

-1266 IQTVGDVTETVKTL
+1266 IQTVGDVTETVKAL
-1280 QSESTPPPI
+1280 QSEATPPPI
-1289 DEETSAYIE
+1289 DEEISAHIE
-1298 RSETSPLSATLAGL
+1298 QSESSHLSTTLAGL
-1312 FRFVV
+1312 FRFSV
-1317 WAIYRCYFSIKCNGL
+1317 WAIYRYYFSIKCSGL

-1356 MTVLKSESKRLRVLA
+1356 MTVLGDEFKRLRVLA

-1412 KQNECLLI
+1412 KQDECLLI

-1434 FKPGLGLLAYET
+1434 FKPGLGLLAYES
-1446 GSPIIPTYIN
+1446 GSPIIPAYID

-1463 KGRNLPRKSHI
+1463 KGKNLPRKSRI
-1474 QVTFGKPIA
+1474 QVIFGKPIA
-1483 PPSGHEIGKMD
+1483 PSSGHEVGEMD
-1494 TVSGLEQETY
+1494 AASGLEHEIY

-1515 EALSRSTTRG
+1515 EALRADYLNREA
-1525 KDPR
+1525 

>member
-1 MLGFTV
+1 
-7 PVQPNLH
+7 
-14 CLKQFRATA
+14 
-23 TVFNGSHDDYS
+23 
-34 VSPIWL
+34 
-40 KTKDDMQTIPEFF
+40 MQTIREFF
-53 HGKVVLIA
+53 HGKVILIA
-61 GATGFLGQALVA
+61 GATGFLGQALVT
-73 KILTA
+73 KMLTA

-92 TGANGEKR
+92 TGANGEAR

-108 EVFTSSAFSTL
+108 DVFTSSAFAKL
-119 KQTHGE
+119 KQIHGE
-125 QFNEW
+125 RFDRW

-136 AVEGDMAYERL
+136 AIEGDLAYERL
-147 GLSDTDYEML
+147 GLSDADYETL
-157 QREIQIFIN
+157 QREVQVFIN

-177 DASLQSNVFG
+177 DASLQSNVLG

-194 ARGCNDVVFL
+194 AKSCNDAILL
-204 HVSTAFVRG
+204 HVSTAYVRG
-213 VQPGKVPEELH
+213 VRPGKVPEELH
-224 PPYETYAEQYQAE
+224 PPYETYAQQYQAE
-237 KGEAIP
+237 KGEVIP

-250 EDIQQLS
+250 EDIQRLS
-257 ERIRNEA
+257 EQVRNEA
-264 NQPEKLD
+264 NQPERLD
-271 QFRREVAQNLGA
+271 QFRREALRNLGA
-283 DTGEKLD
+283 VTGDKLN
-290 RQIEVSR
+290 RQIDIAR
-297 EKWIEQRLTDEG
+297 EKWVEQRLIDEG

-331 MITKTRGDLPTAII
+331 MIAKMRGDLPTAII

-356 PEPGWLGGALR
+356 PEPGWLGGTLR

-385 GDPDS
+385 GDPNS
-390 ILDIIPA
+390 ILDIIPV
-397 DFVINAILA
+397 DFVINAMLA
-406 ATVQTYY
+406 ATVQTYHQ
-413 RRGVEVY
+413 RGIEVY

-443 TRQPLLDNGKPI
+443 VRQPMLDNGQPI
-455 PVPVWKFPDEQ
+455 PVPVWKFPDKE

-471 LRQKLRLLD
+471 LHHKLRLLD
-480 TASRWL
+480 TVSRWL
-486 NRIPL
+486 SRVPL
-491 RWAKRKDRRLA
+491 RWAKRKDRRLT

-511 LHYVQIYGPYV
+511 LHYVQIYSPYV
-522 RLSFEFEIGKTEALY
+522 RLSFQFEIGKTEELY
-537 DSLSPADQQQFNF
+537 RSLSPSDQQLFNF
-550 DMARIDWRRY
+550 DISRIDWRDY
-560 FQEVHIPGIKRHFL
+560 LQEIHIPGIKRHFL
-574 KLGDDSGSQRISEPT
+574 KLGDESGRQRISEPT
-589 PNQIDESPADVS
+589 PEQIDELPADS
-601 SSEEESRARKESG
+601 SSTEGEFG
-614 EQPINESSKPIE
+614 NEQPIDESSKPLKD
-626 HQTMIDLVAQQA
+626 QTMIDLVAQQA
-638 ESIPDKIALE
+638 ESIPDKIALQ
-648 MKRNRE
+648 MKRNGE

-665 VSRQVAFT
+665 VSRQVAFV
-673 LWERGYRKGDRVIL
+673 LWKRGYRKGDRVIL

-707 IVVPIDPQ
+707 VVVPIDPQ
-715 TAEDELFALAEY
+715 TAEGEIFALTEY
-727 TEAKAILAS
+727 TEAKGILTS
-736 EACATRL
+736 EAGVARL
-743 HNTQIKPNTGSASP
+743 HNAQTKPGAEAESL
-757 EFLNINRFCQP
+757 EFLDINRFCQP
-768 FVWEQAENSVPT
+768 FGSEQAENSVPT
-780 ESELP
+780 KSELP
-785 PVPDNFPDVDIHPDT
+785 AVPDQFPNVDIDPDT

-812 DARGAMI
+812 DPRGAML
-819 SHRGFIANVVAVSK
+819 SHRGFIANVMAVSQ

-861 SIYAGTTI
+861 SIYAGTTV
-869 TYTNSLRPTSIL
+869 TYTNSLRPATIL
-881 AIMRETKTT
+881 AIMRETKIT

-897 LFQLLYDTIKR
+897 LFQLLYDAIKR

-913 PEAMEAPLDPEIIQE
+913 PEAMEAPLAPEVVEDIQA
-928 IQEALGGHI
+928 ALGGHI

-944 AALPDEVY
+944 AALPDEIY
-952 DRFMEFGLT
+952 DLFMELGLT
-961 IYQGYGMTEAS
+961 IYQGYGITEAS

-985 GTVGPA
+985 SSVGPA

-998 IINPDEDGVGEIVAS
+998 IINPDEAGVGEIVAH

-1024 EVVTEQVI
+1024 QAVTGQVI
-1032 RDGLLYTG
+1032 RDGLLHTG
-1040 DLGYFDKEGYLY
+1040 DLGYFDEEGYLY

-1076 IYRDSPLI
+1076 LYRHSSLI

-1091 MSTDNLFEAA
+1091 MSTDNMFEAA

-1107 MCDEN
+1107 VCDDN
-1112 QNKAEVEKA
+1112 RDRAEVEKA

-1126 QERAQDL
+1126 QECAQDL

-1138 LQTVHFWDTELPKRP
+1138 IQTVHFWDTELPKTSD
-1153 GAAIDRQGV
+1153 AVINRQRV
-1162 KEILGEKLSQ
+1162 KEILQEQLSQ
-1172 QTEEAPQPDPV
+1172 QTQVAPRPDPV
-1183 KDTLATDGN
+1183 KGSLDVDGN
-1192 ADPLKSTPAT
+1192 EGALKLTMAT
-1202 DTPAGVEEIIISELS
+1202 DTASGVEEVIISELS
-1217 RLARLPVDQI
+1217 RLARLPADQI
-1227 DLNSNL
+1227 HLNSNL

-1266 IQTVGDVTETVKTL
+1266 IQTVGDVTETVKAL
-1280 QSESTPPPI
+1280 QSEATPPPI
-1289 DEETSAYIE
+1289 DEEISAHIE
-1298 RSETSPLSATLAGL
+1298 QSESSHLSTTLAGL
-1312 FRFVV
+1312 FRFSV
-1317 WAIYRCYFSIKCNGL
+1317 WAIYRYYFSIKCSGL

-1356 MTVLKSESKRLRVLA
+1356 MTVLGDEFKRLRVLA

-1434 FKPGLGLLAYET
+1434 FKPGLGLLAYES
-1446 GSPIIPTYIN
+1446 GSPIIPAYID

-1463 KGRNLPRKSHI
+1463 KGKNLPRKSRI
-1474 QVTFGKPIA
+1474 QVIFGKPIA
-1483 PPSGHEIGKMD
+1483 PSSGHEVGEMD
-1494 TVSGLEQETY
+1494 AASGLEHETY

-1515 EALSRSTTRG
+1515 EALRADYLNREA
-1525 KDPR
+1525 

>member
-1 MLGFTV
+1 
-7 PVQPNLH
+7 
-14 CLKQFRATA
+14 
-23 TVFNGSHDDYS
+23 
-34 VSPIWL
+34 
-40 KTKDDMQTIPEFF
+40 MQTIPEFF

-92 TGANGEKR
+92 TGTDGEKR

-108 EVFTSSAFSTL
+108 EVFTSSAFAKL
-119 KQTHGE
+119 KQIHGE
-125 QFNEW
+125 QLEEW
-130 VREKVC
+130 LREKVY

-147 GLSDTDYEML
+147 GLSDNDYETL
-157 QREIQIFIN
+157 QREVQIFIN

-187 AKYAVEL
+187 SKYAVEL
-194 ARGCNDVVFL
+194 ARGCQDVVFL

-224 PPYETYAEQYQAE
+224 PPYETYAERYQAE

-243 GTLDAEI
+243 GTLEAEI

-257 ERIRNEA
+257 EQVRSEA
-264 NQPEKLD
+264 NQPDKLD
-271 QFRREVAQNLGA
+271 QFRREAVEDLGV
-283 DTGEKLD
+283 DTGERLN

-297 EKWIEQRLTDEG
+297 EKWIEQRLINEG

-385 GDPDS
+385 GDPNS

-413 RRGVEVY
+413 RRGIEVY

-471 LRQKLRLLD
+471 FRQKLHLLD

-486 NRIPL
+486 SRIPL
-491 RWAKRKDRRLA
+491 RWAKRKERRIA
-502 VKRNAIETL
+502 VKKNAIETL

-537 DSLSPADQQQFNF
+537 ESLSPADQQQFNF
-550 DMARIDWRRY
+550 DMSRIDWRRY
-560 FQEVHIPGIKRHFL
+560 LQEVHIPGIKRHFL

-589 PNQIDESPADVS
+589 PNQIDELPMDT
-601 SSEEESRARKESG
+601 SSEEEFRGSG
-614 EQPINESSKPIE
+614 EQPIDEFSKPIE
-626 HQTMIDLVAQQA
+626 HQTMIDLVARQA
-638 ESIPDKIALE
+638 ESIPDKIALQ
-648 MKRNRE
+648 MKRDGE
-654 WVRYSYRQLYE
+654 WVRYSYCQLYE

-673 LWERGYRKGDRVIL
+673 LWERGYRKGDRAIL

-715 TAEDELFALAEY
+715 TAESEIFALAEY
-727 TEAKAILAS
+727 TESKAILAS
-736 EACATRL
+736 EACVTRL
-743 HNTQIKPNTGSASP
+743 DSTQIKPGAEFASL

-768 FVWEQAENSVPT
+768 FENEQAETSVPA
-780 ESELP
+780 EPELP
-785 PVPDNFPDVDIHPDT
+785 AVPDNFPDVDINPDT

-881 AIMRETKTT
+881 AMMRETKTT

-908 YVVQS
+908 YVVES
-913 PEAMEAPLDPEIIQE
+913 PEAMEAPLDPETVEE
-928 IQEALGGHI
+928 IQAALGGHI

-985 GTVGPA
+985 GTVGPE

-998 IINPDEDGVGEIVAS
+998 IINPDENGIGEIVAS

-1024 EVVTEQVI
+1024 QAMTEQVI
-1032 RDGLLYTG
+1032 RDGLLHTG
-1040 DLGYFDKEGYLY
+1040 DLGYFDEEGYLY

-1069 YPVELEA
+1069 YPVELEML
-1076 IYRDSPLI
+1076 YRHSPLI

-1107 MCDEN
+1107 VRDDN
-1112 QNKAEVEKA
+1112 QDRVEVEKA
-1121 IHQHI
+1121 LHQHI

-1138 LQTVHFWDTELPKRP
+1138 LQTVHFWDTELPKTSE
-1153 GAAIDRQGV
+1153 AVIDRQRV
-1162 KEILGEKLSQ
+1162 KEVLQEQLSQ
-1172 QTEEAPQPDPV
+1172 QAQSAPQPDPV
-1183 KDTLATDGN
+1183 KDTLATDKN
-1192 ADPLKSTPAT
+1192 EDALKSALAS
-1202 DTPAGVEEIIISELS
+1202 DTPAGIEEVIISELS
-1217 RLARLPVDQI
+1217 RLARLPADQI
-1227 DLNSNL
+1227 HLNSNL

-1266 IQTVGDVTETVKTL
+1266 IQTVGDVTETVKTV
-1280 QSESTPPPI
+1280 QSESTPSAI
-1289 DEETSAYIE
+1289 DEETSAHIV
-1298 RSETSPLSATLAGL
+1298 RSESSLISATLAGL
-1312 FRFVV
+1312 FRFGV
-1317 WAIYRCYFSIKCNGL
+1317 WAIYKCYFSIKCNGL

-1337 EQPYIIA
+1337 EPYIIA
-1344 ANHSSHLDTLAV
+1344 ANHSSHLDTLAI
-1356 MTVLKSESKRLRVLA
+1356 MTVLGDECKRLRVLA

-1446 GSPIIPTYIN
+1446 GSPIVPAYID
-1456 GTYHALP
+1456 GTYRALP
-1463 KGRNLPRKSHI
+1463 KGRNLPRKSRI
-1474 QVTFGKPIA
+1474 RVTFGKPLM
-1483 PPSGHEIGKMD
+1483 PSSGHGVEKTD
-1494 TVSGLEQETY
+1494 AASGLEPETY

-1515 EALSRSTTRG
+1515 EALSRSAMQNE
-1525 KDPR
+1525 DPQ

>member
-1 MLGFTV
+1 
-7 PVQPNLH
+7 
-14 CLKQFRATA
+14 
-23 TVFNGSHDDYS
+23 
-34 VSPIWL
+34 
-40 KTKDDMQTIPEFF
+40 MQTIPEFF
-53 HGKVVLIA
+53 RGKVLLIA

-78 LPDVKRIY
+78 LPDVKQVY

-100 TATDRLEN
+100 SAIDRLEN
-108 EVFTSSAFSTL
+108 EVFTSSAFAKL
-119 KQTHGE
+119 RRIHGE
-125 QFNEW
+125 QFNQW
-130 VREKVC
+130 VREKVY

-147 GLSDTDYEML
+147 GLSDADYEML
-157 QREIQIFIN
+157 QRKVQIFIN

-187 AKYAVEL
+187 SQYAVEL
-194 ARGCNDVVFL
+194 AKSCNDAVFV
-204 HVSTAFVRG
+204 HVSTAYVRG
-213 VQPGKVPEELH
+213 ARPGRVPEELH
-224 PPYETYAEQYQAE
+224 PPYEVYAEQYQAE

-243 GTLDAEI
+243 QTLAAEI
-250 EDIQQLS
+250 EAIQCLS
-257 ERIRNEA
+257 EQVRDEA
-264 NQPEKLD
+264 NQPEMLH
-271 QFRREVAQNLGA
+271 QFRREILRDSNVEAE
-283 DTGEKLD
+283 DKLNK
-290 RQIEVSR
+290 QIDIAR
-297 EKWIEQRLTDEG
+297 EKWVEQRLIDEG

-331 MITKTRGDLPTAII
+331 MITKMRGDLPTAII
-345 RQSIMESSLED
+345 RQSVMESSLED

-385 GDPDS
+385 GDPNS

-406 ATVQTYY
+406 ATVQTYHQ
-413 RRGVEVY
+413 RGIEVY

-428 PLTFGDIVNITHDYF
+428 PLTFGDIVNITYDYF
-443 TRQPLLDNGKPI
+443 TQQPMLDNGKPI
-455 PVPVWKFPDEQ
+455 PVPIWKFPDKQ

-471 LRQKLRLLD
+471 LHQKLRLLD
-480 TASRWL
+480 TVSHWL
-486 NRIPL
+486 GRVPL
-491 RWAKRKDRRLA
+491 RWAKRKARRIA
-502 VKRNAIETL
+502 VKKNAIKTL
-511 LHYVQIYGPYV
+511 LHYVQIYGPYA

-537 DSLSPADQQQFNF
+537 RSLSALDQQLFNF
-550 DMARIDWRRY
+550 DVSRIDWRHY

-574 KLGDDSGSQRISEPT
+574 KIGEESGSQRISEPT
-589 PNQIDESPADVS
+589 PEQTDAEAKFSARNESPDLARPDRDS
-601 SSEEESRARKESG
+601 KQLES
-614 EQPINESSKPIE
+614 
-626 HQTMIDLVAQQA
+626 QTMIDLVARQA
-638 ESIPDKIALE
+638 ESIPDKIALQ
-648 MKRNRE
+648 MKRNKE

-665 VSRQVAFT
+665 ASRQAAFS
-673 LWERGYRKGDRVIL
+673 LWERGCRKGDRAIL

-715 TAEDELFALAEY
+715 TAEEEIFALAKY
-727 TEAKAILAS
+727 TEAKAILTSDVCIA
-736 EACATRL
+736 RL
-743 HNTQIKPNTGSASP
+743 HNVQIESGAVSASL
-757 EFLNINRFCQP
+757 ECLDINRFCQP
-768 FVWEQAENSVPT
+768 FESEQNETAVPT
-780 ESELP
+780 KSELP
-785 PVPDNFPDVDIHPDT
+785 TVPDNFPDVDIQPDT

-812 DARGAMI
+812 NPRGAML
-819 SHRGFIANVVAVSK
+819 SHRGFIANVVAVSQ

-881 AIMRETKTT
+881 AMMRETRTT

-913 PEAMEAPLDPEIIQE
+913 PDAMEAPLDPEIVEE
-928 IQEALGGHI
+928 IHAALGGHI

-944 AALPDEVY
+944 ATLPNEVY
-952 DRFMEFGLT
+952 DRFKEFGLT

-972 PVLSVNPHHKSKR
+972 PVLSVNPHHSSKR
-985 GTVGPA
+985 GSVGPA

-998 IINPDEDGVGEIVAS
+998 IINPDPEGVGEIVAG

-1024 EVVTEQVI
+1024 QAGTEQVI
-1032 RDGLLYTG
+1032 REGLLYTG
-1040 DLGYFDKEGYLY
+1040 DLGYFDEGGYLY

-1076 IYRDSPLI
+1076 LYRHSPLI

-1101 HAVIVP
+1101 HAIIVP
-1107 MCDEN
+1107 ARDHN
-1112 QNKAEVEKA
+1112 QDRPSLEKA

-1126 QERAQDL
+1126 QKRAQGL

-1138 LQTVHFWDTELPKRP
+1138 LQTVHFWETELPKTSDTV
-1153 GAAIDRQGV
+1153 IDRERV
-1162 KEILGEKLSQ
+1162 KAILREQLSR
-1172 QTEEAPQPDPV
+1172 QTQVVSQPDSPEV
-1183 KDTLATDGN
+1183 TLNTGANKDTF
-1192 ADPLKSTPAT
+1192 KS
-1202 DTPAGVEEIIISELS
+1202 VEAVIISELS
-1217 RLARLPVDQI
+1217 RLANLPADQI
-1227 DLNSNL
+1227 RLDSNL

-1280 QSESTPPPI
+1280 QSESTPPPV
-1289 DEETSAYIE
+1289 DEQTPVYIE
-1298 RSETSPLSATLAGL
+1298 QSESSHVSTTLAGL
-1312 FRFVV
+1312 FRFGVG
-1317 WAIYRCYFSIKCNGL
+1317 AIYRYYFSIKCNGL

-1337 EQPYIIA
+1337 EQSYIIA
-1344 ANHSSHLDTLAV
+1344 ANHSSHLDTLAI
-1356 MTVLKSESKRLRVLA
+1356 MTVLGAESKRLRVLA

-1434 FKPGLGLLAYET
+1434 FKPGLGLLAYESK
-1446 GSPIIPTYIN
+1446 SPIVPTYIE

-1463 KGRNLPRKSHI
+1463 KGKSLPRKSRI
-1474 QVTFGKPIA
+1474 RVTFGEPII
-1483 PPSGHEIGKMD
+1483 PPDGREIAETEAD
-1494 TVSGLEQETY
+1494 SGLEQETY
-1504 RKLADA
+1504 KKLADA
-1510 VRSEI
+1510 VKAEI
-1515 EALSRSTTRG
+1515 EALSRSAMRN
-1525 KDPR
+1525 DNPR

>member
-1 MLGFTV
+1 
-7 PVQPNLH
+7 
-14 CLKQFRATA
+14 
-23 TVFNGSHDDYS
+23 
-34 VSPIWL
+34 
-40 KTKDDMQTIPEFF
+40 MQTIREFF
-53 HGKVVLIA
+53 HGKVILIA
-61 GATGFLGQALVA
+61 GATGFLGQALVT
-73 KILTA
+73 KMLTA

-92 TGANGEKR
+92 TGANGEAR

-108 EVFTSSAFSTL
+108 DVFTSSAFAKL
-119 KQTHGE
+119 KQIHGE
-125 QFNEW
+125 RFDRW

-136 AVEGDMAYERL
+136 AIEGDLAYERL
-147 GLSDTDYEML
+147 GLSDADYETL
-157 QREIQIFIN
+157 QREVQVFIN

-177 DASLQSNVFG
+177 DASLQSNVLG

-194 ARGCNDVVFL
+194 AKSCNDAILL
-204 HVSTAFVRG
+204 HVSTAYVRG
-213 VQPGKVPEELH
+213 VRPGKVPEELH
-224 PPYETYAEQYQAE
+224 PPYETYAQQYQAQ
-237 KGEAIP
+237 KGEVIP

-250 EDIQQLS
+250 EDIQRLS
-257 ERIRNEA
+257 EQVKNEA
-264 NQPEKLD
+264 NQPERLD
-271 QFRREVAQNLGA
+271 QFRREALRNLGA
-283 DTGEKLD
+283 VTGDKLN
-290 RQIEVSR
+290 RQIDIAR
-297 EKWIEQRLTDEG
+297 EKWVEQRLIDEG

-316 GWNDTYTYMKALGEQ
+316 GWNDTYTYMKTLGEQ
-331 MITKTRGDLPTAII
+331 MIAKMRGDLPTAII

-356 PEPGWLGGALR
+356 PEPGWLGGTLR

-385 GDPDS
+385 GDPNS
-390 ILDIIPA
+390 ILDIIPV
-397 DFVINAILA
+397 DFVINAMLA
-406 ATVQTYY
+406 ATVQTYHQ
-413 RRGVEVY
+413 RGIEVY

-443 TRQPLLDNGKPI
+443 VRQPMLDNGQPI
-455 PVPVWKFPDEQ
+455 PVPVWKFPDKE

-471 LRQKLRLLD
+471 LHHKLRLLD
-480 TASRWL
+480 TLSRWL
-486 NRIPL
+486 SRVPL

-502 VKRNAIETL
+502 VKRHAIETL
-511 LHYVQIYGPYV
+511 LHYVQIYSPYV
-522 RLSFEFEIGKTEALY
+522 RLSFQFEIGKTEELY
-537 DSLSPADQQQFNF
+537 RSLSPSDQQLFNF
-550 DMARIDWRRY
+550 DISRIDWRDY
-560 FQEVHIPGIKRHFL
+560 LQEIHIPGIKRHFL
-574 KLGDDSGSQRISEPT
+574 KLGDESGRQRISEPT
-589 PNQIDESPADVS
+589 PEQIDELPADS
-601 SSEEESRARKESG
+601 SSTEGEFG
-614 EQPINESSKPIE
+614 NEQPIDEPSKPLKD
-626 HQTMIDLVAQQA
+626 QTMIDLVAQQA
-638 ESIPDKIALE
+638 ESIPDKIALQ
-648 MKRNRE
+648 MKRNGE

-665 VSRQVAFT
+665 VSRQVAFV

-707 IVVPIDPQ
+707 VVVPIDPQ
-715 TAEDELFALAEY
+715 TAEGEIFALTEY
-727 TEAKAILAS
+727 TEAKGILTS
-736 EACATRL
+736 EAGVARL
-743 HNTQIKPNTGSASP
+743 HNAQTKPGAEAESL
-757 EFLNINRFCQP
+757 EFLDINRFCQP
-768 FVWEQAENSVPT
+768 FGSEQAENSVPT
-780 ESELP
+780 KSELP
-785 PVPDNFPDVDIHPDT
+785 AVPDQFPNVDIDPDT

-812 DARGAMI
+812 DPRGAML
-819 SHRGFIANVVAVSK
+819 SHRGFIANVMAVSQ

-861 SIYAGTTI
+861 SIYAGTTV
-869 TYTNSLRPTSIL
+869 TYTNSLRPTTIL
-881 AIMRETKTT
+881 AIMRETKIT

-897 LFQLLYDTIKR
+897 LFQLLYDAIKR

-913 PEAMEAPLDPEIIQE
+913 PEAMEAPLAPEVVEDIQA
-928 IQEALGGHI
+928 ALGGHI

-944 AALPDEVY
+944 AALPDEIY
-952 DRFMEFGLT
+952 DLFIELGLT
-961 IYQGYGMTEAS
+961 IYQGYGITEAS

-985 GTVGPA
+985 SSVGPA

-998 IINPDEDGVGEIVAS
+998 IINPDEAGVGEIVAH

-1024 EVVTEQVI
+1024 QAVTGQVI
-1032 RDGLLYTG
+1032 RDGLLHTG
-1040 DLGYFDKEGYLY
+1040 DLGYFDEEGYLY

-1076 IYRDSPLI
+1076 LYRHSSLI

-1091 MSTDNLFEAA
+1091 MSTDNMFEAA

-1107 MCDEN
+1107 VCDN
-1112 QNKAEVEKA
+1112 DRDRAEVEKA

-1126 QERAQDL
+1126 QECAQDL

-1138 LQTVHFWDTELPKRP
+1138 IQTVHFWDTELPKTSD
-1153 GAAIDRQGV
+1153 AVINRQRV
-1162 KEILGEKLSQ
+1162 KEILQEQLSQ
-1172 QTEEAPQPDPV
+1172 QTQVAPRPDPV
-1183 KDTLATDGN
+1183 KGSLDVDGN
-1192 ADPLKSTPAT
+1192 EGALKLTMAT
-1202 DTPAGVEEIIISELS
+1202 DTASGVEEVIISELS
-1217 RLARLPVDQI
+1217 RLARLPADQI
-1227 DLNSNL
+1227 HLNSNL

-1266 IQTVGDVTETVKTL
+1266 IQTVGDVTETVKAL
-1280 QSESTPPPI
+1280 QSEATPPPI
-1289 DEETSAYIE
+1289 DEEISAHIE
-1298 RSETSPLSATLAGL
+1298 QSESSHLSTTLAGL
-1312 FRFVV
+1312 FRFSV
-1317 WAIYRCYFSIKCNGL
+1317 WAIYRYYFSIKCSGL

-1356 MTVLKSESKRLRVLA
+1356 MTVLGDEFKRLRVLA

-1412 KQNECLLI
+1412 KQDECLLI

-1434 FKPGLGLLAYET
+1434 FKPGLGLLAYES
-1446 GSPIIPTYIN
+1446 GSPIIPAYID

-1463 KGRNLPRKSHI
+1463 KGKNLPRKSRI
-1474 QVTFGKPIA
+1474 QVIFGKPIV
-1483 PPSGHEIGKMD
+1483 PSSGHEVGEMD
-1494 TVSGLEQETY
+1494 AASGLEHETY

-1515 EALSRSTTRG
+1515 EALRADYLNREA
-1525 KDPR
+1525 

>member
-1 MLGFTV
+1 
-7 PVQPNLH
+7 
-14 CLKQFRATA
+14 
-23 TVFNGSHDDYS
+23 
-34 VSPIWL
+34 
-40 KTKDDMQTIPEFF
+40 MQTIPEFF
-53 HGKVVLIA
+53 HGKVILIA

-92 TGANGEKR
+92 TGTDGEKR
-100 TATDRLEN
+100 TATDRLEKD
-108 EVFTSSAFSTL
+108 VFDSSAFAKL
-119 KQTHGE
+119 RQVHGE
-125 QFNEW
+125 QFDGW

-136 AVEGDMAYERL
+136 AVEGDLAYERL
-147 GLSDTDYEML
+147 GLSDTDYETL
-157 QREIQIFIN
+157 QREVQVFIN

-177 DASLQSNVFG
+177 DDSLQSNVLG
-187 AKYAVEL
+187 ARYAVEL
-194 ARGCNDVVFL
+194 AKSCNDAIFL

-213 VQPGKVPEELH
+213 VQPGRVPEELH
-224 PPYETYAEQYQAE
+224 PPYETYAEQYQAA

-250 EDIQQLS
+250 EDIQRLS
-257 ERIRNEA
+257 EQVRNEA
-264 NQPEKLD
+264 SQPEKLD
-271 QFRREVAQNLGA
+271 QFRREAAKNLSA
-283 DTGEKLD
+283 DTGERLN
-290 RQIEVSR
+290 RQIEVAR
-297 EKWIEQRLTDEG
+297 QKWIEQRLIDEG

-331 MITKTRGDLPTAII
+331 MITKTRGDLPTGII

-385 GDPDS
+385 GDPNS

-406 ATVQTYY
+406 ATVQTFH
-413 RRGVEVY
+413 RRGIEVY

-443 TRQPLLDNGKPI
+443 TRQPLLDNGVPI

-471 LRQKLRLLD
+471 LRGKMRLLN

-537 DSLSPADQQQFNF
+537 DSLSLADQQQFNF
-550 DMARIDWRRY
+550 DMSRIDWRRY
-560 FQEVHIPGIKRHFL
+560 LQEVHIPGIKRHFL
-574 KLGDDSGSQRISEPT
+574 KLGDESGSQRISEPT
-589 PNQIDESPADVS
+589 AEPIDELPEDS
-601 SSEEESRARKESG
+601 SLDGTGFSVEDGSEEQSGNDPSGSSQQDQDLKRPES
-614 EQPINESSKPIE
+614 
-626 HQTMIDLVAQQA
+626 QTMIDLVAQQA
-638 ESIPDKIALE
+638 ASIPDKIALE
-648 MKRNRE
+648 MKRGGE

-665 VSRQVAFT
+665 ASRQAAFT

-693 EWGIAYLAA
+693 EWGVAYLAA

-715 TAEDELFALAEY
+715 TAEEEMFALAEY
-727 TEAKAILAS
+727 TEAKAVLTSETCLA
-736 EACATRL
+736 RL
-743 HNTQIKPNTGSASP
+743 NSPAIKPSDESASP
-757 EFLNINRFCQP
+757 EFLNINGFCQP
-768 FVWEQAENSVPT
+768 FESEQTETSVPT
-780 ESELP
+780 ESALP
-785 PVPDNFPDVDIHPDT
+785 TVPDNFPDVDIHPNT

-869 TYTNSLRPTSIL
+869 TYTNNLRPTTIL
-881 AIMRETKTT
+881 ALMQETKTT

-908 YVVQS
+908 YVVES
-913 PEAMEAPLDPEIIQE
+913 PEAMEAPLDPETVEE
-928 IQEALGGHI
+928 IQAALGGHI

-972 PVLSVNPHHKSKR
+972 PVLSVNPHHKSER

-991 VQGVQLQ
+991 VEGAELQ
-998 IINPDEDGVGEIVAS
+998 IINPDDEGIGEIVAS

-1024 EVVTEQVI
+1024 EAMTEQVI

-1040 DLGYFDKEGYLY
+1040 DLGYFDKDGYLY

-1076 IYRDSPLI
+1076 LYRHSPLI

-1107 MCDEN
+1107 VCDEN
-1112 QNKAEVEKA
+1112 KDRAEVEQTV
-1121 IHQHI
+1121 HQHI

-1138 LQTVHFWDTELPKRP
+1138 LHTVHFWEAALPKIS
-1153 GAAIDRQGV
+1153 GAGIDRQRV
-1162 KEILGEKLSQ
+1162 KEILQEQLFRK
-1172 QTEEAPQPDPV
+1172 TEEVPQSDPSE
-1183 KDTLATDGN
+1183 DTLDAGGKATSGSAVD
-1192 ADPLKSTPAT
+1192 T
-1202 DTPAGVEEIIISELS
+1202 DTPAGVEQVIISELS
-1217 RLARLPVDQI
+1217 RLAKLPADQI
-1227 DLNSNL
+1227 RLNSNL

-1257 SIPDELIAK
+1257 TIPDELIAK

-1280 QSESTPPPI
+1280 QSEATPPPI

-1298 RSETSPLSATLAGL
+1298 RSASSPLSATLAGL
-1312 FRFVV
+1312 FRFSV
-1317 WAIYRCYFSIKCNGL
+1317 WAIYRGYFSIKCNGL
-1332 ENLPR
+1332 DNLPR

-1344 ANHSSHLDTLAV
+1344 ANHSSHLDTLAI
-1356 MTVLKSESKRLRVLA
+1356 MTVLRSESKRLRVLA
-1371 AKDYWFSTRFKSW
+1371 AKDYWFGTRFKSW

-1398 ANFLQGLRISQEVL
+1398 ANFLQGLRISQEIL

-1434 FKPGLGLLAYET
+1434 FKPGLGLLAFET
-1446 GSPIIPTYIN
+1446 GSPIIPTYID
-1456 GTYHALP
+1456 GTYRALP
-1463 KGRNLPRKSHI
+1463 KGKSFPSKSRVR
-1474 QVTFGKPIA
+1474 VTFGKPIM
-1483 PPSGHEIGKMD
+1483 PPSGHD
-1494 TVSGLEQETY
+1494 ASAVNTAAGLEQETY

-1510 VRSEI
+1510 VRAEI
-1515 EALSRSTTRG
+1515 EALSRSTTREE
-1525 KDPR
+1525 DPQ

>member
-1 MLGFTV
+1 
-7 PVQPNLH
+7 
-14 CLKQFRATA
+14 
-23 TVFNGSHDDYS
+23 
-34 VSPIWL
+34 
-40 KTKDDMQTIPEFF
+40 MQTIPEFF
-53 HGKVVLIA
+53 YGKVILIA

-78 LPDVKRIY
+78 LPDVRRIY

-92 TGANGEKR
+92 SGANGEKR
-100 TATDRLEN
+100 TAIDRLEN
-108 EVFTSSAFSTL
+108 EVFTSSAFAKL
-119 KQTHGE
+119 RQIHGE
-125 QFNEW
+125 RFAGW
-130 VREKVC
+130 IREKVC
-136 AVEGDMAYERL
+136 AVEGDLAYERL
-147 GLSDTDYEML
+147 GLSDAAYEML
-157 QREIQIFIN
+157 QREVQVFIN

-177 DASLQSNVFG
+177 DASLQSNVLG
-187 AKYAVEL
+187 SKYAVEL
-194 ARGCNDVVFL
+194 ARSCNDAVFL
-204 HVSTAFVRG
+204 HVSTAYVRG

-237 KGEAIP
+237 KGEVIP

-250 EDIQQLS
+250 EDIQRLGEQVR
-257 ERIRNEA
+257 EEA
-264 NQPEKLD
+264 NQPERLD
-271 QFRREVAQNLGA
+271 QFRREVLRNLGA
-283 DTGEKLD
+283 DTGEKLNK
-290 RQIEVSR
+290 QIDIAR
-297 EKWIEQRLTDEG
+297 GKWVEQRLTDEG
-309 LKRAHAR
+309 LKRAHTR

-331 MITKTRGDLPTAII
+331 MIAKMRGDLPTAII

-356 PEPGWLGGALR
+356 PEPGWLGGTLR

-385 GDPDS
+385 GDPNS
-390 ILDIIPA
+390 ILDIIPV

-406 ATVQTYY
+406 ATVRTYY
-413 RRGVEVY
+413 QQGIEVY

-428 PLTFGDIVNITHDYF
+428 PLTFGDIVDITHDYF
-443 TRQPLLDNGKPI
+443 VRQPLLANGKPI
-455 PVPVWKFPDEQ
+455 PVPVWKFPAEA
-466 KFQKD
+466 KFQSD
-471 LRQKLRLLD
+471 LRYKLRLLD

-486 NRIPL
+486 NRLPL
-491 RWAKRKDRRLA
+491 RWAKRKERRIA
-502 VKRNAIETL
+502 VKKNAIKTL

-522 RLSFEFEIGKTEALY
+522 RLSFEFEIGKTEELY
-537 DSLSPADQQQFNF
+537 DSLSPSDQQHFNF
-550 DMARIDWRRY
+550 DISRIDWRRY
-560 FQEVHIPGIKRHFL
+560 LQEIHIPGIKRHFL
-574 KLGDDSGSQRISEPT
+574 KLGDDSGNQRISEPT
-589 PNQIDESPADVS
+589 PDRIDELSADT
-601 SSEEESRARKESG
+601 SEIPEMDKQAHNESG
-614 EQPINESSKPIE
+614 EQPIKLTRQDRDSKPLE
-626 HQTMIDLVAQQA
+626 SQTMIDLVAQQA
-638 ESIPDKIALE
+638 ESIPDKIALQT
-648 MKRNRE
+648 KRGGE

-673 LWERGYRKGDRVIL
+673 LWKRGYRKSNRVIL

-715 TAEDELFALAEY
+715 TAEEEIFALAEY
-727 TEAKAILAS
+727 TEAKAILTS
-736 EACATRL
+736 EACVARL
-743 HNTQIKPNTGSASP
+743 HSTPIKPRAESTSP

-768 FVWEQAENSVPT
+768 FGGEQPETSVST
-780 ESELP
+780 DWALP
-785 PVPDNFPDVDIHPDT
+785 AVPDNFPDMDIHPDT

-819 SHRGFIANVVAVSK
+819 SHRGFIANVVAVSQV
-833 ALPPEDTDRFLSVLP
+833 LPPEDTDQFLSVLP

-861 SIYAGTTI
+861 SIYAGTTT
-869 TYTNSLRPTSIL
+869 TYTNSLRPTTIL

-897 LFQLLYDTIKR
+897 LFQLLYDAIKR

-913 PEAMEAPLDPEIIQE
+913 PEAMEAPLAPEVVQE
-928 IQEALGGHI
+928 IQAALGGHI

-991 VQGVQLQ
+991 VEGVQLQ
-998 IINPDEDGVGEIVAS
+998 ITNPDEDGIGEIVAS

-1024 EVVTEQVI
+1024 QAGTETVI
-1032 RDGLLYTG
+1032 REGLLYTG
-1040 DLGYFDKEGYLY
+1040 DLGYFDEEGYLY

-1058 DVIVSGAGKNI
+1058 NVIVSGAGKNI

-1076 IYRDSPLI
+1076 LYRHSPLI

-1107 MCDEN
+1107 VLDDDRDRTEI
-1112 QNKAEVEKA
+1112 ERA

-1138 LQTVHFWDTELPKRP
+1138 IQTVHFWDTELPKTSD
-1153 GAAIDRQGV
+1153 AVINRQRV
-1162 KEILGEKLSQ
+1162 KEILQEQLSQ
-1172 QTEEAPQPDPV
+1172 QTQVSPQLDPV
-1183 KDTLATDGN
+1183 KGTLDADGTAGALTPTIA
-1192 ADPLKSTPAT
+1192 ADMPL
-1202 DTPAGVEEIIISELS
+1202 GVEAVIISELS
-1217 RLARLPVDQI
+1217 RLAQLPADQI
-1227 DLNSNL
+1227 SLNSNL

-1280 QSESTPPPI
+1280 QSESTSHPI
-1289 DEETSAYIE
+1289 DEEISPHIE
-1298 RSETSPLSATLAGL
+1298 QSESSHLSMILAGL
-1312 FRFVV
+1312 FRFGV

-1356 MTVLKSESKRLRVLA
+1356 MTVLGNESKRLRVLA

-1412 KQNECLLI
+1412 KQNDCLLI

-1446 GSPIIPTYIN
+1446 GSPIIPAYID
-1456 GTYHALP
+1456 GTYRALP
-1463 KGRNLPRKSHI
+1463 KGKNLPSKSRI
-1474 QVTFGKPIA
+1474 RVTFGKPIM
-1483 PPSGHEIGKMD
+1483 PSGHEIGKPD
-1494 TVSGLEQETY
+1494 DASGLEQEIY

-1515 EALSRSTTRG
+1515 EALRADCVKRET
-1525 KDPR
+1525 

>member
-1 MLGFTV
+1 
-7 PVQPNLH
+7 
-14 CLKQFRATA
+14 
-23 TVFNGSHDDYS
+23 
-34 VSPIWL
+34 
-40 KTKDDMQTIPEFF
+40 MQTIPEFF

-92 TGANGEKR
+92 TGTDGEKR

-108 EVFTSSAFSTL
+108 EVFTSSAFAKL
-119 KQTHGE
+119 KQIHGE
-125 QFNEW
+125 QFDGW
-130 VREKVC
+130 IREKIC
-136 AVEGDMAYERL
+136 AVEGDMAYEQL
-147 GLSDTDYEML
+147 GLSDNDYETL
-157 QREIQIFIN
+157 QREVQIFIN

-177 DASLQSNVFG
+177 DASLQSNVLG
-187 AKYAVEL
+187 SKYAVEL

-243 GTLDAEI
+243 GTLEAEI

-257 ERIRNEA
+257 KQVRSEA
-264 NQPEKLD
+264 NQPERLD
-271 QFRREVAQNLGA
+271 QFRREVVENLGV

-297 EKWIEQRLTDEG
+297 EKWIEQRLIDEG

-331 MITKTRGDLPTAII
+331 MITKTRGDLPTTII

-385 GDPDS
+385 GDPNS

-413 RRGVEVY
+413 RRGIEVY
-420 HVASGARN
+420 HIASGARN

-455 PVPVWKFPDEQ
+455 PVPVWKFPDEA
-466 KFQKD
+466 KFQNN
-471 LRQKLRLLD
+471 LRHKMRLLD

-486 NRIPL
+486 SRIPL
-491 RWAKRKDRRLA
+491 RWAKRKERRIA
-502 VKRNAIETL
+502 VKKNAIETL

-537 DSLSPADQQQFNF
+537 ESLSPTDQQQFNF
-550 DMARIDWRRY
+550 DMSRIDWRRY
-560 FQEVHIPGIKRHFL
+560 LQEVHIPGIKRHFL
-574 KLGDDSGSQRISEPT
+574 KIGDDSGSQRISEPT
-589 PNQIDESPADVS
+589 PNQIDELSADA
-601 SSEEESRARKESG
+601 SSEEEFSAPQESG
-614 EQPINESSKPIE
+614 EQPIDEFSKPIE
-626 HQTMIDLVAQQA
+626 HQTMIDLVARQA
-638 ESIPDKIALE
+638 ELIPDKIALE
-648 MKRNRE
+648 MKRNGE
-654 WVRYSYRQLYE
+654 WVRYSYSQLYG
-665 VSRQVAFT
+665 VSRQVAFA

-715 TAEDELFALAEY
+715 TAEEEIFALAKY
-727 TEAKAILAS
+727 TEAKAILTS
-736 EACATRL
+736 ETCMDRL
-743 HNTQIKPNTGSASP
+743 HGAQTEPSAESAAP
-757 EFLNINRFCQP
+757 EFLNINHFCQP
-768 FVWEQAENSVPT
+768 FECERTKVSVPT
-780 ESELP
+780 DSELP
-785 PVPDNFPDVDIHPDT
+785 TVPDNFPDVDIHPDT

-812 DARGAMI
+812 EARGAMI

-913 PEAMEAPLDPEIIQE
+913 PEAMEAPLAPETVEE
-928 IQEALGGHI
+928 IQAALGGHI

-972 PVLSVNPHHKSKR
+972 PVLSVNPHYKSKR

-998 IINPDEDGVGEIVAS
+998 IINPNEDGVGEIVAS

-1024 EVVTEQVI
+1024 QTVTEQVI

-1040 DLGYFDKEGYLY
+1040 DLGYFDEEGYLY

-1069 YPVELEA
+1069 YPVELETL
-1076 IYRDSPLI
+1076 YRHSPLI
-1084 SEICVVG
+1084 AEICVIG

-1107 MCDEN
+1107 VRDDS
-1112 QNKAEVEKA
+1112 QDRTEVEKA

-1138 LQTVHFWDTELPKRP
+1138 LQTVHFWDTELPKISE
-1153 GAAIDRQGV
+1153 AIIDRQCV
-1162 KEILGEKLSQ
+1162 REILQEQLSR
-1172 QTEEAPQPDPV
+1172 QTQAAPQPNPV
-1183 KDTLATDGN
+1183 KDTPATDGN
-1192 ADPLKSTPAT
+1192 EDTLKSTVAT
-1202 DTPAGVEEIIISELS
+1202 DTPAGVEAVIISELS
-1217 RLARLPVDQI
+1217 RLARLPADQI
-1227 DLNSNL
+1227 NLNSNL

-1266 IQTVGDVTETVKTL
+1266 IQTVGDVTETVKTV
-1280 QSESTPPPI
+1280 QSGSTPPPI
-1289 DEETSAYIE
+1289 DTETSTYIE
-1298 RSETSPLSATLAGL
+1298 RSESSPLSATLAGL
-1312 FRFVV
+1312 FRFGV
-1317 WAIYRCYFSIKCNGL
+1317 WAIYKCYFSIKCNGL

-1356 MTVLKSESKRLRVLA
+1356 LTVLGSESKRLRVLA

-1463 KGRNLPRKSHI
+1463 KGRNLPRKSRI

-1483 PPSGHEIGKMD
+1483 PPSGHEIGKTD
-1494 TVSGLEQETY
+1494 AASGLEQETY
-1504 RKLADA
+1504 KKLADA

-1515 EALSRSTTRG
+1515 ESLSRSATRNE
-1525 KDPR
+1525 DPQ

>member
-1 MLGFTV
+1 
-7 PVQPNLH
+7 
-14 CLKQFRATA
+14 
-23 TVFNGSHDDYS
+23 
-34 VSPIWL
+34 
-40 KTKDDMQTIPEFF
+40 MQTIPEFF
-53 HGKVVLIA
+53 YGKVILIA

-78 LPDVKRIY
+78 LPDIKRLY

-92 TGANGEKR
+92 TEVNGEKR
-100 TATDRLEN
+100 DAADRLEKD
-108 EVFTSSAFSTL
+108 VFASTAFAKL
-119 KQTHGE
+119 KQIHGE
-125 QFNEW
+125 QFDEW
-130 VREKVC
+130 VRERVY
-136 AVEGDMAYERL
+136 AVEGDLAYERL
-147 GLSDTDYEML
+147 GLSDSDYEML
-157 QREIQIFIN
+157 QREVQVFIN

-177 DASLQSNVFG
+177 DASLQSNVLG

-194 ARGCNDVVFL
+194 AKNCNNAIFL

-213 VQPGKVPEELH
+213 VQAGRVPEELH
-224 PPYETYAEQYQAE
+224 PPYEAYAEQYQAE

-250 EDIQQLS
+250 EAIQRLS
-257 ERIRNEA
+257 EQVRDEA
-264 NQPEKLD
+264 NQPERID
-271 QFRREVAQNLGA
+271 QFRREILRDSNVEA
-283 DTGEKLD
+283 GEKLNK
-290 RQIEVSR
+290 QIDIAR
-297 EKWIEQRLTDEG
+297 EKWVEQRLIDEG

-331 MITKTRGDLPTAII
+331 MITKMRGDLPTAII

-385 GDPDS
+385 GDPNS

-406 ATVQTYY
+406 ATVQTYHQ
-413 RRGVEVY
+413 RGIEVY

-443 TRQPLLDNGKPI
+443 TRQPMLDNGKPI

-466 KFQKD
+466 KFRKD
-471 LRQKLRLLD
+471 LHQKLRLLD
-480 TASRWL
+480 IASHWL
-486 NRIPL
+486 GRIPL
-491 RWAKRKDRRLA
+491 RWAKRKDRRIA
-502 VKRNAIETL
+502 VKKNAIKTL

-537 DSLSPADQQQFNF
+537 DSLSPSDRQLFNF
-550 DMARIDWRRY
+550 DISRIDWRSY
-560 FQEVHIPGIKRHFL
+560 LQEVHIPGIKRHFL
-574 KLGDDSGSQRISEPT
+574 KLGEESGSQRISEPT
-589 PNQIDESPADVS
+589 PEQIDELPEEASA
-601 SSEEESRARKESG
+601 EEEFSTYNESG
-614 EQPINESSKPIE
+614 EQSTDESSDLSQPNRDLKQLE
-626 HQTMIDLVAQQA
+626 SQTMIDLVARQA
-638 ESIPDKIALE
+638 ESIPDKIALQ
-648 MKRNRE
+648 MKRNKE

-715 TAEDELFALAEY
+715 TAEEEIFALAGY
-727 TEAKAILAS
+727 TDAKAILTS
-736 EACATRL
+736 EACVARL
-743 HNTQIKPNTGSASP
+743 HCDQIKPGGESASL
-757 EFLNINRFCQP
+757 EFLDINRCCQP
-768 FVWEQAENSVPT
+768 FKCNEAETAIPPKP
-780 ESELP
+780 ELP
-785 PVPDNFPDVDIHPDT
+785 TVPDNFPDVDIDPDT

-812 DARGAMI
+812 DPRGAML
-819 SHRGFIANVVAVSK
+819 SHRGFIANVVAVSR

-913 PEAMEAPLDPEIIQE
+913 PEAMEAPLDPEIVEE
-928 IQEALGGHI
+928 IQAALGGHI

-952 DRFMEFGLT
+952 DRFKEFGLT

-985 GTVGPA
+985 GSVGPA

-998 IINPDEDGVGEIVAS
+998 IINPDEDGVGEIVAG

-1024 EVVTEQVI
+1024 QTMTEQVI

-1040 DLGYFDKEGYLY
+1040 DLGYFDEDSYLY

-1069 YPVELEA
+1069 YPVELETL
-1076 IYRDSPLI
+1076 YRHSSLI

-1107 MCDEN
+1107 VCDDS
-1112 QNKAEVEKA
+1112 QDRTEVEKA

-1126 QERAQDL
+1126 QERAQAL

-1138 LQTVHFWDTELPKRP
+1138 IQTVHFWEAELPKTSDA
-1153 GAAIDRQGV
+1153 GINRQRV
-1162 KEILGEKLSQ
+1162 REILQEKLTQ
-1172 QTEEAPQPDPV
+1172 PTQVVQQPDPA
-1183 KDTLATDGN
+1183 KESPDADRNQDTLELTVA
-1192 ADPLKSTPAT
+1192 AETPS
-1202 DTPAGVEEIIISELS
+1202 GVEAVIISELS
-1217 RLARLPVDQI
+1217 RLANLPADQI
-1227 DLNSNL
+1227 RLDSNL

-1280 QSESTPPPI
+1280 QSEATPPPI

-1298 RSETSPLSATLAGL
+1298 KSESSLLSMTLAGL
-1312 FRFVV
+1312 FRFSV

-1434 FKPGLGLLAYET
+1434 FKPGLGLLAYES

-1463 KGRNLPRKSHI
+1463 KGRSLPRKSRVRVI
-1474 QVTFGKPIA
+1474 FGKPIM
-1483 PPSGHEIGKMD
+1483 PPSGHKTGEMD
-1494 TVSGLEQETY
+1494 AASGLEQETY
-1504 RKLADA
+1504 KRLADA
-1510 VRSEI
+1510 VKSEI
-1515 EALSRSTTRG
+1515 EALSRSARSE
-1525 KDPR
+1525 DPR

>member
-1 MLGFTV
+1 
-7 PVQPNLH
+7 
-14 CLKQFRATA
+14 
-23 TVFNGSHDDYS
+23 
-34 VSPIWL
+34 
-40 KTKDDMQTIPEFF
+40 MQTIREFF
-53 HGKVVLIA
+53 HGKVILIA
-61 GATGFLGQALVA
+61 GATGFLGQALVT
-73 KILTA
+73 KMLTA

-92 TGANGEKR
+92 TGANGEAR

-108 EVFTSSAFSTL
+108 DVFTSSAFAKL
-119 KQTHGE
+119 KQIHGE
-125 QFNEW
+125 RFDRW

-136 AVEGDMAYERL
+136 AIEGDLAYERL
-147 GLSDTDYEML
+147 GLSDADYETL
-157 QREIQIFIN
+157 QREVQVFIN

-177 DASLQSNVFG
+177 DASLQSNVLG

-194 ARGCNDVVFL
+194 AKSCNDAILL
-204 HVSTAFVRG
+204 HVSTAYVRG
-213 VQPGKVPEELH
+213 VRPGKVAEELH
-224 PPYETYAEQYQAE
+224 PPYETYAQQYQAE
-237 KGEAIP
+237 KGEVIP

-250 EDIQQLS
+250 EDIQRLS
-257 ERIRNEA
+257 EQVRNEA
-264 NQPEKLD
+264 NQPERLD
-271 QFRREVAQNLGA
+271 QFRREALRNLGA
-283 DTGEKLD
+283 VTGDKLN
-290 RQIEVSR
+290 RQIDIAR
-297 EKWIEQRLTDEG
+297 EKWVEQRLIDEG

-331 MITKTRGDLPTAII
+331 MIAKMRGDLPTAII

-356 PEPGWLGGALR
+356 PEPGWLGGTLR

-385 GDPDS
+385 GDPNS
-390 ILDIIPA
+390 ILDIIPV
-397 DFVINAILA
+397 DFVINAMLA
-406 ATVQTYY
+406 ATVQTYHQ
-413 RRGVEVY
+413 RGIEVY

-443 TRQPLLDNGKPI
+443 VRQPMLDNGQPI
-455 PVPVWKFPDEQ
+455 PVPVWKFPDKE

-471 LRQKLRLLD
+471 LHHKLRLLD
-480 TASRWL
+480 TVSRWL
-486 NRIPL
+486 SRVPL

-511 LHYVQIYGPYV
+511 LHYVQIYSPYV
-522 RLSFEFEIGKTEALY
+522 RLSFQFEIGKTEELY
-537 DSLSPADQQQFNF
+537 RSLSPSDQQLFNF
-550 DMARIDWRRY
+550 DISRIDWRDY
-560 FQEVHIPGIKRHFL
+560 LQEIHIPGIKRHFL
-574 KLGDDSGSQRISEPT
+574 KLGDESGRQRISEPT
-589 PNQIDESPADVS
+589 PEQIDELPADS
-601 SSEEESRARKESG
+601 SSTEGEFG
-614 EQPINESSKPIE
+614 DEQPIDESSKPLKD
-626 HQTMIDLVAQQA
+626 QTMIDLVAQQA
-638 ESIPDKIALE
+638 ESIPDKIALQ
-648 MKRNRE
+648 MKRNGE

-665 VSRQVAFT
+665 VSRQVAFV

-707 IVVPIDPQ
+707 VVVPIDPQ
-715 TAEDELFALAEY
+715 TAEGEIFALTEY
-727 TEAKAILAS
+727 TEAKGILTS
-736 EACATRL
+736 EAGVVRL
-743 HNTQIKPNTGSASP
+743 HNAQTKPGAEAESL
-757 EFLNINRFCQP
+757 EFLDINRFCQP
-768 FVWEQAENSVPT
+768 FGSEQAENSVPT
-780 ESELP
+780 KSELP
-785 PVPDNFPDVDIHPDT
+785 AVPDQFPNVDIDPDT

-812 DARGAMI
+812 DPRGAML
-819 SHRGFIANVVAVSK
+819 SHRGFIANVMAVSQ

-861 SIYAGTTI
+861 SIYAGTTV
-869 TYTNSLRPTSIL
+869 TYTNSLRPTTIL
-881 AIMRETKTT
+881 AIMRETKIT
-890 VLIGVPR
+890 VFIGVPR
-897 LFQLLYDTIKR
+897 LFQLLYDAIKR

-913 PEAMEAPLDPEIIQE
+913 PEAMEAPLAPEVVEE
-928 IQEALGGHI
+928 IQAALGGHI

-944 AALPDEVY
+944 AALPDEIY
-952 DRFMEFGLT
+952 DLFMELGLT
-961 IYQGYGMTEAS
+961 IYQGYGITEAS

-985 GTVGPA
+985 SSVGPA

-998 IINPDEDGVGEIVAS
+998 IINPDEAGVGEIVAH

-1024 EVVTEQVI
+1024 QAVTGQVI
-1032 RDGLLYTG
+1032 RDGLLHTG
-1040 DLGYFDKEGYLY
+1040 DLGYFDEEGYLY

-1076 IYRDSPLI
+1076 LYQHSSLV

-1091 MSTDNLFEAA
+1091 MSTDNMFEAA

-1107 MCDEN
+1107 VCDDN
-1112 QNKAEVEKA
+1112 RGRAEVEKA

-1138 LQTVHFWDTELPKRP
+1138 IQTVHFWDTELPKTSD
-1153 GAAIDRQGV
+1153 AVINRQRV
-1162 KEILGEKLSQ
+1162 KEILQEQLSQ
-1172 QTEEAPQPDPV
+1172 QTQVAPQPDPV
-1183 KDTLATDGN
+1183 KGSLDADGN
-1192 ADPLKSTPAT
+1192 EGALKLTMAT
-1202 DTPAGVEEIIISELS
+1202 DTASGVEEVIISELS
-1217 RLARLPVDQI
+1217 RLARLPADQI
-1227 DLNSNL
+1227 RLNSNL

-1266 IQTVGDVTETVKTL
+1266 IQTVGDVTETVKAL
-1280 QSESTPPPI
+1280 QSEATPPPI
-1289 DEETSAYIE
+1289 DEEISAYIE
-1298 RSETSPLSATLAGL
+1298 QSESSHLSTTLAEL
-1312 FRFVV
+1312 FRFSV
-1317 WAIYRCYFSIKCNGL
+1317 WAIYRYYFSIKCSGL

-1356 MTVLKSESKRLRVLA
+1356 MTVLGDESKRLRVLA

-1434 FKPGLGLLAYET
+1434 FKPGLGLLAYES
-1446 GSPIIPTYIN
+1446 GSPIIPAYID

-1463 KGRNLPRKSHI
+1463 KGKNLPRKSRI
-1474 QVTFGKPIA
+1474 QVIFGKPIV
-1483 PPSGHEIGKMD
+1483 PSSGHEVGEMD
-1494 TVSGLEQETY
+1494 AASGLEHETY

-1515 EALSRSTTRG
+1515 EALRADYLNREA
-1525 KDPR
+1525 

>member
-1 MLGFTV
+1 
-7 PVQPNLH
+7 
-14 CLKQFRATA
+14 
-23 TVFNGSHDDYS
+23 
-34 VSPIWL
+34 
-40 KTKDDMQTIPEFF
+40 MQTIRDFF
-53 HGKVVLIA
+53 HGKVILIA
-61 GATGFLGQALVA
+61 GATGFLGQALVT
-73 KILTA
+73 KMLTA

-92 TGANGEKR
+92 TGANGEAR

-108 EVFTSSAFSTL
+108 DVFTSSAFAKL
-119 KQTHGE
+119 KQIHGE
-125 QFNEW
+125 RFDRW

-147 GLSDTDYEML
+147 GLSDADYETL
-157 QREIQIFIN
+157 QREVQVFIN

-177 DASLQSNVFG
+177 DASLQSNVLG

-194 ARGCNDVVFL
+194 AKSCNDAILL
-204 HVSTAFVRG
+204 HVSTAYVRG
-213 VQPGKVPEELH
+213 VRPGKVPEELH
-224 PPYETYAEQYQAE
+224 PPYETYAQQYQAE
-237 KGEAIP
+237 KGEVIP

-250 EDIQQLS
+250 EDIQRLS
-257 ERIRNEA
+257 EQVRNEA
-264 NQPEKLD
+264 NQPERLD
-271 QFRREVAQNLGA
+271 QFRREALRNLGA
-283 DTGEKLD
+283 VTGDKLN
-290 RQIEVSR
+290 RQIDIAR
-297 EKWIEQRLTDEG
+297 EKWVEQRLIDEG

-316 GWNDTYTYMKALGEQ
+316 GWNDTYTYMKTLGEQ
-331 MITKTRGDLPTAII
+331 MIAKMRGDLPTAII

-356 PEPGWLGGALR
+356 PEPGWLGGTLR

-385 GDPDS
+385 GDPNS
-390 ILDIIPA
+390 ILDIIPV
-397 DFVINAILA
+397 DFVINAMLA
-406 ATVQTYY
+406 ATVQTYHQ
-413 RRGVEVY
+413 RGIEVY

-443 TRQPLLDNGKPI
+443 VRQPMLDNGQPI
-455 PVPVWKFPDEQ
+455 PVPVWKFPDKE

-471 LRQKLRLLD
+471 LHHKLRLLD
-480 TASRWL
+480 TVSRWL
-486 NRIPL
+486 SRVPL

-502 VKRNAIETL
+502 VKRHAIETL
-511 LHYVQIYGPYV
+511 LHYVQIYSPYV
-522 RLSFEFEIGKTEALY
+522 RLSFQFEIGKTEELY
-537 DSLSPADQQQFNF
+537 RSLSPSDQQLFNF
-550 DMARIDWRRY
+550 DISRIDWRDY
-560 FQEVHIPGIKRHFL
+560 LQEIHIPGIKRHFL
-574 KLGDDSGSQRISEPT
+574 KLGDESGRQRISEPT
-589 PNQIDESPADVS
+589 PEQIDELPADS
-601 SSEEESRARKESG
+601 SSTEGEFG
-614 EQPINESSKPIE
+614 NEQPIDEPSKPLKD
-626 HQTMIDLVAQQA
+626 QTMIDLVAQQA
-638 ESIPDKIALE
+638 ESIPDKIALQ
-648 MKRNRE
+648 MKRNGE

-665 VSRQVAFT
+665 VSRQVAFV

-707 IVVPIDPQ
+707 VVVPIDPQ
-715 TAEDELFALAEY
+715 TAEGEIFALTEY
-727 TEAKAILAS
+727 TEAKGILTS
-736 EACATRL
+736 EAGVARL
-743 HNTQIKPNTGSASP
+743 HNAHTKPGAEAESL
-757 EFLNINRFCQP
+757 EFLDINRFCQP
-768 FVWEQAENSVPT
+768 FGSEQAENSVPT
-780 ESELP
+780 KSELP
-785 PVPDNFPDVDIHPDT
+785 AVPDQFPNVDIDPDT

-812 DARGAMI
+812 DPRGAML
-819 SHRGFIANVVAVSK
+819 SHRGFIANVMAVSQ

-861 SIYAGTTI
+861 SIYAGTTV
-869 TYTNSLRPTSIL
+869 TYTNSLRPTTIL
-881 AIMRETKTT
+881 AIMRETKIT

-897 LFQLLYDTIKR
+897 LFQLLYDAIKR

-913 PEAMEAPLDPEIIQE
+913 PEAMEAPLAPEVVEDIQA
-928 IQEALGGHI
+928 ALGGHI

-944 AALPDEVY
+944 AALPDEIY
-952 DRFMEFGLT
+952 DLFIELGLT
-961 IYQGYGMTEAS
+961 IYQGYGITEAS

-985 GTVGPA
+985 SSVGPA

-998 IINPDEDGVGEIVAS
+998 IINPDEAGVGEIVAH

-1024 EVVTEQVI
+1024 QAVTGQVI
-1032 RDGLLYTG
+1032 RDGLLHTG
-1040 DLGYFDKEGYLY
+1040 DLGYFDEEGYLY

-1076 IYRDSPLI
+1076 LYRHSSLI

-1091 MSTDNLFEAA
+1091 MSTDNMFEAA

-1107 MCDEN
+1107 VCDN
-1112 QNKAEVEKA
+1112 DRDRAEVEKA

-1126 QERAQDL
+1126 QECAQDL

-1138 LQTVHFWDTELPKRP
+1138 IQTVHFWDTELPKTSD
-1153 GAAIDRQGV
+1153 AVINRQRV
-1162 KEILGEKLSQ
+1162 KEILQEQLSQ
-1172 QTEEAPQPDPV
+1172 QTQVAPRPDPV
-1183 KDTLATDGN
+1183 KGSLDVDGN
-1192 ADPLKSTPAT
+1192 EGALKLTMAT
-1202 DTPAGVEEIIISELS
+1202 DTASGVEEVIISELS
-1217 RLARLPVDQI
+1217 RLARLPADQI
-1227 DLNSNL
+1227 HLNSNL

-1266 IQTVGDVTETVKTL
+1266 IQTVGDVTETVKAL
-1280 QSESTPPPI
+1280 QSEATPPPI
-1289 DEETSAYIE
+1289 DEEISAHIE
-1298 RSETSPLSATLAGL
+1298 QSESSHLSTTLAGL
-1312 FRFVV
+1312 FRFSV
-1317 WAIYRCYFSIKCNGL
+1317 WAIYRYYFSIKCSGL

-1356 MTVLKSESKRLRVLA
+1356 MTVLGDEFKRLRVLA

-1412 KQNECLLI
+1412 KQDECLLI

-1434 FKPGLGLLAYET
+1434 FKPGLGLLAYES
-1446 GSPIIPTYIN
+1446 GSPIIPAYID

-1463 KGRNLPRKSHI
+1463 KGKNLPRKSRI
-1474 QVTFGKPIA
+1474 QVIFGKPIV
-1483 PPSGHEIGKMD
+1483 PSSGHEVGEMD
-1494 TVSGLEQETY
+1494 AASGLEHETY

-1515 EALSRSTTRG
+1515 EALRADYLNREA
-1525 KDPR
+1525 

>member
-1 MLGFTV
+1 
-7 PVQPNLH
+7 
-14 CLKQFRATA
+14 
-23 TVFNGSHDDYS
+23 
-34 VSPIWL
+34 
-40 KTKDDMQTIPEFF
+40 MQTIREFF
-53 HGKVVLIA
+53 HGKVILIA
-61 GATGFLGQALVA
+61 GATGFLGQALVT
-73 KILTA
+73 KMLTA

-92 TGANGEKR
+92 TGANGEAR

-108 EVFTSSAFSTL
+108 DVFTSSAFAKL
-119 KQTHGE
+119 KQIHGE
-125 QFNEW
+125 RFDRW

-136 AVEGDMAYERL
+136 AIEGDLAYERL
-147 GLSDTDYEML
+147 GLSDADYETL
-157 QREIQIFIN
+157 QREVQVFIN

-177 DASLQSNVFG
+177 DASLQSNVLG

-194 ARGCNDVVFL
+194 AKSCNDAILL
-204 HVSTAFVRG
+204 HVSTAYVRG
-213 VQPGKVPEELH
+213 VRPGKVPEELH
-224 PPYETYAEQYQAE
+224 PPYETYAQQYQAE
-237 KGEAIP
+237 KGEVIP

-250 EDIQQLS
+250 EDIQRLS
-257 ERIRNEA
+257 EQVRNEA
-264 NQPEKLD
+264 NQPERLD
-271 QFRREVAQNLGA
+271 QFRREALRNLGA
-283 DTGEKLD
+283 VTGDKLN
-290 RQIEVSR
+290 RQIDIAR
-297 EKWIEQRLTDEG
+297 EKWVEQRLIDEG

-331 MITKTRGDLPTAII
+331 MIAKMRGDLPTAII

-356 PEPGWLGGALR
+356 PEPGWLGGTLR

-385 GDPDS
+385 GDPNS
-390 ILDIIPA
+390 ILDIIPV
-397 DFVINAILA
+397 DFVINAMLA
-406 ATVQTYY
+406 ATVQTYHQ
-413 RRGVEVY
+413 RGIEVY

-443 TRQPLLDNGKPI
+443 VRQPMLDNGQPI
-455 PVPVWKFPDEQ
+455 PVPVWKFPDKE

-471 LRQKLRLLD
+471 LHHKLRLLD
-480 TASRWL
+480 TVSRWL
-486 NRIPL
+486 SRVPL
-491 RWAKRKDRRLA
+491 RWAKRKDRRIA

-511 LHYVQIYGPYV
+511 LHYVQIYSPYV
-522 RLSFEFEIGKTEALY
+522 RLSFQFEIGKTEELY
-537 DSLSPADQQQFNF
+537 RSLSPSDQQLFNF
-550 DMARIDWRRY
+550 DISRIDWRDY
-560 FQEVHIPGIKRHFL
+560 LQEIHIPGIKRHFL
-574 KLGDDSGSQRISEPT
+574 KLGDESGRQRISEPT
-589 PNQIDESPADVS
+589 PEQIDELPADS
-601 SSEEESRARKESG
+601 SSTEGEFG
-614 EQPINESSKPIE
+614 NEQPIDEPSKPLKD
-626 HQTMIDLVAQQA
+626 QTMIDLVAQQA
-638 ESIPDKIALE
+638 ESIPDKIALQ
-648 MKRNRE
+648 MKRNGE

-665 VSRQVAFT
+665 VSRQVAFV

-707 IVVPIDPQ
+707 VVVPIDPQ
-715 TAEDELFALAEY
+715 TAEGEIFALTEY
-727 TEAKAILAS
+727 TEAKGILTS
-736 EACATRL
+736 EAGVARL
-743 HNTQIKPNTGSASP
+743 HNAHTKPGAEAESL
-757 EFLNINRFCQP
+757 EFLDINRFCQP
-768 FVWEQAENSVPT
+768 FGSEQAENSVPT
-780 ESELP
+780 KSELP
-785 PVPDNFPDVDIHPDT
+785 AVPDQFPNVDIDPDT

-812 DARGAMI
+812 DPRGAML
-819 SHRGFIANVVAVSK
+819 SHRGFIANVMAVSQ

-861 SIYAGTTI
+861 SIYAGTTV
-869 TYTNSLRPTSIL
+869 TYTNSLRPTTIL
-881 AIMRETKTT
+881 AIMRETKIT

-897 LFQLLYDTIKR
+897 LFQLLYDAIKR

-913 PEAMEAPLDPEIIQE
+913 PEAMEAPLAPEVVEE
-928 IQEALGGHI
+928 IQAALGGHI

-944 AALPDEVY
+944 AALPDEIY
-952 DRFMEFGLT
+952 DLFMELGLT

-985 GTVGPA
+985 SSVGPA

-998 IINPDEDGVGEIVAS
+998 IINPDEAGVGEIVAH

-1024 EVVTEQVI
+1024 QAVTGQVI
-1032 RDGLLYTG
+1032 RDGLLHTG
-1040 DLGYFDKEGYLY
+1040 DLGYFDEEGYLY

-1076 IYRDSPLI
+1076 LYRHSSLI

-1091 MSTDNLFEAA
+1091 MSTDNMFEAA

-1107 MCDEN
+1107 VCDDN
-1112 QNKAEVEKA
+1112 RDRAEVEKA

-1126 QERAQDL
+1126 QECAQDL

-1138 LQTVHFWDTELPKRP
+1138 IQTVHFWDTELPQTSD
-1153 GAAIDRQGV
+1153 AVINRQRV
-1162 KEILGEKLSQ
+1162 KEILQEQLSQ
-1172 QTEEAPQPDPV
+1172 QTQVAPRPDPV
-1183 KDTLATDGN
+1183 KGSLDVDGN
-1192 ADPLKSTPAT
+1192 EGALKLTMAT
-1202 DTPAGVEEIIISELS
+1202 DTASGVEEVIISELS
-1217 RLARLPVDQI
+1217 RLARLPADQI
-1227 DLNSNL
+1227 RLNSNL

-1266 IQTVGDVTETVKTL
+1266 IQTVGDVTETVKAL
-1280 QSESTPPPI
+1280 QSEATPPPI
-1289 DEETSAYIE
+1289 DEEISAHIE
-1298 RSETSPLSATLAGL
+1298 QSESSHLSTTLAGL
-1312 FRFVV
+1312 FRFSV
-1317 WAIYRCYFSIKCNGL
+1317 WAIYRYYFSIKCSGL

-1356 MTVLKSESKRLRVLA
+1356 MTVLGDEFKRLRVLA

-1412 KQNECLLI
+1412 KQDECLLI

-1434 FKPGLGLLAYET
+1434 FKPGLGLLAYES
-1446 GSPIIPTYIN
+1446 GSPIIPAYID

-1463 KGRNLPRKSHI
+1463 KGKNLPRKSRI
-1474 QVTFGKPIA
+1474 QVIFGKPIV
-1483 PPSGHEIGKMD
+1483 PSSGHEVGEMD
-1494 TVSGLEQETY
+1494 AASGLEHETY

-1515 EALSRSTTRG
+1515 EALRADYLNREA
-1525 KDPR
+1525 